1 MKKCTNNRTMSFR
14 RLLSLLLGLVLFM
27 ELLPGGLTVV
37 GDASDA
43 VTVTVDGAKTTQVT
57 LPQSGRVT
65 LEAASE
71 TGDTDYQW
79 QIQLD
84 GDWVNIYDATAAT
97 LTLTY
102 AMVSPALE
110 GGSAAVRCAVGGESA
125 SDAVRVTVSYD
136 VEADSA
142 DLNRQKDELAQG
154 MSAAAAPRRT
164 QRRSLRSGAP
174 EYINITVNYL
184 DAVTGL
190 PIYTGFSATINGGKP
205 YSQTVLSPT
214 YLGYAPYWNPGD
226 PDTTDPGAATESAQ
240 SLTLSVGADYTGETY
255 TVNVYYKAIAVPYA
269 VRYYFQNIH
278 DDMYTENV
286 DYYRQSSDL
295 TGTIIANDDLKLD
308 EDRARGFT
316 KLYHYPEAV
325 AADGS
330 TVFECYYDRNYY
342 QVKLDAN
349 GGYGSEHVYARYGT
363 PFVATTPTRHGYRFA
378 GWDKLGED
386 GKGDGKADNPLPT
399 TVPAENAS
407 YIALWE
413 SADTTYTVVYWLK
426 KPESNSKLT
435 AECTAED
442 MTYITSVTVDAKA
455 GDIVNPRNDPDHMGI
470 YSPKLE
476 ESTYICDNRD
486 HMADPNKHTD
496 ACKLGSTLR
505 HYVYD
510 GTQMQVEVQGDG
522 STVINTVYS
531 RREYTLRFYYG
542 CASNDSGTPHYY
554 VVGGSTYNFGNK
566 DEKTH
571 PCPDVS
577 DYNDMTLLE
586 RVKSV
591 WGEVQVPDGEDMSS
605 LISEEHRAAYKLG
618 TLPEDGSYNSSQR
631 KYYYLEFTAPYG
643 ADISD
648 LWPSEVFDNV
658 PLTDAEKVKHTSNGG
673 SSHLDNDGWGNYA
686 YFAGW
691 NGEFNIKYTQDH
703 SNSTIK
709 CYYPLLDDT
718 LLYDESRISTYGDHS
733 QVSFLAFF
741 DNGANVKW
749 SIPRQWIYKLYV
761 EVLPGHEED
770 AGVVP
775 RTVDGVPRY
784 YMLYDTVF
792 ANDDNTTI
800 GHQTDPPLPG
810 FTCMRDKTGG
820 SEPETNE
827 PLADGRE
834 SYTANFYYNRNSYTL
849 TAQNYDEIIQYND
862 VLYQADLDR
871 RMYDLLLMPYPKP
884 LEKYAYELGGWYTS
898 PGCFPGSEY
907 VPGST
912 MPAHN
917 VALYAGWKPVQR
929 TVKMFLSLADMRE
942 YQAKGDDA
950 QVHYYTQVV
959 DHGSTL
965 GEIADPT
972 DPSGHEYT
980 FGGWFYEKS
989 GKKVALT
996 PTDTAVKED
1005 LLVYAEWS
1013 HLTAQPY
1020 LIHYVLKETADAE
1033 WKALLGHASLFS
1045 PEDGKAY
1052 TVTNGSGESRTYIY
1066 YAGEGG
1072 GYHQQIAAD
1081 SRGYANQGSTRTF
1094 YPKAGDPYNQLY
1106 SGFNTGHYPT
1116 LASHS
1121 ITMEEDTPSNP
1132 TVNVFTF
1139 YYVHAATV
1147 SYKVEYRYHDTGELI
1162 ESEST
1167 GTGSVEKET
1176 SKAVVTERFAVVKDC
1191 VPDAFYKRLVLAVV
1205 RGEDGTYVGSPDNV
1219 VTFYYTKNIENAYY
1233 AIHYMLQNVDAATDV
1248 PQSEGSGTYSNYTES
1263 TVYTEGIGQI
1273 SATISITPQKF
1284 SGFTMRDTA
1293 VVRWGN
1299 SSNTVP
1305 VNAGAFSL
1313 TVQKEGTELYVFYTR
1328 NTQNYV
1334 VRYLRYGSNPHTTR
1348 PEDELAASKTSSGK
1362 YGAVVSEKAAT
1373 IEGYNC
1379 VSNLSQSIVLRPDN
1393 SQNEI
1398 IFYYE
1403 PLQYTVEY
1411 RVWAYGGGTLNNT
1424 LEVVEG
1430 KNSFKGATPAAKS
1443 GYTFD
1448 GWYQNAECTI
1458 PVREKGTM
1466 DDATGKLTPKRS
1478 ELLPAPQTNVFYARF
1493 KAVYGNV
1500 TITREATEDESN
1512 GVGTYVYR
1520 LTSED
1525 NPAYVVEVT
1534 VAKGGSTTVYDLPCG
1549 SYKVEQVNSWSWR
1562 YADGAQTVEI
1572 QQDKPKTVTF
1582 DGAAVKEKWL
1592 TGSSDAV
1599 VNRREA

>member
-102 AMVSPALE
+102 AMVFPALE
-110 GGSAAVRCAVGGESA
+110 GGSAAVRCAVGGESV

-136 VEADSA
+136 VEADA
-142 DLNRQKDELAQG
+142 AALNRQRDELTQG

-164 QRRSLRSGAP
+164 QRRSPRSGTP

-184 DAVTGL
+184 DAVTSL
-190 PIYTGFSATINGGKP
+190 PIYTGFSATIKGGEL

-214 YLGYAPYWNPGD
+214 YLGYAPYWD
-226 PDTTDPGAATESAQ
+226 PTDPATTDPNTATESAQ
-240 SLTLSVGADYTGETY
+240 SLTLSVGKDYTGETY

-286 DYYRQSSDL
+286 DYYRQDRAL

-308 EDRARGFT
+308 EEQARGFT

-363 PFVATTPTRHGYRFA
+363 PFVATTPTRHGYRFV

-386 GKGDGKADNPLPT
+386 GVGDGEADALPS

-426 KPESNSKLT
+426 NAAGTEYDYMGSQKRSAVAGEVVSGDASWLTADSYICGLTEDGGHTHNEGCKPELFRHSQYEKADEN
-435 AECTAED
+435 
-442 MTYITSVTVDAKA
+442 VT
-455 GDIVNPRNDPDHMGI
+455 I
-470 YSPKLE
+470 E
-476 ESTYICDNRD
+476 
-486 HMADPNKHTD
+486 
-496 ACKLGSTLR
+496 
-505 HYVYD
+505 
-510 GTQMQVEVQGDG
+510 GDG
-522 STVINTVYS
+522 STTVNIYYTRKS
-531 RREYTLRFYYG
+531 YTLRFYYG
-542 CASNDSGTPHYY
+542 HAWNDSGTPRYY
-554 VVGGSTYNFGNK
+554 VVGGSTYNFGNIA
-566 DEKTH
+566 H
-571 PCPDVS
+571 QCPDVS

-586 RVKSV
+586 RVKGE

-605 LISEEHRAAYKLG
+605 LISEEHRAAYTLG
-618 TLPEDGSYNSSQR
+618 TLPEDGSYNSNQH

-648 LWPSEVFDNV
+648 LWPSEVFNKV
-658 PLTDAEKVKHTSNGG
+658 PLTDAEKATHTSNGG
-673 SSHLDNDGWGNYA
+673 SGHLDNDGWGNYA

-691 NGEFNIKYTQDH
+691 NGEFNIKYTQDN

-709 CYYPLLDDT
+709 CYYPLLDDI
-718 LLYDESRISTYGDHS
+718 LLYDESRISTYGDS
-733 QVSFLAFF
+733 DRVSFLAFF

-761 EVLPGHEED
+761 EVLPSHEED
-770 AGVVP
+770 AGVAA
-775 RTVDGVPRY
+775 RTVDGVTRY

-871 RMYDLLLMPYPKP
+871 KMYDLLLMPYPKP
-884 LEKYAYELGGWYTS
+884 LEKYAYKLGGWYTS

-912 MPAHN
+912 MPEHDIS
-917 VALYAGWKPVQR
+917 LYAKWEPVTY
-929 TVKMFLSLADMRE
+929 TVRLFKNRNDME
-942 YQAKGDDA
+942 TYQTTGNEAL
-950 QVHYYTQVV
+950 VYHTQVV

-965 GEIADPT
+965 GEIADPI

-996 PTDTAVKED
+996 PTDTAVKEN

-1033 WKALLGHASLFS
+1033 WKALLDHASLFS
-1045 PEDGKAY
+1045 TEDGKAY

-1066 YAGEGG
+1066 YAGEDG
-1072 GYHQQIAAD
+1072 GYHRQIAAD

-1106 SGFNTGHYPT
+1106 SDFNSGYYPT

-1147 SYKVEYRYHDTGELI
+1147 SYKVEYRYHGTGELI

-1176 SKAVVTERFAVVKDC
+1176 SKAVVTERFAVVKDY

-1205 RGEDGTYVGSPDNV
+1205 EDGNGGYKGSPDNV

-1233 AIHYMLQNVDAATDV
+1233 AIHYMLQNVDAATDE

-1273 SATISITPQKF
+1273 GATISITPQEF
-1284 SGFTMRDTA
+1284 SGFTMRSTA
-1293 VVRWGN
+1293 SVRCGG
-1299 SSNTVP
+1299 SSGTVQ
-1305 VNAGAFSL
+1305 VNDAGAFSL

-1328 NTQNYV
+1328 NTQSYTTY
-1334 VRYLRYGSNPHTTR
+1334 YLRYGADINKLTAG
-1348 PEDELAASKTSSGK
+1348 DELADSKTDSGK
-1362 YGAVVSEKAAT
+1362 YGAVVTAT
-1373 IEGYNC
+1373 AKSIEGYNC
-1379 VSNLSQSIVLRPDN
+1379 VSNLNQSIVLRPDDK
-1393 SQNEI
+1393 QNYI

-1411 RVWAYGGGTLNNT
+1411 RVWAYNGGTLNNT

-1443 GYTFD
+1443 GYTFV
-1448 GWYQNAECTI
+1448 GWYQDAACTI
-1458 PVREKGTM
+1458 PVGEKGTV
-1466 DDATGKLTPKRS
+1466 DDATGKLKPERS
-1478 ELLPAPQTNVFYARF
+1478 KLLPAPQTNVFYARF

-1512 GVGTYVYR
+1512 GAGTYVYR
-1520 LTSED
+1520 LTSKD

-1534 VAKGGSTTVYDLPCG
+1534 VPKGGSTTVYDLPCG
-1549 SYKVEQVNSWSWR
+1549 SYTVEQVNSWSWR

-1572 QQDKPKTVTF
+1572 QQDQTKTVTF
-1582 DGAAVKEKWL
+1582 AGTSTKDKWL

>member
-110 GGSAAVRCAVGGESA
+110 KGSAMVRCAVGGESA
-125 SDAVRVTVSYD
+125 SDPVKVTVSYD
-136 VEADSA
+136 VEADA
-142 DLNRQKDELAQG
+142 AALNRQRDELTQET
-154 MSAAAAPRRT
+154 SAAAAPRRT
-164 QRRSLRSGAP
+164 QRRASRSSAP
-174 EYINITVNYL
+174 EYINVTVNYL
-184 DAVTGL
+184 DAVTKL
-190 PIYTGFSATINGGKP
+190 PIYTGFSATIKSGEP
-205 YSQTVLSPT
+205 YSQKVLSPT
-214 YLGYAPYWNPGD
+214 YLGYAPYWNPND

-240 SLTLSVGADYTGETY
+240 SLALSVGADYTGETY

-278 DDMYTENV
+278 DDMYSENV
-286 DYYRQSSDL
+286 NLYRRDSAL
-295 TGTIIANDDLKLD
+295 TGTIIANEALGLG
-308 EDRARGFT
+308 EEQTRGFT

-378 GWDKLGED
+378 GWDKLDENGV
-386 GKGDGKADNPLPT
+386 GDGKADALPSA
-399 TVPAENAS
+399 VPAENAS

-426 KPESNSKLT
+426 NAEGTEYDYMGSQKRSAVAGEVVSGDASWLTADSYICGLTEDGGHTHNEGCKPELFRH
-435 AECTAED
+435 
-442 MTYITSVTVDAKA
+442 SVYEKA
-455 GDIVNPRNDPDHMGI
+455 
-470 YSPKLE
+470 
-476 ESTYICDNRD
+476 
-486 HMADPNKHTD
+486 
-496 ACKLGSTLR
+496 
-505 HYVYD
+505 D
-510 GTQMQVEVQGDG
+510 GNVTIEGDG
-522 STVINTVYS
+522 STTVNIYYTRKS
-531 RREYTLRFYYG
+531 YTLRFYY
-542 CASNDSGTPHYY
+542 AKEYVPANDTVNSSTNPSDTPVYS
-554 VVGGSTYNFGNK
+554 VVGGSTRPFGFYQETGSCARPKKDGKTVNDVESLLYNVQSG
-566 DEKTH
+566 DWGVVAELPTIQQ
-571 PCPDVS
+571 PTGTA
-577 DYNDMTLLE
+577 YTYTL
-586 RVKSV
+586 
-591 WGEVQVPDGEDMSS
+591 GTYPDG
-605 LISEEHRAAYKLG
+605 G
-618 TLPEDGSYNSSQR
+618 GYNAKGDR
-631 KYYYLEFTAPYG
+631 FHYLEFTVPYG
-643 ADISD
+643 TDLLH
-648 LWPSEVFDNV
+648 LWPSEVFDKV
-658 PLTDAEKVKHTSNGG
+658 PLTDAEKATHTLNGG
-673 SSHLDNDGWGNYA
+673 SGHLDNDGWGNYA

-749 SIPRQWIYKLYV
+749 SIPIAWHYELYLPTLDNKETEGSVQKNGVYYTLYKTV
-761 EVLPGHEED
+761 E
-770 AGVVP
+770 
-775 RTVDGVPRY
+775 
-784 YMLYDTVF
+784 
-792 ANDDNTTI
+792 ANDNNEDI
-800 GHQTDPPLPG
+800 GQQTCPPLPG
-810 FTCMRDKTGG
+810 FTAPASKDGTKIVHEEGM
-820 SEPETNE
+820 S
-827 PLADGRE
+827 DGRP
-834 SYTANFYYNRNSYTL
+834 SI
-849 TAQNYDEIIQYND
+849 TAQYYYTRNEYKLTLQNHSQIDAETPPYGD
-862 VLYQADLDR
+862 DLDGWVVAFT
-871 RMYDLLLMPYPKP
+871 PVQYPDT
-884 LEKYAYELGGWYTS
+884 LERGAYTFSGWYTTS
-898 PGCFPGSEY
+898 GHYEGSEY

-929 TVKMFLSLADMRE
+929 TVKMFRSLADMRE
-942 YQAKGDDA
+942 YQSNGDEA
-950 QVHYYTQVV
+950 LVHYTQVV

-972 DPSGHEYT
+972 DPSGHGYT

-1033 WKALLGHASLFS
+1033 WKALLDDASLFS

-1072 GYHQQIAAD
+1072 GYHRQIAGD
-1081 SRGYANQGSTRTF
+1081 TRGYANQGSTRTF
-1094 YPKAGDPYNQLY
+1094 YPKAGDPYNQMY
-1106 SGFNTGHYPT
+1106 SDFNTGHYPT

-1121 ITMEEDTPSNP
+1121 ITMGEDTPSNP

-1147 SYKVEYRYHDTGELI
+1147 SYKVEYRYHDTGKLI
-1162 ESEST
+1162 VSEST
-1167 GTGSVEKET
+1167 GTGFVAKST
-1176 SKAVVTERFAVVKDC
+1176 SKAVVTERFAVVKDY

-1205 RGEDGTYVGSPDNV
+1205 EDANGDYVGSPDNV
-1219 VTFYYTKNIENAYY
+1219 VTFYYTKNPKNTYY
-1233 AIHYMLQNVDAATDV
+1233 AIHYMLQNVDAATDE
-1248 PQSEGSGTYSNYTES
+1248 PQRVGPGTYSNYTES
-1263 TVYTEGIGQI
+1263 TVYTEGISEIGAYI
-1273 SATISITPQKF
+1273 NVTPQKF

-1293 VVRWGN
+1293 VVRWGTDDAN
-1299 SSNTVP
+1299 RREDTLENGTFTFKVRD
-1305 VNAGAFSL
+1305 
-1313 TVQKEGTELYVFYTR
+1313 EGTELYVFYTR
-1328 NTQNYV
+1328 NTQSYV
-1334 VRYLRYGSNPHTTR
+1334 VRYLRYGSDPHNPQPGDVLHAPVNGT
-1348 PEDELAASKTSSGK
+1348 GK
-1362 YGAVVSEKAAT
+1362 YGAVVTAAAES
-1373 IEGYNC
+1373 IDGYHC
-1379 VSNLSQSIVLRPDN
+1379 VSTVSQSIVLRPDDR
-1393 SQNEI
+1393 QNEI

-1411 RVWAYGGGTLNNT
+1411 RVWAYNGGTLDNT
-1424 LEVVEG
+1424 LEVVVG
-1430 KNSFKGATPAAKS
+1430 GNNAFRGSVPTAKS
-1443 GYTFD
+1443 GYTFV
-1448 GWYQNAECTI
+1448 GWYQDAECTI
-1458 PVREKGTM
+1458 PVEEKGAVDTN
-1466 DDATGKLTPKRS
+1466 TKKLTPERS
-1478 ELLPAPQTNVFYARF
+1478 KLLPAPQTNVFYARF

-1520 LTSED
+1520 LTSKD

-1534 VAKGGSTTVYDLPCG
+1534 VPKGGSITVYDLPCG

-1562 YADGAQTVEI
+1562 YADGAQTVTVEDR
-1572 QQDKPKTVTF
+1572 QTKTVTF
-1582 DGAAVKEKWL
+1582 DRSAVEEKWL

>member
-1 MKKCTNNRTMSFR
+1 MKKCINNRTMSFR

-84 GDWVNIYDATAAT
+84 GDWVSIYNATAAT

-110 GGSAAVRCAVGGESA
+110 GGSAAVRCAAGGESV

-136 VEADSA
+136 VEADA
-142 DLNRQKDELAQG
+142 AALNRQKEALAQG
-154 MSAAAAPRRT
+154 MSAAAAPRRA
-164 QRRSLRSGAP
+164 QRRASRSSAP
-174 EYINITVNYL
+174 EYINVTVNYL

-190 PIYTGFSATINGGKP
+190 PIYTGFSATIKSGEP
-205 YSQTVLSPT
+205 YSQKVLSPT
-214 YLGYAPYWNPGD
+214 YLGYAPYWNPDD
-226 PDTTDPGAATESAQ
+226 PATADPGAATESAQ
-240 SLTLSVGADYTGETY
+240 SLDLSVGKDYTGETY
-255 TVNVYYKAIAVPYA
+255 TVNVYYKAIAVSYA

-278 DDMYTENV
+278 DDMYSENV
-286 DYYRQSSDL
+286 DYYRRGSAL
-295 TGTIIANDDLKLD
+295 TGTIIANEALGLG
-308 EDRARGFT
+308 EEQTRGFT

-349 GGYGSEHVYARYGT
+349 GGYGSEHIYARYGT

-378 GWDKLGED
+378 GWDKLDENGV
-386 GKGDGKADNPLPT
+386 GDGKADALPSAI
-399 TVPAENAS
+399 PAENAS

-426 KPESNSKLT
+426 NAAGTEYDYMGSQKRSAVAGEVVSGDASWLTADSYICGLTEDAGHTHNEGCKPELFRH
-435 AECTAED
+435 
-442 MTYITSVTVDAKA
+442 SVYEKA
-455 GDIVNPRNDPDHMGI
+455 
-470 YSPKLE
+470 
-476 ESTYICDNRD
+476 
-486 HMADPNKHTD
+486 
-496 ACKLGSTLR
+496 
-505 HYVYD
+505 D
-510 GTQMQVEVQGDG
+510 GNVTIEGDG
-522 STVINTVYS
+522 STTVNIYYTRKS
-531 RREYTLRFYYG
+531 YTLRFYYG
-542 CASNDSGTPHYY
+542 HAWNDSGTPRYY

-566 DEKTH
+566 DEKGH
-571 PCPDVS
+571 PCPDAGS
-577 DYNDMTLLE
+577 YNDMTLLE
-586 RVKSV
+586 KVKGE

-605 LISEEHRAAYKLG
+605 LISEEHRAAYTLG
-618 TLPEDGSYNSSQR
+618 TLPEDGSYNSNQH

-643 ADISD
+643 ADISN
-648 LWPSEVFDNV
+648 LWPSEVFNKV
-658 PLTDAEKVKHTSNGG
+658 PLTDAEKEKHTLNGG
-673 SSHLDNDGWGNYA
+673 SDHLDNDGWGNYA

-718 LLYDESRISTYGDHS
+718 LLYDESRISTYGDPDR
-733 QVSFLAFF
+733 VSFLAFF
-741 DNGANVKW
+741 DNGANVRW

-761 EVLPGHEED
+761 EVLPGHEGDE
-770 AGVVP
+770 GVAA
-775 RTVDGVPRY
+775 RTVDGVTRY

-792 ANDDNTTI
+792 ANDDNKDI
-800 GHQTDPPLPG
+800 EHQTDPPLPG
-810 FTCMRDKTGG
+810 FTCMRNKTGG
-820 SEPETNE
+820 SERETNGT
-827 PLADGRE
+827 LADGRE

-849 TAQNYDEIIQYND
+849 TAHNYDEIIQYND

-912 MPAHN
+912 MPEHDIS
-917 VALYAGWKPVQR
+917 LYAKWEPVTYTVRLFKNRKDMETYQTTGDETLVIEKR
-929 TVKMFLSLADMRE
+929 TVN
-942 YQAKGDDA
+942 
-950 QVHYYTQVV
+950 
-959 DHGSTL
+959 HGL
-965 GEIADPT
+965 VLDEIDDPT
-972 DPSGHEYT
+972 DDWSGHGYS
-980 FGGWFYEKS
+980 FNGWFYLKN
-989 GKKVALT
+989 GKKTAFT
-996 PTDTAVKED
+996 PSDTAVKDD
-1005 LLVYAEWS
+1005 LLVYADWGS
-1013 HLTAQPY
+1013 HKAQPY

-1033 WKALLGHASLFS
+1033 WKALLDDASLFS

-1052 TVTNGSGESRTYIY
+1052 TATSASGESRTYIY

-1072 GYHQQIAAD
+1072 GYHRQIAAD

-1106 SGFNTGHYPT
+1106 SGFNSGYYPT

-1147 SYKVEYRYHDTGELI
+1147 SYKVEYRYHDTGKLI
-1162 ESEST
+1162 ESDAT

-1176 SKAVVTERFAVVKDC
+1176 SKAVVTERFAVVKDY

-1205 RGEDGTYVGSPDNV
+1205 EDGNGGYMGSQDNV

-1233 AIHYMLQNVDAATDV
+1233 AVHYMLQNVDAATDE
-1248 PQSEGSGTYSNYTES
+1248 PSLQPDGTYANYTES

-1273 SATISITPQKF
+1273 GATISITPQKF

-1293 VVRWGN
+1293 SVRWGN

-1334 VRYLRYGSNPHTTR
+1334 VRYLRYGSDPHSTQPVDVLHAPVSGT
-1348 PEDELAASKTSSGK
+1348 GK
-1362 YGAVVSEKAAT
+1362 YGAVVTAAAES
-1373 IEGYNC
+1373 IDGYHC
-1379 VSNLSQSIVLRPDN
+1379 VSTVSQSIVLRPDN

-1411 RVWAYGGGTLNNT
+1411 RVWSYGGGTLNKT
-1424 LEVVEG
+1424 IEVVEG
-1430 KNSFKGATPAAKS
+1430 NKKFEGSVPTAKS
-1443 GYTFD
+1443 GYTFV
-1448 GWYQNAECTI
+1448 GWYLDAECTI
-1458 PVREKGTM
+1458 PVGDKGAV
-1466 DDATGKLTPKRS
+1466 DAATNELMPERGKLT
-1478 ELLPAPQTNVFYARF
+1478 PAPQTNVFYARF

-1500 TITREATEDESN
+1500 TIERKATEDESN

-1520 LTSED
+1520 LTSKD

-1534 VAKGGSTTVYDLPCG
+1534 VPKGGSTTVYDLPCG
-1549 SYKVEQVNSWSWR
+1549 DYTVEQVKSWSWR
-1562 YADGAQTVEI
+1562 YSDREQTVEI
-1572 QQDKPKTVTF
+1572 EKDQTKTVTF
-1582 DGAAVKEKWL
+1582 DGAAVKKKWL

>member
-110 GGSAAVRCAVGGESA
+110 KGSAAVRCAVGGESV
-125 SDAVRVTVSYD
+125 SDAVKVTVSYD
-136 VEADSA
+136 VEADGA
-142 DLNRQKDELAQG
+142 DLNRQRDELTQET
-154 MSAAAAPRRT
+154 SAAAAPRRT
-164 QRRSLRSGAP
+164 PRRASRSSAP
-174 EYINITVNYL
+174 EYINVTVNYL

-190 PIYTGFSATINGGKP
+190 PIYTGFSATIKSGEP
-205 YSQTVLSPT
+205 YSQKVLSPT
-214 YLGYAPYWNPGD
+214 YLGYAPYWNPAD
-226 PDTTDPGAATESAQ
+226 PATADPGAATESAQ
-240 SLTLSVGADYTGETY
+240 SLALSVGAGYTGETY

-269 VRYYFQNIH
+269 VRYYFQNIN

-286 DYYRQSSDL
+286 DYYRQDRAL
-295 TGTIIANDDLKLD
+295 TGTIIANEALGLG
-308 EDRARGFT
+308 EEQTRGFT

-378 GWDKLGED
+378 GWDKLDENGV
-386 GKGDGKADNPLPT
+386 GDGKADALPSAI
-399 TVPAENAS
+399 PAENAS

-426 KPESNSKLT
+426 KPESNSKP
-435 AECTAED
+435 AADCTAKD
-442 MTYITSVTVDAKA
+442 MTYIANVTVDAKA
-455 GDIVNPRNDPDHMGI
+455 GDIVNPRSDPDHTGI

-486 HMADPNKHTD
+486 HMADPSQHTD

-505 HYVYD
+505 HYVYES
-510 GTQMQVEVQGDG
+510 TQMQVEVQGDG

-531 RREYTLRFYYG
+531 RRAYTLRFYYG
-542 CASNDSGTPHYY
+542 HAWNDSGTPHYY
-554 VVGGSTYNFGNK
+554 VVGGSTYNFGNIA
-566 DEKTH
+566 H
-571 PCPDVS
+571 QCPDVR
-577 DYNDMTLLE
+577 DYSDMTLLE
-586 RVKSV
+586 RVKGV

-618 TLPEDGSYNSSQR
+618 TLPENGDYNSNQR

-648 LWPSEVFDNV
+648 LWPSEVFDRV
-658 PLTDAEKVKHTSNGG
+658 PLTDAEKATHTSNGG

-691 NGEFNIKYTQDH
+691 NGEFNIKYTQDN

-718 LLYDESRISTYGDHS
+718 LLYDESRISTYGDHDR
-733 QVSFLAFF
+733 VSFLAFF
-741 DNGANVKW
+741 DNGANVSW
-749 SIPRQWIYKLYV
+749 SIPIAWHYELYLPTLDNKETEGSVLKNGVYYTLYKTV
-761 EVLPGHEED
+761 E
-770 AGVVP
+770 
-775 RTVDGVPRY
+775 
-784 YMLYDTVF
+784 
-792 ANDDNTTI
+792 ANDNNEDI
-800 GHQTDPPLPG
+800 GQQTCPPLPG
-810 FTCMRDKTGG
+810 FTAPASKDGTKIVHEEGM
-820 SEPETNE
+820 S
-827 PLADGRE
+827 DGRP
-834 SYTANFYYNRNSYTL
+834 SI
-849 TAQNYDEIIQYND
+849 TAQYYYTRNEYKLTLQNHNQIETETVPYGD
-862 VLYQADLDR
+862 DLDGR
-871 RMYDLLLMPYPKP
+871 VDSTRVQYPDT
-884 LEKYAYELGGWYTS
+884 LERDAYTFSGWYTTS
-898 PGCFPGSEY
+898 GHYEGSEY

-929 TVKMFLSLADMRE
+929 TVKMFRSLADMRE
-942 YQAKGDDA
+942 YQDTGDEA
-950 QVHYYTQVV
+950 LVHYTQVV
-959 DHGSTL
+959 NHGSTL

-972 DPSGHEYT
+972 DPSGHGYT

-996 PTDTAVKED
+996 PTDTAVKEN

-1033 WKALLGHASLFS
+1033 WRTLLDDASLFS

-1106 SGFNTGHYPT
+1106 SGFNTGYYPT

-1147 SYKVEYRYHDTGELI
+1147 SYKVEYRYHDTGKLI
-1162 ESEST
+1162 ESDAT

-1176 SKAVVTERFAVVKDC
+1176 SKAVVTERFAVVKDY

-1205 RGEDGTYVGSPDNV
+1205 EDGNGGYKGSPDNV
-1219 VTFYYTKNIENAYY
+1219 VTFYYTKNTKNTYY
-1233 AIHYMLQNVDAATDV
+1233 AIHYMLQNVDAVTDELSLK
-1248 PQSEGSGTYSNYTES
+1248 QDGTYANYTES
-1263 TVYTEGIGQI
+1263 TVYTEGISEIGAYI
-1273 SATISITPQKF
+1273 NVTPQKF

-1293 VVRWGN
+1293 VVRWGTDDAN
-1299 SSNTVP
+1299 RREDTLENDTFTFKVRD
-1305 VNAGAFSL
+1305 
-1313 TVQKEGTELYVFYTR
+1313 EGTELFVFYTR

-1334 VRYLRYGSNPHTTR
+1334 VRYLRYGSDPHTTR
-1348 PEDELAASKTSSGK
+1348 PEDELAASKTGNGK

-1373 IEGYNC
+1373 IDGYNC
-1379 VSNLSQSIVLRPDN
+1379 VSNLSQSIVLRPDDK
-1393 SQNEI
+1393 QNYI

-1411 RVWAYGGGTLNNT
+1411 RVWAYNGGTLDNT
-1424 LEVVEG
+1424 LEVVEE
-1430 KNSFKGATPAAKS
+1430 KNPFEGAMPTAKS

-1458 PVREKGTM
+1458 PVGEKGTV
-1466 DDATGKLTPKRS
+1466 DDATDKLTPKRS

-1500 TITREATEDESN
+1500 TITREAREDESN
-1512 GVGTYVYR
+1512 GDGTYVYR
-1520 LTSED
+1520 LTSKD

-1534 VAKGGSTTVYDLPCG
+1534 VPAGGSTTVYDLPCG
-1549 SYKVEQVNSWSWR
+1549 SYKVEQVKSWSWR
-1562 YADGAQTVEI
+1562 YSDREQTVEI
-1572 QQDKPKTVTF
+1572 EKDQTKTVTF
-1582 DGAAVKEKWL
+1582 DGAAVKKKWL

-1599 VNRREA
+1599 VNRSRREA

>member
-110 GGSAAVRCAVGGESA
+110 GGSAAVRCAVGGESV

-142 DLNRQKDELAQG
+142 DLNRQRDELTQG

-184 DAVTGL
+184 DAVTSL
-190 PIYTGFSATINGGKP
+190 PIYTGFSATIKGGEL

-214 YLGYAPYWNPGD
+214 YLGYAPYWNPTD
-226 PDTTDPGAATESAQ
+226 PATTDPGAATESAQ

-255 TVNVYYKAIAVPYA
+255 TVNVYYKAIEVPYA
-269 VRYYFQNIH
+269 VRYYFQNIN

-286 DYYRQSSDL
+286 DYYRRGSDL
-295 TGTIIANDDLKLD
+295 TGTIIANDDLKLG
-308 EDRARGFT
+308 EEQASGFT

-378 GWDKLGED
+378 GWDKLGE
-386 GKGDGKADNPLPT
+386 GGVGDGKADTLPT

-426 KPESNSKLT
+426 NAAGTEYDYMGSQKRSAVAGEVVSGDASWLTADSYICGLTEDAGHTHNEGCKPELFRH
-435 AECTAED
+435 
-442 MTYITSVTVDAKA
+442 SVYEKA
-455 GDIVNPRNDPDHMGI
+455 
-470 YSPKLE
+470 
-476 ESTYICDNRD
+476 
-486 HMADPNKHTD
+486 
-496 ACKLGSTLR
+496 
-505 HYVYD
+505 D
-510 GTQMQVEVQGDG
+510 GNVTIEGDG
-522 STVINTVYS
+522 STTVNIYYTRKS
-531 RREYTLRFYYG
+531 YTLRFYY
-542 CASNDSGTPHYY
+542 AKEYVPANDTVNSPANPSDTPVYS
-554 VVGGSTYNFGNK
+554 VVGGSTRPFGFYQETGSCVRPKKDGKTVNDVESLLYNVQSG
-566 DEKTH
+566 D
-571 PCPDVS
+571 
-577 DYNDMTLLE
+577 
-586 RVKSV
+586 
-591 WGEVQVPDGEDMSS
+591 WGEVAELPTIQQPTGTAYTYTIGTYPDG
-605 LISEEHRAAYKLG
+605 G
-618 TLPEDGSYNSSQR
+618 GYNAKGDR
-631 KYYYLEFTAPYG
+631 FHYLEFTVPYG
-643 ADISD
+643 TDLLH
-648 LWPSEVFDNV
+648 LWPTEEVFGQIKTARSGYDQNK
-658 PLTDAEKVKHTSNGG
+658 ANE
-673 SSHLDNDGWGNYA
+673 HLGEGQWGHYA

-691 NGEFNIKYTQDH
+691 NGEYNVKYTQKNI
-703 SNSTIK
+703 NSTIK
-709 CYYPLLDDT
+709 CLYPVLNDD
-718 LLYDESRISTYGDHS
+718 LLYDEELIGQWGDAST
-733 QVSFLAFF
+733 VNFLGFF
-741 DNGANVKW
+741 DNGANVRW

-761 EVLPGHEED
+761 EVLPGHEKDE
-770 AGVVP
+770 GVAA
-775 RTVDGVPRY
+775 RTVDGVTRY

-792 ANDDNTTI
+792 ANDDNKDI
-800 GHQTDPPLPG
+800 EHQTDPPLPG
-810 FTCMRDKTGG
+810 FTCMRDKVGG
-820 SEPETNE
+820 SEQEPNE

-849 TAQNYDEIIQYND
+849 TAHNYDQIIPYND
-862 VLYQADLDR
+862 VLYQDDLDR
-871 RMYDLLLMPYPKP
+871 RMYDLLLMPYPET
-884 LEKYAYELGGWYTS
+884 LEKGAYTQGGWYTS

-907 VPGST
+907 VSGST
-912 MPAHN
+912 MPEHDIS
-917 VALYAGWKPVQR
+917 LYAKWEPKTYTVRLFKNREAMETYQTTGDEGLVLWKR
-929 TVKMFLSLADMRE
+929 TVN
-942 YQAKGDDA
+942 
-950 QVHYYTQVV
+950 
-959 DHGSTL
+959 HGL
-965 GEIADPT
+965 VLDEIDDPT
-972 DPSGHEYT
+972 DDWSGHGYS
-980 FGGWFYEKS
+980 FNGWFYLKN
-989 GKKVALT
+989 GKKTAFT
-996 PTDTAVKED
+996 PADTAVKD
-1005 LLVYAEWS
+1005 NLLVYADWGS
-1013 HLTAQPY
+1013 HKAQPY

-1033 WKALLGHASLFS
+1033 WKALLDDASLFS

-1072 GYHQQIAAD
+1072 YHRQIAAD
-1081 SRGYANQGSTRTF
+1081 TRGYANQGSTRTF
-1094 YPKAGDPYNQLY
+1094 YPKAGDPYNQMY
-1106 SGFNTGHYPT
+1106 SGFNTGYYPT

-1121 ITMEEDTPSNP
+1121 ITMGEEPNVAAP

-1167 GTGSVEKET
+1167 GTGVVEKET
-1176 SKAVVTERFAVVKDC
+1176 PKAVVTERFAVVKDC

-1205 RGEDGTYVGSPDNV
+1205 EDGKGGYVGSPDNL
-1219 VTFYYTKNIENAYY
+1219 VTFYYTKDDKNAFC
-1233 AIHYMLQNVDAATDV
+1233 AVHYMLQNIDAASDE
-1248 PQSEGSGTYSNYTES
+1248 PSLQSDGTYANYTES
-1263 TVYTEGIGQI
+1263 TVHTEGIGEI
-1273 SATISITPQKF
+1273 GATLSITPQTF
-1284 SGFTMRDTA
+1284 GGFTMRSTASVHWGDSSDT
-1293 VVRWGN
+1293 VQ
-1299 SSNTVP
+1299 

-1334 VRYLRYGSNPHTTR
+1334 VRYLRYGSDPHSTQPGDVLHAPVNGT
-1348 PEDELAASKTSSGK
+1348 GK
-1362 YGAVVSEKAAT
+1362 YGAVVTAAAES
-1373 IEGYNC
+1373 IDGYHC
-1379 VSNLSQSIVLRPDN
+1379 VSTVSQSIVLRPDDR
-1393 SQNEI
+1393 QNEI

-1411 RVWAYGGGTLNNT
+1411 RVWAYNGGTLENT

-1430 KNSFKGATPAAKS
+1430 NNAFRGSVPTAKS
-1443 GYTFD
+1443 GYTFV
-1448 GWYQNAECTI
+1448 GWYQDAECTI
-1458 PVREKGTM
+1458 PVGEKGTV
-1466 DDATGKLTPKRS
+1466 DDATGQLTPKRS

-1512 GVGTYVYR
+1512 GDGTYVYR
-1520 LTSED
+1520 LTSKD

-1534 VAKGGSTTVYDLPCG
+1534 VPKGGSTTVYDLPCG
-1549 SYKVEQVNSWSWR
+1549 SYTVEQVNSWSWR
-1562 YADGAQTVEI
+1562 YADGAQTVTVEDS
-1572 QQDKPKTVTF
+1572 QTKTVTF
-1582 DGAAVKEKWL
+1582 DRSAVKEKWL

>member
-1 MKKCTNNRTMSFR
+1 MKKCINNRTMSFR

-110 GGSAAVRCAVGGESA
+110 GGSAAVRCAVGGESV

-136 VEADSA
+136 VEADA
-142 DLNRQKDELAQG
+142 AALNRQRDELTQG

-174 EYINITVNYL
+174 EYINVTVNYL
-184 DAVTGL
+184 DAVTSL
-190 PIYTGFSATINGGKP
+190 PIYTGFSATIKGGEP

-214 YLGYAPYWNPGD
+214 YLGYAPYWNPTD
-226 PDTTDPGAATESAQ
+226 PATTDPNTATVSAQ
-240 SLTLSVGADYTGETY
+240 SLDLSVGAGYTEATY

-286 DYYRQSSDL
+286 DYYRQSRAL

-363 PFVATTPTRHGYRFA
+363 PFVATTPTRHGYRFV
-378 GWDKLGED
+378 GWDKLNEKGE
-386 GKGDGKADNPLPT
+386 GDGKVDELPT

-435 AECTAED
+435 EECTAED
-442 MTYITSVTVDAKA
+442 MTYITNVTVDAKA
-455 GDIVNPRNDPDHMGI
+455 GDIVNPRNDPNHTGI

-486 HMADPNKHTD
+486 HMADPSQHTD

-505 HYVYD
+505 HYVYES
-510 GTQMQVEVQGDG
+510 TQMQVEVQGDG

-542 CASNDSGTPHYY
+542 HAWNDNGTPHYY
-554 VVGGSTYNFGNK
+554 VVGGSTYNFGNIA
-566 DEKTH
+566 H
-571 PCPDVS
+571 QCPDVDS
-577 DYNDMTLLE
+577 YSDMTLLE
-586 RVKSV
+586 RVKGV

-605 LISEEHRAAYKLG
+605 LISEEHRAAYRLG
-618 TLPEDGSYNSSQR
+618 TLPEDGSYNSNQR

-648 LWPSEVFDNV
+648 LWPSEVFNKV
-658 PLTDAEKVKHTSNGG
+658 PLTDAEKATHTLNGG
-673 SSHLDNDGWGNYA
+673 SSHLDNNGWGNYA

-749 SIPRQWIYKLYV
+749 SIPIAWHYELYLPTLDNKETEGSVLKNGVYYTRYKTV
-761 EVLPGHEED
+761 E
-770 AGVVP
+770 
-775 RTVDGVPRY
+775 
-784 YMLYDTVF
+784 
-792 ANDDNTTI
+792 ANDNNEDI
-800 GHQTDPPLPG
+800 GQQTCPPLPG
-810 FTCMRDKTGG
+810 FTAPASKDGTKIVHAEGM
-820 SEPETNE
+820 S
-827 PLADGRE
+827 DGRP
-834 SYTANFYYNRNSYTL
+834 SI
-849 TAQNYDEIIQYND
+849 TAQYYYTRNEYKLTLQNHNQIETETVPYRD
-862 VLYQADLDR
+862 DLDGR
-871 RMYDLLLMPYPKP
+871 VDSTRVQYPDT
-884 LEKYAYELGGWYTS
+884 LERDAYTFSGWYTS
-898 PGCFPGSEY
+898 SGHYEGSEY

-929 TVKMFLSLADMRE
+929 TVKMFRSLADMRA
-942 YQAKGDDA
+942 YQSTGDETL
-950 QVHYYTQVV
+950 VHYTQVV

-972 DPSGHEYT
+972 DPSEHGYT

-996 PTDTAVKED
+996 PTDTAVKEN

-1033 WKALLGHASLFS
+1033 WKALLDHASLFS

-1066 YAGEGG
+1066 SGKDG
-1072 GYHQQIAAD
+1072 GYHRQIAAD

-1106 SGFNTGHYPT
+1106 SGFNSGYYPT

-1147 SYKVEYRYHDTGELI
+1147 SYKVEYRYHGTGELI
-1162 ESEST
+1162 ESAT
-1167 GTGSVEKET
+1167 ADGTGFVKKET
-1176 SKAVVTERFAVVKDC
+1176 SKAVVTERFAVVKDY

-1205 RGEDGTYVGSPDNV
+1205 EDGKGGYVGSPDNV
-1219 VTFYYTKNIENAYY
+1219 VTFYYTKNTKNTYY
-1233 AIHYMLQNVDAATDV
+1233 AIHYMLQNVDAATDELSLK
-1248 PQSEGSGTYSNYTES
+1248 QDGTYANYTES
-1263 TVYTEGIGQI
+1263 TVYTEGISEIGAYI
-1273 SATISITPQKF
+1273 NVTPQKF

-1293 VVRWGN
+1293 VVRWGTDDAN
-1299 SSNTVP
+1299 RREDTLENDTFTFKVRD
-1305 VNAGAFSL
+1305 
-1313 TVQKEGTELYVFYTR
+1313 EGTELFVFYTR
-1328 NTQNYV
+1328 NTQSYV
-1334 VRYLRYGSNPHTTR
+1334 VRYLRYGSDPHSTQ
-1348 PEDELAASKTSSGK
+1348 PGDELADSKTGSGK
-1362 YGAVVSEKAAT
+1362 YGAVVTAAAES
-1373 IEGYNC
+1373 IDGYNC

-1411 RVWAYGGGTLNNT
+1411 RVWAYNGGTLDNT

-1430 KNSFKGATPAAKS
+1430 NNAFRGSVPAAKS

-1458 PVREKGTM
+1458 PVGEKGKVDT
-1466 DDATGKLTPKRS
+1466 DTKKLMPERS

-1500 TITREATEDESN
+1500 TITREAREDESN
-1512 GVGTYVYR
+1512 GDGTYVYR
-1520 LTSED
+1520 LTSKD

-1534 VAKGGSTTVYDLPCG
+1534 VPKGGSTTVHDLPCG
-1549 SYKVEQVNSWSWR
+1549 DYTVEQVDSWSWR
-1562 YADGAQTVEI
+1562 YSDREQTVEI
-1572 QQDKPKTVTF
+1572 EKDETKTVKF
-1582 DGAAVKEKWL
+1582 DGAAVKKKWL

>member
-110 GGSAAVRCAVGGESA
+110 GGSAAVRCAVGGESV

-136 VEADSA
+136 VEADA
-142 DLNRQKDELAQG
+142 AALNRQRDELAQG

-174 EYINITVNYL
+174 EYINVTVNYL
-184 DAVTGL
+184 DAVTSL

-205 YSQTVLSPT
+205 YSQKVLSPT
-214 YLGYAPYWNPGD
+214 YLGYAPYWNPDD
-226 PDTTDPGAATESAQ
+226 PDTTDPGTATVSAQ
-240 SLTLSVGADYTGETY
+240 SLALSVGETYTGETY

-269 VRYYFQNIH
+269 VRYYFQDIN

-286 DYYRQSSDL
+286 DYYRRGSAL
-295 TGTIIANDDLKLD
+295 TGTIIANDDLKLG
-308 EDRARGFT
+308 EDQARGFT

-363 PFVATTPTRHGYRFA
+363 PFVATTPTRHGYRFV

-386 GKGDGKADNPLPT
+386 GKGDSKADALPS

-426 KPESNSKLT
+426 NAEGTEYDYMGSQKRSAVAGQVVFGDASWLTADSYICGLTEDGGHTHNKGCKPELFRHSQYEKADEN
-435 AECTAED
+435 
-442 MTYITSVTVDAKA
+442 VT
-455 GDIVNPRNDPDHMGI
+455 I
-470 YSPKLE
+470 E
-476 ESTYICDNRD
+476 
-486 HMADPNKHTD
+486 
-496 ACKLGSTLR
+496 
-505 HYVYD
+505 
-510 GTQMQVEVQGDG
+510 GDG
-522 STVINTVYS
+522 STTVNIYYTRKS
-531 RREYTLRFYYG
+531 YTLRFYY
-542 CASNDSGTPHYY
+542 AKEYVSANDTVNSPANPSDTPVYS
-554 VVGGSTYNFGNK
+554 VVGGSTRPFGFYQETGVCARPQKDGKTVNDVESLLYNVRSG
-566 DEKTH
+566 D
-571 PCPDVS
+571 
-577 DYNDMTLLE
+577 
-586 RVKSV
+586 
-591 WGEVQVPDGEDMSS
+591 WGEVAELPTIQQPTGTAYTYTLGTYPDG
-605 LISEEHRAAYKLG
+605 G
-618 TLPEDGSYNSSQR
+618 GYNAKGDR
-631 KYYYLEFTAPYG
+631 FHYLEFTVPYG
-643 ADISD
+643 TDLLH
-648 LWPSEVFDNV
+648 LWPSEVFNKV

-691 NGEFNIKYTQDH
+691 NGEYNVKYTQEKI
-703 SNSTIK
+703 NSTIK
-709 CYYPLLDDT
+709 CLYPVLNDD
-718 LLYDESRISTYGDHS
+718 LLYAEKLIGQWGDAST
-733 QVSFLAFF
+733 VNFLGFF
-741 DNGANVKW
+741 DNGANVSW

-770 AGVVP
+770 EGVAE
-775 RTVDGVPRY
+775 RTVDGVTRY

-792 ANDDNTTI
+792 ANDDNKTI
-800 GHQTDPPLPG
+800 KDQTDPPLPG
-810 FTCMRDKTGG
+810 FTCMRDKAGG
-820 SEPETNE
+820 SEPEQNGT
-827 PLADGRE
+827 LADGRE

-849 TAQNYDEIIQYND
+849 TAHNYDEINTYDNIP
-862 VLYQADLDR
+862 YQGSLDDW
-871 RMYDLLLMPYPKP
+871 MNILLLMPYPKP
-884 LEKYAYELGGWYTS
+884 LEKYAYTLGGWYTS

-907 VPGST
+907 VSGST
-912 MPAHN
+912 MPEHDIS
-917 VALYAGWKPVQR
+917 LYAKWEPVTYTVRLFKNREDMETYQR
-929 TVKMFLSLADMRE
+929 TGDEGLVWKKETVNHGLAMD
-942 YQAKGDDA
+942 
-950 QVHYYTQVV
+950 
-959 DHGSTL
+959 
-965 GEIADPT
+965 EIDDPT
-972 DPSGHEYT
+972 DNWSGHGYS
-980 FGGWFYEKS
+980 FNGWFYLKN
-989 GKKVALT
+989 GKKTAFT

-1005 LLVYAEWS
+1005 LLVYADWGS
-1013 HLTAQPY
+1013 HKAQPY
-1020 LIHYVLKETADAE
+1020 LIHYVLKETADKE
-1033 WKALLGHASLFS
+1033 WKALLGDASLFS

-1072 GYHQQIAAD
+1072 GYHRQIAGD
-1081 SRGYANQGSTRTF
+1081 TRGYANQGSTRTF

-1106 SGFNTGHYPT
+1106 SDFNSGYYPT

-1121 ITMEEDTPSNP
+1121 ITMGEEPNVAAP

-1139 YYVHAATV
+1139 YYVHAAEV
-1147 SYKVEYRYHDTGELI
+1147 SYKVEYRYHGTGELI

-1167 GTGSVEKET
+1167 GTGSVAKST
-1176 SKAVVTERFAVVKDC
+1176 SKAVVTERFAVVKDH

-1205 RGEDGTYVGSPDNV
+1205 EDGKGGYVDSPDNV
-1219 VTFYYTKNIENAYY
+1219 VTFYYTNNTGNAYY
-1233 AIHYMLQNVDAATDV
+1233 AIHYMLQNVDAATDE
-1248 PQSEGSGTYSNYTES
+1248 PQRVGPGIYSNYTES
-1263 TVYTEGIGQI
+1263 NVYTEGISEIG
-1273 SATISITPQKF
+1273 ASIKVTPQKF

-1293 VVRWGN
+1293 VVRWGTDDAN
-1299 SSNTVP
+1299 RREDTLENGTFTFKVRD
-1305 VNAGAFSL
+1305 
-1313 TVQKEGTELYVFYTR
+1313 EGTELFVFYTR

-1334 VRYLRYGSNPHTTR
+1334 VRYLRYGSDPHSTQQG
-1348 PEDELAASKTSSGK
+1348 DVLHADASGTGK
-1362 YGAVVSEKAAT
+1362 YGAVVTAAAES
-1373 IEGYNC
+1373 IDGYHC
-1379 VSNLSQSIVLRPDN
+1379 VSTVSQSIVLRPDDR
-1393 SQNEI
+1393 QNEI

-1411 RVWAYGGGTLNNT
+1411 RVWAYNGGTLNNT
-1424 LEVVEG
+1424 LEVVVVG
-1430 KNSFKGATPAAKS
+1430 DNAFRGSVPTAKS
-1443 GYTFD
+1443 GYTFV
-1448 GWYQNAECTI
+1448 GWYQDAECTI
-1458 PVREKGTM
+1458 PVREKGTL
-1466 DDATGKLTPKRS
+1466 DGATGKLTPERGK
-1478 ELLPAPQTNVFYARF
+1478 LTPAPQTNVFYARF

-1500 TITREATEDESN
+1500 TITREAREDESN
-1512 GVGTYVYR
+1512 GDGTYVYR
-1520 LTSED
+1520 LTSKD

-1534 VAKGGSTTVYDLPCG
+1534 VPKGGSTTVYDLPCG

-1562 YADGAQTVEI
+1562 YSDREQTVEI
-1572 QQDKPKTVTF
+1572 EKDETKTVKF
-1582 DGAAVKEKWL
+1582 DGAAVKKKWL

-1599 VNRREA
+1599 VNRKGD

>member
-71 TGDTDYQW
+71 TGGADYQW

-110 GGSAAVRCAVGGESA
+110 GGSA
-125 SDAVRVTVSYD
+125 
-136 VEADSA
+136 
-142 DLNRQKDELAQG
+142 
-154 MSAAAAPRRT
+154 
-164 QRRSLRSGAP
+164 P
-174 EYINITVNYL
+174 EYINVTVNYL

-190 PIYTGFSATINGGKP
+190 PIYTGFSATIKSGEP
-205 YSQTVLSPT
+205 YSQKVLSPT
-214 YLGYAPYWNPGD
+214 YLGYAPYWNPND
-226 PDTTDPGAATESAQ
+226 PDTADPGAATESAQ
-240 SLTLSVGADYTGETY
+240 SLALSVGAGYTGETY

-269 VRYYFQNIH
+269 VRYYFQNIN

-286 DYYRQSSDL
+286 DYYRRGSAL
-295 TGTIIANDDLKLD
+295 TGTIIANEALGLD
-308 EDRARGFT
+308 EEQTRGFT

-378 GWDKLGED
+378 GWDKLDENGV
-386 GKGDGKADNPLPT
+386 GDGKADTPPS

-407 YIALWE
+407 YIALWK

-426 KPESNSKLT
+426 NAAGTEYDYMGSQKRSAVAGEVVSGDASWLKADSNICGLTEDGGHIHNEGCKPELFRH
-435 AECTAED
+435 
-442 MTYITSVTVDAKA
+442 SVYEKA
-455 GDIVNPRNDPDHMGI
+455 
-470 YSPKLE
+470 
-476 ESTYICDNRD
+476 
-486 HMADPNKHTD
+486 
-496 ACKLGSTLR
+496 
-505 HYVYD
+505 D
-510 GTQMQVEVQGDG
+510 GNVTIEGDG
-522 STVINTVYS
+522 STTVNIYYTRKS
-531 RREYTLRFYYG
+531 YTLRFYYG
-542 CASNDSGTPHYY
+542 HAWNDSGTPRYY

-566 DEKTH
+566 DEKSH
-571 PCPDVS
+571 PCPDAGS
-577 DYNDMTLLE
+577 YSDMTLLE
-586 RVKSV
+586 KVKGE

-605 LISEEHRAAYKLG
+605 LISEEHKAAYTLG
-618 TLPEDGSYNSSQR
+618 TLPEDGSYNSNQH

-643 ADISD
+643 ADISN
-648 LWPSEVFDNV
+648 LWPSEVFNKV
-658 PLTDAEKVKHTSNGG
+658 PLTDAEKATHTSNGG
-673 SSHLDNDGWGNYA
+673 SGHLDNDGWGNYA

-718 LLYDESRISTYGDHS
+718 LLYDESRISTYGDPDR
-733 QVSFLAFF
+733 VSFLAFF
-741 DNGANVKW
+741 DNGANVRW

-761 EVLPGHEED
+761 EVLPGHEKDE
-770 AGVVP
+770 GVAE
-775 RTVDGVPRY
+775 RTVDGVTRY

-792 ANDDNTTI
+792 ANDDNKDI
-800 GHQTDPPLPG
+800 EHQTDPPLPG
-810 FTCMRDKTGG
+810 FTCMRNKTGG
-820 SEPETNE
+820 SEREINE

-849 TAQNYDEIIQYND
+849 TAHNYDEINTYDNIP
-862 VLYQADLDR
+862 YQDSLDDW
-871 RMYDLLLMPYPKP
+871 MNILLLMPYPKP
-884 LEKYAYELGGWYTS
+884 LEEHAYKLGGWYTS

-912 MPAHN
+912 MPEHDIS
-917 VALYAGWKPVQR
+917 LYAKWEPKTY
-929 TVKMFLSLADMRE
+929 TVRLFKNRE
-942 YQAKGDDA
+942 AMETYQTTGDEDLILK
-950 QVHYYTQVV
+950 QKTVN
-959 DHGSTL
+959 HGL
-965 GEIADPT
+965 VLDEIDDPT
-972 DPSGHEYT
+972 DDWSGHGYS
-980 FGGWFYEKS
+980 FNGWFYLKN
-989 GKKVALT
+989 GKKTAFT
-996 PTDTAVKED
+996 PSDTAVKDD
-1005 LLVYAEWS
+1005 LLVYADWGS
-1013 HLTAQPY
+1013 HKAQPY

-1033 WKALLGHASLFS
+1033 WKALLDDASLFS

-1072 GYHQQIAAD
+1072 YHRQIAAD

-1094 YPKAGDPYNQLY
+1094 YPKAGDPYNQMY
-1106 SGFNTGHYPT
+1106 SGFNSGYYPT

-1121 ITMEEDTPSNP
+1121 ITMGEEPNVAAP

-1162 ESEST
+1162 VSDAT
-1167 GTGSVEKET
+1167 GTGFVEKET
-1176 SKAVVTERFAVVKDC
+1176 SKAVVTERFAVVQDC

-1205 RGEDGTYVGSPDNV
+1205 EDGKGGYVGSPDNV

-1233 AIHYMLQNVDAATDV
+1233 AIHYMLQNVDAATDE
-1248 PQSEGSGTYSNYTES
+1248 PSLKPDGSTYANYTES
-1263 TVYTEGIGQI
+1263 TVYTEGIGEI
-1273 SATISITPQKF
+1273 GATLSITPQEF
-1284 SGFTMRDTA
+1284 SGFTMRSTA
-1293 VVRWGN
+1293 SVRWGD
-1299 SSNTVP
+1299 SSDTVQ

-1334 VRYLRYGSNPHTTR
+1334 VRYLRYGSDPHSTL
-1348 PEDELAASKTSSGK
+1348 PSDVLHADASGTGK
-1362 YGAVVSEKAAT
+1362 YGAVVTAAAES
-1373 IEGYNC
+1373 IDGYHC
-1379 VSNLSQSIVLRPDN
+1379 VSTVSQSIVLRPDN

-1411 RVWAYGGGTLNNT
+1411 RVWSYGGGTLNNT
-1424 LEVVEG
+1424 LEVVVE
-1430 KNSFKGATPAAKS
+1430 KNPFKGATPAAKS
-1443 GYTFD
+1443 GYTFV
-1448 GWYQNAECTI
+1448 GWYQDAACTI
-1458 PVREKGTM
+1458 PVGEKGTV

-1500 TITREATEDESN
+1500 TIERKATEDESN

-1520 LTSED
+1520 LTSKD

-1534 VAKGGSTTVYDLPCG
+1534 VPKGGSTTVYDLPCG
-1549 SYKVEQVNSWSWR
+1549 SYTVEQVNSWSWR
-1562 YADGAQTVEI
+1562 YADGAQTVTVE
-1572 QQDKPKTVTF
+1572 DGKTETVTF
-1582 DGAAVKEKWL
+1582 AGAAVKKKWL

-1599 VNRREA
+1599 VNRKGD

>member
-14 RLLSLLLGLVLFM
+14 RLLALLLGLVLFM

-84 GDWVNIYDATAAT
+84 GDWVNIYGATAAT

-110 GGSAAVRCAVGGESA
+110 KGSAMVRCAVGGESA
-125 SDAVRVTVSYD
+125 SDPVKVTVSYD

-142 DLNRQKDELAQG
+142 DLNRQKEALAQET
-154 MSAAAAPRRT
+154 SAAAAAPRRT
-164 QRRSLRSGAP
+164 PRRVSRSSAP
-174 EYINITVNYL
+174 EYINVTVNYL

-190 PIYTGFSATINGGKP
+190 PIYTGFSATIKSGEP
-205 YSQTVLSPT
+205 YSQKVLSPT
-214 YLGYAPYWNPGD
+214 YLGYAPYWNPDD
-226 PDTTDPGAATESAQ
+226 PATADPGAATESAQ
-240 SLTLSVGADYTGETY
+240 SLALSVGAGYTGETY

-269 VRYYFQNIH
+269 VRYYFQNIN

-286 DYYRQSSDL
+286 DYYRQDRAL
-295 TGTIIANDDLKLD
+295 TGTIIANEALGLG
-308 EDRARGFT
+308 EEQTRGFT

-386 GKGDGKADNPLPT
+386 GKGDGKADTPPS

-426 KPESNSKLT
+426 NAAGTEYDYMGSQKRSAVAGQVVSGDASWLTADSYICGLTEDAGHTHNEGCKPELFRHSVYEKADEN
-435 AECTAED
+435 
-442 MTYITSVTVDAKA
+442 VTV
-455 GDIVNPRNDPDHMGI
+455 
-470 YSPKLE
+470 E
-476 ESTYICDNRD
+476 
-486 HMADPNKHTD
+486 
-496 ACKLGSTLR
+496 
-505 HYVYD
+505 
-510 GTQMQVEVQGDG
+510 GDG
-522 STVINTVYS
+522 STTVNIYYTRKS
-531 RREYTLRFYYG
+531 YTLRFYYG
-542 CASNDSGTPHYY
+542 HAWNDSGTPRYY

-566 DEKTH
+566 DEKGH
-571 PCPDVS
+571 PCPDADS
-577 DYNDMTLLE
+577 YNDMTLLE
-586 RVKSV
+586 KVKGE

-605 LISEEHRAAYKLG
+605 LISEEHRAAYTLG
-618 TLPEDGSYNSSQR
+618 TLPEDGSYNSNQH

-648 LWPSEVFDNV
+648 LWPSEVFNKV
-658 PLTDAEKVKHTSNGG
+658 PLTDAEKEKHTLNGG
-673 SSHLDNDGWGNYA
+673 SGHLDNDGWGNYA

-718 LLYDESRISTYGDHS
+718 LLYDESRISTYGDPDR
-733 QVSFLAFF
+733 VSFLAFF
-741 DNGANVKW
+741 DNGANVSW

-761 EVLPGHEED
+761 EVLPGHETDE
-770 AGVVP
+770 GVAA
-775 RTVDGVPRY
+775 RTVDGVTRY

-792 ANDDNTTI
+792 ANDDNKDI
-800 GHQTDPPLPG
+800 EHQTDPPLPG
-810 FTCMRDKTGG
+810 FTCMRNKTGG
-820 SEPETNE
+820 SERE
-827 PLADGRE
+827 PNGTLADGRE

-912 MPAHN
+912 MPEHDIS
-917 VALYAGWKPVQR
+917 LYAKWEPVTY
-929 TVKMFLSLADMRE
+929 TVRLFKNRE
-942 YQAKGDDA
+942 AMETYQTTGDEDLILK
-950 QVHYYTQVV
+950 QKTVN
-959 DHGSTL
+959 HGL
-965 GEIADPT
+965 VLDEIDDPT
-972 DPSGHEYT
+972 DDWSGHGYS
-980 FGGWFYEKS
+980 FNGWFYLKN
-989 GKKVALT
+989 GKKTAFT
-996 PTDTAVKED
+996 PEDTAVKDD
-1005 LLVYAEWS
+1005 LLVYADWGS
-1013 HLTAQPY
+1013 HKAQPY
-1020 LIHYVLKETADAE
+1020 LVHYVLKETADKE
-1033 WKALLGHASLFS
+1033 WKALLDDASLFS

-1072 GYHQQIAAD
+1072 GYHRQIAAD

-1106 SGFNTGHYPT
+1106 SDFNTGYYPT

-1121 ITMEEDTPSNP
+1121 ITMGEEPNVAAP

-1162 ESEST
+1162 EST
-1167 GTGSVEKET
+1167 TADGTGVVKKET
-1176 SKAVVTERFAVVKDC
+1176 SKAVVTERFAVVKDH

-1205 RGEDGTYVGSPDNV
+1205 EDGNGGYVGSPDNV
-1219 VTFYYTKNIENAYY
+1219 VTFYYTNNTGNAYY
-1233 AIHYMLQNVDAATDV
+1233 AIHYMLQNVDAATDE
-1248 PQSEGSGTYSNYTES
+1248 PSLKPDGTYANYTES
-1263 TVYTEGIGQI
+1263 NVYTEGIGQI
-1273 SATISITPQKF
+1273 GATISITPQEF

-1293 VVRWGN
+1293 SVRWGD
-1299 SSNTVP
+1299 SSATAQ

-1328 NTQNYV
+1328 NTQSYV
-1334 VRYLRYGSNPHTTR
+1334 VRYLRYGSDPHNPQPGDVLHAPVNGT
-1348 PEDELAASKTSSGK
+1348 GK
-1362 YGAVVSEKAAT
+1362 YGAVVTAAAES
-1373 IEGYNC
+1373 IDGYHC
-1379 VSNLSQSIVLRPDN
+1379 VSTVSQSIVLRPDDR
-1393 SQNEI
+1393 QNEI

-1430 KNSFKGATPAAKS
+1430 DNAFRGSVPTAKS
-1443 GYTFD
+1443 GYTFV
-1448 GWYQNAECTI
+1448 GWYQDAECTI
-1458 PVREKGTM
+1458 PVGEKGRV
-1466 DDATGKLTPKRS
+1466 DDATGQLTPERS
-1478 ELLPAPQTNVFYARF
+1478 KLLPAPQTNVFYARF

-1500 TITREATEDESN
+1500 TITREAREDESN
-1512 GVGTYVYR
+1512 GDGTYVYR
-1520 LTSED
+1520 LTSKD

-1534 VAKGGSTTVYDLPCG
+1534 VPAGGSTTVYDLPCG

-1562 YADGAQTVEI
+1562 YSDREQTVEI
-1572 QQDKPKTVTF
+1572 EKDQTKTVTF
-1582 DGAAVKEKWL
+1582 DGAAVKKKWL

-1599 VNRREA
+1599 VNRSRREA

>member
-110 GGSAAVRCAVGGESA
+110 GGSAAVRCAVGGESV

-142 DLNRQKDELAQG
+142 DLNRQKEALAQG

-164 QRRSLRSGAP
+164 QRRASRSSAP

-184 DAVTGL
+184 DAVTSL
-190 PIYTGFSATINGGKP
+190 PIYTGFSATIDGGKP
-205 YSQTVLSPT
+205 YSQKVLSPT
-214 YLGYAPYWNPGD
+214 YLGYAPYWNPTD
-226 PDTTDPGAATESAQ
+226 PATTDPGTATESAQ
-240 SLTLSVGADYTGETY
+240 SLALSVGADYTGETY

-269 VRYYFQNIH
+269 VRYYFQNIN

-286 DYYRQSSDL
+286 DYYRQDRAL
-295 TGTIIANDDLKLD
+295 TGTIIANDDLKLG
-308 EDRARGFT
+308 EEQASGFT

-349 GGYGSEHVYARYGT
+349 GGDGSEHVFARYGT

-386 GKGDGKADNPLPT
+386 GKGDGKADALST

-407 YIALWE
+407 YIALWV

-426 KPESNSKLT
+426 NAEGTEYDYMGSQKRPAVAGEVVSGDASWLTADSYICGLTEDAGHTHGEGCKPELFRH
-435 AECTAED
+435 
-442 MTYITSVTVDAKA
+442 SVYEKA
-455 GDIVNPRNDPDHMGI
+455 
-470 YSPKLE
+470 
-476 ESTYICDNRD
+476 
-486 HMADPNKHTD
+486 
-496 ACKLGSTLR
+496 
-505 HYVYD
+505 D
-510 GTQMQVEVQGDG
+510 GNVTIKGDG
-522 STVINTVYS
+522 STTVNLYYTRKS
-531 RREYTLRFYYG
+531 YTLRFYYAKEHVPAKDTDNPG
-542 CASNDSGTPHYY
+542 DSDTPIYS
-554 VVGGSTYNFGNK
+554 VVGGSTRPFGFYQETGSCARPEKDGKTVNDVESLLYN
-566 DEKTH
+566 
-571 PCPDVS
+571 
-577 DYNDMTLLE
+577 
-586 RVKSV
+586 VKSGD
-591 WGEVQVPDGEDMSS
+591 WGVVAALPTIQQPTGTAYTYTLGTYPDG
-605 LISEEHRAAYKLG
+605 G
-618 TLPEDGSYNSSQR
+618 GYNAKGDR
-631 KYYYLEFTAPYG
+631 FHYLEFTVPYG
-643 ADISD
+643 TDLLH
-648 LWPSEVFDNV
+648 LWPTEEVFGQIQTARSGYN
-658 PLTDAEKVKHTSNGG
+658 ANKANE
-673 SSHLDNDGWGNYA
+673 HLGEGQWGHYA

-691 NGEFNIKYTQDH
+691 NGEYNVKYTQEKT
-703 SNSTIK
+703 NSTIK
-709 CYYPLLDDT
+709 CLYPVLNDD
-718 LLYDESRISTYGDHS
+718 LLYAKELIGQWGDAST
-733 QVSFLAFF
+733 VNFLGFF
-741 DNGANVKW
+741 DNGADVSW

-761 EVLPGHEED
+761 EVLPGHETDE
-770 AGVVP
+770 GVAA
-775 RTVDGVPRY
+775 RTVDGVTRY

-800 GHQTDPPLPG
+800 KDQTDPPLPG
-810 FTCMRDKTGG
+810 FTCMRDKDGG
-820 SEPETNE
+820 SEREINGT
-827 PLADGRE
+827 LADGRE

-849 TAQNYDEIIQYND
+849 TAQNYDEIFTYND
-862 VLYQADLDR
+862 VLYQDGLDG
-871 RMYDLLLMPYPKP
+871 RMHDLLLMPYPKP
-884 LEKYAYELGGWYTS
+884 LEDHAYKPGGWYTS

-912 MPAHN
+912 MPEHDIS
-917 VALYAGWKPVQR
+917 LYAKWEPVTYTVRLFKNRKDMETYQTTGDETLVIEKR
-929 TVKMFLSLADMRE
+929 TVNHGLAME
-942 YQAKGDDA
+942 
-950 QVHYYTQVV
+950 
-959 DHGSTL
+959 
-965 GEIADPT
+965 EIDDPT
-972 DPSGHEYT
+972 DDWSGHGYS
-980 FGGWFYEKS
+980 FNGWFYLKN
-989 GKKVALT
+989 GKKTAFT

-1005 LLVYAEWS
+1005 LLVYADWGS
-1013 HLTAQPY
+1013 HKAQPY

-1033 WKALLGHASLFS
+1033 WRKLLDDASLYS

-1072 GYHQQIAAD
+1072 GYHRQIAGD
-1081 SRGYANQGSTRTF
+1081 TRGYANQGSTRTF

-1106 SGFNTGHYPT
+1106 SGFNNSGYYPT

-1121 ITMEEDTPSNP
+1121 ITMGEEPNVAAP

-1147 SYKVEYRYHDTGELI
+1147 SYKVEYRYHGTGELI

-1167 GTGSVEKET
+1167 GTGSVAKST

-1205 RGEDGTYVGSPDNV
+1205 EDGSGGYVGSPDNV
-1219 VTFYYTKNIENAYY
+1219 VTFYYTKNTKNTYY
-1233 AIHYMLQNVDAATDV
+1233 AIHYMLQNVDAATDE
-1248 PQSEGSGTYSNYTES
+1248 PQRVGPGTYSNYTES
-1263 TVYTEGIGQI
+1263 TVYTEGISEIGAYI
-1273 SATISITPQKF
+1273 NVTPQKF

-1293 VVRWGN
+1293 VVRWGTDDAN
-1299 SSNTVP
+1299 RREDTLENGTFTFKVRD
-1305 VNAGAFSL
+1305 
-1313 TVQKEGTELYVFYTR
+1313 EGTELYVFYTR
-1328 NTQNYV
+1328 NTQGYV
-1334 VRYLRYGSNPHTTR
+1334 VRYLRYGSDPHSTQQGDVLHAPVNGT
-1348 PEDELAASKTSSGK
+1348 GK
-1362 YGAVVSEKAAT
+1362 YGAVVTAAAES
-1373 IEGYNC
+1373 IDGYHC
-1379 VSNLSQSIVLRPDN
+1379 VSTVSQSIVLRPDN
-1393 SQNEI
+1393 RQNEI

-1430 KNSFKGATPAAKS
+1430 DNAFRGSVPTAKS
-1443 GYTFD
+1443 GYTFV
-1448 GWYQNAECTI
+1448 GWYQDAECTI
-1458 PVREKGTM
+1458 PVREKGTV
-1466 DDATGKLTPKRS
+1466 DDATGKLTPERS
-1478 ELLPAPQTNVFYARF
+1478 ELLPAPQTNVFYAQF

-1512 GVGTYVYR
+1512 GDGTYVYR

-1525 NPAYVVEVT
+1525 NPAYVVEAT

-1549 SYKVEQVNSWSWR
+1549 DYTVEQVNSWSWR
-1562 YADGAQTVEI
+1562 YADGAQTVTVEDS
-1572 QQDKPKTVTF
+1572 QTKTVTF
-1582 DGAAVKEKWL
+1582 DRAAVKEKWL

>member
-14 RLLSLLLGLVLFM
+14 RLLALLLGLVLFM

-43 VTVTVDGAKTTQVT
+43 VTVTVDGAKTAQVT

-84 GDWVNIYDATAAT
+84 GAWVSIYDATAAS

-110 GGSAAVRCAVGGESA
+110 KGIAMVRCAVGGESA
-125 SDAVRVTVSYD
+125 SDPVKVTVSYD
-136 VEADSA
+136 VEADA
-142 DLNRQKDELAQG
+142 AALNRQRDELTQETSA
-154 MSAAAAPRRT
+154 AAAAPRRT
-164 QRRSLRSGAP
+164 PRRASRSSAP
-174 EYINITVNYL
+174 EYINVTVNYL
-184 DAVTGL
+184 DAVTRL
-190 PIYTGFSATINGGKP
+190 PIYTGFSATIKSGKP

-214 YLGYAPYWNPGD
+214 YLGYAPYWNPDD
-226 PDTTDPGAATESAQ
+226 PATTDPGAATVSAQ
-240 SLTLSVGADYTGETY
+240 SLDLSVGADYTGETY
-255 TVNVYYKAIAVPYA
+255 TVNVYYKAIAVSYA

-286 DYYRQSSDL
+286 NLYRRDSAL
-295 TGTIIANDDLKLD
+295 TGTIIANEALGLG
-308 EDRARGFT
+308 EEQTRGFT

-363 PFVATTPTRHGYRFA
+363 PFVATVPTRHGYLFA
-378 GWDKLGED
+378 GWDKLDENGV
-386 GKGDGKADNPLPT
+386 GDGKAETTLPT

-407 YIALWE
+407 YIALWK

-426 KPESNSKLT
+426 NAEGTEYDYMGSQKRSAVAGEVVSGDASWLKADSYICGLTEEDGHTHNEGCKPELFRH
-435 AECTAED
+435 
-442 MTYITSVTVDAKA
+442 SVYEKA
-455 GDIVNPRNDPDHMGI
+455 
-470 YSPKLE
+470 
-476 ESTYICDNRD
+476 
-486 HMADPNKHTD
+486 
-496 ACKLGSTLR
+496 
-505 HYVYD
+505 D
-510 GTQMQVEVQGDG
+510 GNVTIKGDG
-522 STVINTVYS
+522 STTVNVYYTRKS
-531 RREYTLRFYYG
+531 YTLRFYYG
-542 CASNDSGTPHYY
+542 HAWNDKGTPRYY

-566 DEKTH
+566 DEGSH
-571 PCPDVS
+571 PCPDADS
-577 DYNDMTLLE
+577 YSDMTLLE
-586 RVKSV
+586 KVKGE

-605 LISEEHRAAYKLG
+605 LISEEHKAAYTLG
-618 TLPEDGSYNSSQR
+618 TLPEDGSYNSNQH

-648 LWPSEVFDNV
+648 LWPSEVFNKV
-658 PLTDAEKVKHTSNGG
+658 PLTDAEKVTHTSNGG
-673 SSHLDNDGWGNYA
+673 SGHLDNDGWGNYA

-691 NGEFNIKYTQDH
+691 NGEFNIKYTQDN

-718 LLYDESRISTYGDHS
+718 LLYDESRISTYGDPAR
-733 QVSFLAFF
+733 VSFLAFF

-761 EVLPGHEED
+761 EVLPGHETDE
-770 AGVVP
+770 GVAA
-775 RTVDGVPRY
+775 RTVDGVTRY
-784 YMLYDTVF
+784 YMLYNTVF
-792 ANDDNTTI
+792 ANDDNKTI
-800 GHQTDPPLPG
+800 EHQTDPPLPG
-810 FTCMRDKTGG
+810 FTCMRDKDGG
-820 SEPETNE
+820 SEREINGT
-827 PLADGRE
+827 LADGRE

-912 MPAHN
+912 MPEHDIS
-917 VALYAGWKPVQR
+917 LYAKWEPVTYTVRLFKNREDMETYQR
-929 TVKMFLSLADMRE
+929 TGNEGLVWEK
-942 YQAKGDDA
+942 KT
-950 QVHYYTQVV
+950 VN
-959 DHGSTL
+959 HGL
-965 GEIADPT
+965 VLDEIDDPT
-972 DPSGHEYT
+972 DDWSGHGYN
-980 FGGWFYEKS
+980 FNGWFYLKN
-989 GKKVALT
+989 GKKTAFT
-996 PTDTAVKED
+996 PADTAVKD
-1005 LLVYAEWS
+1005 NLLVYADWGS
-1013 HLTAQPY
+1013 HKAQPY
-1020 LIHYVLKETADAE
+1020 LIHYVLKETADEE
-1033 WKALLGHASLFS
+1033 WKALLDEASLYS
-1045 PEDGKAY
+1045 PQDGKAY

-1072 GYHQQIAAD
+1072 GYHRQIAGD
-1081 SRGYANQGSTRTF
+1081 TRGYANQGSTRTF
-1094 YPKAGDPYNQLY
+1094 YPKAGDPYNQMY
-1106 SGFNTGHYPT
+1106 SGFNSGYYPT

-1121 ITMEEDTPSNP
+1121 ITMGEEPNVAAP

-1139 YYVHAATV
+1139 YYVHAAEV
-1147 SYKVEYRYHDTGELI
+1147 SYKVEYRYHGTGELI
-1162 ESEST
+1162 EST
-1167 GTGSVEKET
+1167 TADGTGFVEKKT
-1176 SKAVVTERFAVVKDC
+1176 SKAVVTERFAVVKDY

-1205 RGEDGTYVGSPDNV
+1205 EDGKGGYVGSPDNL

-1233 AIHYMLQNVDAATDV
+1233 AIHYMLQNVDAATDE
-1248 PQSEGSGTYSNYTES
+1248 PQRVGPGIYSNYTES
-1263 TVYTEGIGQI
+1263 NVYTEGISEIGAYI
-1273 SATISITPQKF
+1273 NVTPQKF

-1293 VVRWGN
+1293 VVRWGTDDAN
-1299 SSNTVP
+1299 RREDTLENDTFTFKVRD
-1305 VNAGAFSL
+1305 
-1313 TVQKEGTELYVFYTR
+1313 EGTELYVFYTR
-1328 NTQNYV
+1328 NTQSYV
-1334 VRYLRYGSNPHTTR
+1334 VRYLRYGSDPHSTQQGDVLHA
-1348 PEDELAASKTSSGK
+1348 PVNGKGK
-1362 YGAVVSEKAAT
+1362 YGAVVTAAAES
-1373 IEGYNC
+1373 IDGYHC
-1379 VSNLSQSIVLRPDN
+1379 VSTVSQSIVLRPDD

-1411 RVWAYGGGTLNNT
+1411 RVWAYNGGTLDNT

-1430 KNSFKGATPAAKS
+1430 NNAFRGSVPTAKS
-1443 GYTFD
+1443 GYTFV
-1448 GWYQNAECTI
+1448 GWYQDAECTI
-1458 PVREKGTM
+1458 PVGEKGTV
-1466 DDATGKLTPKRS
+1466 DDATDKLTPKRS

-1520 LTSED
+1520 LTSKD

-1534 VAKGGSTTVYDLPCG
+1534 VPKGGSTTVYDLPCG
-1549 SYKVEQVNSWSWR
+1549 DYTVEQVNSWSWR
-1562 YADGAQTVEI
+1562 YSDREQTVEI
-1572 QQDKPKTVTF
+1572 EKDKTKTVTF
-1582 DGAAVKEKWL
+1582 DGAAVKKKWL

-1599 VNRREA
+1599 VNRKGD

>member
-1 MKKCTNNRTMSFR
+1 MKKCINNRTMSFR

-43 VTVTVDGAKTTQVT
+43 VTVTVDGAKTAQVT

-65 LEAASE
+65 MEAASE
-71 TGDTDYQW
+71 TGDMDYQW
-79 QIQLD
+79 QILLD
-84 GDWVNIYDATAAT
+84 GAWVSIYDATAAS

-110 GGSAAVRCAVGGESA
+110 KGSAMVRCAVGGESA
-125 SDAVRVTVSYD
+125 SDPVKVTVAYD
-136 VEADSA
+136 VEADA
-142 DLNRQKDELAQG
+142 AALNRQRDELTQET
-154 MSAAAAPRRT
+154 SAAAAPRRT
-164 QRRSLRSGAP
+164 PRRAARSSAP
-174 EYINITVNYL
+174 EYINVTVNYL
-184 DAVTGL
+184 DAVTRL
-190 PIYTGFSATINGGKP
+190 PIYTGFSATIKSGEP
-205 YSQTVLSPT
+205 YSQKVLSPT

-226 PDTTDPGAATESAQ
+226 PDTADPNTATVSAQ
-240 SLTLSVGADYTGETY
+240 SLDLSVGKDYTGETY
-255 TVNVYYKAIAVPYA
+255 TVNVYYKAIAVSYA

-278 DDMYTENV
+278 DDMYSENV
-286 DYYRQSSDL
+286 DYYRRGSAL
-295 TGTIIANDDLKLD
+295 TGTIIANEALGLD
-308 EDRARGFT
+308 EEKTRGFT

-363 PFVATTPTRHGYRFA
+363 PFVATTPTRHGYRFV
-378 GWDKLGED
+378 GWDKLDENGV
-386 GKGDGKADNPLPT
+386 GDGKTDELPT

-426 KPESNSKLT
+426 NAAGTEYDYMGSQKRSAVAGEVVSGDASWLTADSYICGLTGDAGHTHNEGCKPELFRH
-435 AECTAED
+435 
-442 MTYITSVTVDAKA
+442 SVYE
-455 GDIVNPRNDPDHMGI
+455 R
-470 YSPKLE
+470 
-476 ESTYICDNRD
+476 
-486 HMADPNKHTD
+486 ADKNVTI
-496 ACKLGSTLR
+496 
-505 HYVYD
+505 
-510 GTQMQVEVQGDG
+510 EGDG
-522 STVINTVYS
+522 STTVNIYYTRKS
-531 RREYTLRFYYG
+531 YTLRFYYG
-542 CASNDSGTPHYY
+542 HAWNDSGTPRYY

-566 DEKTH
+566 DEKGH
-571 PCPDVS
+571 PCPDADS
-577 DYNDMTLLE
+577 YSDMTLLE
-586 RVKSV
+586 KVKGE

-605 LISEEHRAAYKLG
+605 LISEEHKAAYTLG
-618 TLPEDGSYNSSQR
+618 TLPEDGSYNSNQH

-643 ADISD
+643 ADISA
-648 LWPSEVFDNV
+648 LWPSEVFNKV
-658 PLTDAEKVKHTSNGG
+658 PLTDAEKATHTSNGG
-673 SSHLDNDGWGNYA
+673 SGHLDNDGWGNYA

-691 NGEFNIKYTQDH
+691 NGEFNIKYTQDN

-718 LLYDESRISTYGDHS
+718 LLYDESRISTYGDPDR
-733 QVSFLAFF
+733 VSFLAFF

-761 EVLPGHEED
+761 EVLPGHEKDE
-770 AGVVP
+770 GVAA
-775 RTVDGVPRY
+775 RTVDGVTRY
-784 YMLYDTVF
+784 YMLYDTVL
-792 ANDDNTTI
+792 ANDDNKDI
-800 GHQTDPPLPG
+800 EHQTDPPLPG
-810 FTCMRDKTGG
+810 FTCMRNKTGG
-820 SEPETNE
+820 SEPEPNGT
-827 PLADGRE
+827 LADGRE
-834 SYTANFYYNRNSYTL
+834 SYTANFYYNRNRYTL
-849 TAQNYDEIIQYND
+849 TAQNYDEINTFDNIP
-862 VLYQADLDR
+862 YQDSLDGW
-871 RMYDLLLMPYPKP
+871 MHFLLPMNYPKT
-884 LEKYAYELGGWYTS
+884 LEEHAYEPGGWYTS

-907 VPGST
+907 VSGST
-912 MPAHN
+912 MPEHDIS
-917 VALYAGWKPVQR
+917 LYAKWEPKTYTVRLFKNREAMETYQTTGDEGLVLWKR
-929 TVKMFLSLADMRE
+929 TVN
-942 YQAKGDDA
+942 
-950 QVHYYTQVV
+950 
-959 DHGSTL
+959 HGL
-965 GEIADPT
+965 VLDEIDDPT
-972 DPSGHEYT
+972 DDWSGHGYS
-980 FGGWFYEKS
+980 FNGWFYLKN
-989 GKKVALT
+989 GKKTAFT
-996 PTDTAVKED
+996 PADTAVKDD
-1005 LLVYAEWS
+1005 LLVYADWGS
-1013 HLTAQPY
+1013 HKAQPY

-1033 WKALLGHASLFS
+1033 WRALLDDASLFS

-1072 GYHQQIAAD
+1072 GYHRQIAGD
-1081 SRGYANQGSTRTF
+1081 TRGYANQGSTRTF
-1094 YPKAGDPYNQLY
+1094 YPKAGDPYNQMY
-1106 SGFNTGHYPT
+1106 SGFNSGYYPT

-1121 ITMEEDTPSNP
+1121 ITMGEEPNVAAP

-1167 GTGSVEKET
+1167 GTGSVAKST

-1233 AIHYMLQNVDAATDV
+1233 AVHYMLQNVDAATDV
-1248 PQSEGSGTYSNYTES
+1248 PSLRTDGTYANYTES

-1273 SATISITPQKF
+1273 GATISITPQEF

-1293 VVRWGN
+1293 SVRWGDN
-1299 SSNTVP
+1299 SGTVQ

-1334 VRYLRYGSNPHTTR
+1334 VRYLRYGSDPHKPQPGDVLHAPVNGT
-1348 PEDELAASKTSSGK
+1348 GK
-1362 YGAVVSEKAAT
+1362 YGAVVTAAAES
-1373 IEGYNC
+1373 IDGYHC
-1379 VSNLSQSIVLRPDN
+1379 VSTVSQSIVLRPDDR
-1393 SQNEI
+1393 QNEI

-1424 LEVVEG
+1424 LEVVEE
-1430 KNSFKGATPAAKS
+1430 KNPFEGAMPTAKS

-1458 PVREKGTM
+1458 PVGEKGTV
-1466 DDATGKLTPKRS
+1466 DDATDKLTPKRS

-1500 TITREATEDESN
+1500 TIERKATEDESN

-1520 LTSED
+1520 LTSKD

-1534 VAKGGSTTVYDLPCG
+1534 VPKGGSTTVYDLPCG
-1549 SYKVEQVNSWSWR
+1549 DYTVEQVKSWSWR
-1562 YADGAQTVEI
+1562 YSDREQTVEI
-1572 QQDKPKTVTF
+1572 EKDQTKTVTF
-1582 DGAAVKEKWL
+1582 DGAAVKKKWL

>member
-57 LPQSGRVT
+57 LPQSSRVT

-110 GGSAAVRCAVGGESA
+110 GGSAAVRCAVGGESV

-142 DLNRQKDELAQG
+142 DLNRQKEALAQG

-164 QRRSLRSGAP
+164 QRRSLRSSAP
-174 EYINITVNYL
+174 EYINVTVNYL
-184 DAVTGL
+184 DAVTSL
-190 PIYTGFSATINGGKP
+190 PIYTGFSATIKGGEL

-214 YLGYAPYWNPGD
+214 YLGYAPYWNPTD
-226 PDTTDPGAATESAQ
+226 PATTDPNTATVSAQ
-240 SLTLSVGADYTGETY
+240 SLALSVGADYTEATY

-269 VRYYFQNIH
+269 VRYYFQNIN

-286 DYYRQSSDL
+286 DYYRQDRAL

-308 EDRARGFT
+308 EEQSRGFT

-363 PFVATTPTRHGYRFA
+363 PFVATTPTRHGYRFV

-386 GKGDGKADNPLPT
+386 GKGDGKAETTLPT

-426 KPESNSKLT
+426 NAAGTEYDYMGSQKRSAVAGEVVSGDASWLTADSYICGLTEDGGHTHNEGCKPELFRHSQYEKADEN
-435 AECTAED
+435 
-442 MTYITSVTVDAKA
+442 VT
-455 GDIVNPRNDPDHMGI
+455 I
-470 YSPKLE
+470 E
-476 ESTYICDNRD
+476 
-486 HMADPNKHTD
+486 
-496 ACKLGSTLR
+496 
-505 HYVYD
+505 
-510 GTQMQVEVQGDG
+510 GDG
-522 STVINTVYS
+522 STTVNIYYTRKS
-531 RREYTLRFYYG
+531 YTLRFYYG
-542 CASNDSGTPHYY
+542 HAWNDSGTPRYY
-554 VVGGSTYNFGNK
+554 VVGGSTYNFGNIA
-566 DEKTH
+566 H
-571 PCPDVS
+571 QCPDVS

-586 RVKSV
+586 RVKGE

-605 LISEEHRAAYKLG
+605 LISEEHRAAYTLG
-618 TLPEDGSYNSSQR
+618 TLPEDGSYNSNQH

-648 LWPSEVFDNV
+648 LWPSEVFKEV
-658 PLTDAEKVKHTSNGG
+658 PLTDAEKATHTLNGG
-673 SSHLDNDGWGNYA
+673 SSHLDKNGWGNYA

-691 NGEFNIKYTQDH
+691 NGEFNIKYTRDH

-718 LLYDESRISTYGDHS
+718 LLYDESRISTYGDPNR
-733 QVSFLAFF
+733 VSFLAFF
-741 DNGANVKW
+741 DNGANVSW

-770 AGVVP
+770 EGVVA

-810 FTCMRDKTGG
+810 FTCMRDKVGG

-849 TAQNYDEIIQYND
+849 TAHNYDEIIQYND

-898 PGCFPGSEY
+898 PGCFPGSKY

-912 MPAHN
+912 MPEHDIS
-917 VALYAGWKPVQR
+917 LYAKWEPVTY
-929 TVKMFLSLADMRE
+929 TVRMFKNRNDME
-942 YQAKGDDA
+942 TYQSTGNEAL
-950 QVHYYTQVV
+950 VYHTQVV

-1020 LIHYVLKETADAE
+1020 LIHYVLKETADKE
-1033 WKALLGHASLFS
+1033 WKALLDYASLYS

-1072 GYHQQIAAD
+1072 GYHRQIAAD

-1106 SGFNTGHYPT
+1106 SGFNSGYYPT

-1147 SYKVEYRYHDTGELI
+1147 SYTVEYRYHDTGKRI
-1162 ESEST
+1162 EST
-1167 GTGSVEKET
+1167 TADGTGFVKKET
-1176 SKAVVTERFAVVKDC
+1176 SKAVVTERFAVVKDY

-1205 RGEDGTYVGSPDNV
+1205 EDGKGGYVGSPDNV

-1233 AIHYMLQNVDAATDV
+1233 AIHYMLQNVDAATDE

-1273 SATISITPQKF
+1273 GATISITPQKF

-1293 VVRWGN
+1293 VVRWGTDDAN
-1299 SSNTVP
+1299 RREDTLENGTFTFKVRD
-1305 VNAGAFSL
+1305 
-1313 TVQKEGTELYVFYTR
+1313 EGTELYVFYTR
-1328 NTQNYV
+1328 NTQSYV
-1334 VRYLRYGSNPHTTR
+1334 VRYLRYGSDPHSTQPGDVLHEPVSGT
-1348 PEDELAASKTSSGK
+1348 GK
-1362 YGAVVSEKAAT
+1362 YGEVVTAAAES
-1373 IEGYNC
+1373 IDGYNC

-1411 RVWAYGGGTLNNT
+1411 RVWAYNGGTLDNT

-1430 KNSFKGATPAAKS
+1430 NNAFRGSVPTAKS
-1443 GYTFD
+1443 GYTFV
-1448 GWYQNAECTI
+1448 GWYQDAACTI
-1458 PVREKGTM
+1458 PVGEKGTVN
-1466 DDATGKLTPKRS
+1466 DATGKLTPERS

-1520 LTSED
+1520 LTSKD

-1534 VAKGGSTTVYDLPCG
+1534 VPTGGSTTVYDLPCG
-1549 SYKVEQVNSWSWR
+1549 SYTVEQVNSWSWR
-1562 YADGAQTVEI
+1562 YSDRAQTVEI
-1572 QQDKPKTVTF
+1572 EQDQTKTVTF
-1582 DGAAVKEKWL
+1582 DRAAVKEKWL

>member
-1 MKKCTNNRTMSFR
+1 MKKCINNRTMSFR

-84 GDWVNIYDATAAT
+84 GAWVSIYDATAAT

-110 GGSAAVRCAVGGESA
+110 KGSAMVRCAVGGESA
-125 SDAVRVTVSYD
+125 SDPVKVTVSYD
-136 VEADSA
+136 VEADA
-142 DLNRQKDELAQG
+142 AALNRQRDELTQET
-154 MSAAAAPRRT
+154 SAAAAPRRT
-164 QRRSLRSGAP
+164 PRRASRSSAP
-174 EYINITVNYL
+174 EYINVTVNYL
-184 DAVTGL
+184 DAVTRL
-190 PIYTGFSATINGGKP
+190 PIYTGFSATIKSGEP

-214 YLGYAPYWNPGD
+214 YLGYAPYWSAEN
-226 PDTTDPGAATESAQ
+226 PDTADPNTATESAQ
-240 SLTLSVGADYTGETY
+240 SLALSVGAGYTGETY
-255 TVNVYYKAIAVPYA
+255 TVNVYYKAIAVSYA

-286 DYYRQSSDL
+286 DYYRQDRAL
-295 TGTIIANDDLKLD
+295 TGTIIANEALGLG
-308 EDRARGFT
+308 EEQARGFT

-378 GWDKLGED
+378 GWDKLNEKGE
-386 GKGDGKADNPLPT
+386 GDGKADELPT

-426 KPESNSKLT
+426 NAEGTEYDYMGSQKRSAVAGEVVSGDASWLTADSYICGLTEDGGHTHNEGCKPELFRHSQYEKADEN
-435 AECTAED
+435 
-442 MTYITSVTVDAKA
+442 VT
-455 GDIVNPRNDPDHMGI
+455 I
-470 YSPKLE
+470 E
-476 ESTYICDNRD
+476 
-486 HMADPNKHTD
+486 
-496 ACKLGSTLR
+496 
-505 HYVYD
+505 
-510 GTQMQVEVQGDG
+510 GDG
-522 STVINTVYS
+522 STTVNIYYTRKS
-531 RREYTLRFYYG
+531 YTLRFYY
-542 CASNDSGTPHYY
+542 AKEYVPANDTVNSPANPSDTPVYS
-554 VVGGSTYNFGNK
+554 VVGGSTRPFGFYQETGACVRPQKDGKTVNDVESLLYNVRSG
-566 DEKTH
+566 D
-571 PCPDVS
+571 
-577 DYNDMTLLE
+577 
-586 RVKSV
+586 
-591 WGEVQVPDGEDMSS
+591 WGEVAELPTIQQPTGTAYTYTLGTYPDG
-605 LISEEHRAAYKLG
+605 G
-618 TLPEDGSYNSSQR
+618 GYNAKGDR
-631 KYYYLEFTAPYG
+631 FHYLEFTVPYG
-643 ADISD
+643 TDLLH
-648 LWPSEVFDNV
+648 LWPTEEVFGQIKTARSGYN
-658 PLTDAEKVKHTSNGG
+658 ANKANE
-673 SSHLDNDGWGNYA
+673 HLGEGQWGNYA

-691 NGEFNIKYTQDH
+691 NGEYNVKYTQKNI
-703 SNSTIK
+703 NSTIK
-709 CYYPLLDDT
+709 CLYPVLNDD
-718 LLYDESRISTYGDHS
+718 LLYAEELIAQWGDAST
-733 QVSFLAFF
+733 VNFLGFF
-741 DNGANVKW
+741 DNGANVSW

-775 RTVDGVPRY
+775 RTVDGVERY

-800 GHQTDPPLPG
+800 EHQTDPPLPG
-810 FTCMRDKTGG
+810 FTAPASKDGTKIVHAEGM
-820 SEPETNE
+820 S
-827 PLADGRE
+827 DGRP
-834 SYTANFYYNRNSYTL
+834 SI
-849 TAQNYDEIIQYND
+849 TAQYYYTRNEYKLTLQNHSKIKTEMLPYGD
-862 VLYQADLDR
+862 DLDGWVS
-871 RMYDLLLMPYPKP
+871 PPTPEEYPDT
-884 LEKYAYELGGWYTS
+884 LERDAYTFSGWYTS
-898 PGCFPGSEY
+898 SGHYGGSEY

-912 MPAHN
+912 MPANN

-929 TVKMFLSLADMRE
+929 TVKMFLSLADME
-942 YQAKGDDA
+942 TYQTTGKEEL
-950 QVHYYTQVV
+950 VYHTQVV

-996 PTDTAVKED
+996 PTDTAVKEN

-1033 WKALLGHASLFS
+1033 WRALLGEASLYS

-1072 GYHQQIAAD
+1072 GYHRQIAAD

-1147 SYKVEYRYHDTGELI
+1147 SYKVEYRYHGTGELI

-1167 GTGSVEKET
+1167 GTGVVEKET
-1176 SKAVVTERFAVVKDC
+1176 SKAVVTERFAVVKDY

-1205 RGEDGTYVGSPDNV
+1205 EDGKGGYVGSPDNV
-1219 VTFYYTKNIENAYY
+1219 VTFYYTKNTKNTYY

-1248 PQSEGSGTYSNYTES
+1248 PSLRTDGTYANYTES
-1263 TVYTEGIGQI
+1263 TVYTEGISEIG
-1273 SATISITPQKF
+1273 ATISITPQKF
-1284 SGFTMRDTA
+1284 SGFTMRNTA
-1293 VVRWGN
+1293 VVRWGTDDAN
-1299 SSNTVP
+1299 RREDTLENGTFTFKVRD
-1305 VNAGAFSL
+1305 
-1313 TVQKEGTELYVFYTR
+1313 EGTELYVFYTR
-1328 NTQNYV
+1328 NTQTYTTY
-1334 VRYLRYGSNPHTTR
+1334 YLRYGSDPHSTQPGDVLHAPVSGT
-1348 PEDELAASKTSSGK
+1348 GK
-1362 YGAVVSEKAAT
+1362 YGAVVTAAAES
-1373 IEGYNC
+1373 IDGYNC

-1411 RVWAYGGGTLNNT
+1411 RVWSYGGGTLNNT
-1424 LEVVEG
+1424 LEVVEE
-1430 KNSFKGATPAAKS
+1430 KNPFEGATPAAKS
-1443 GYTFD
+1443 GYTFV

-1458 PVREKGTM
+1458 PVGEKGTV
-1466 DDATGKLTPKRS
+1466 DDATGKLKPERS
-1478 ELLPAPQTNVFYARF
+1478 KLLPAPRTNVFYARF

-1500 TITREATEDESN
+1500 TIERKATEDESN

-1520 LTSED
+1520 LTSKD

-1534 VAKGGSTTVYDLPCG
+1534 VPAGGSTTVYDLPCG
-1549 SYKVEQVNSWSWR
+1549 SYTVEQVKSWSWR
-1562 YADGAQTVEI
+1562 YADGAQTVTVKDGKTE
-1572 QQDKPKTVTF
+1572 TVTF
-1582 DGAAVKEKWL
+1582 DRDAVKEKWL

>member
-65 LEAASE
+65 MEAASE

-79 QIQLD
+79 QILLD
-84 GDWVNIYDATAAT
+84 GAWVSIYDATAAT

-110 GGSAAVRCAVGGESA
+110 GGSAAVRCAVGGESV

-142 DLNRQKDELAQG
+142 DLNRQKEALAQG

-164 QRRSLRSGAP
+164 QRRASRSGAP
-174 EYINITVNYL
+174 EYINVTVNYL
-184 DAVTGL
+184 DAVTSL
-190 PIYTGFSATINGGKP
+190 PIYTGFSATIKGGEL

-214 YLGYAPYWNPGD
+214 YLGYAPYWNPDD
-226 PDTTDPGAATESAQ
+226 PATTDPGTATVSAQ
-240 SLTLSVGADYTGETY
+240 SLALSVGADYTGETY

-278 DDMYTENV
+278 DDMYSENV
-286 DYYRQSSDL
+286 DYYRRSSAL
-295 TGTIIANDDLKLD
+295 TGTIIANEALGLN
-308 EDRARGFT
+308 EEQTRGFT

-363 PFVATTPTRHGYRFA
+363 PFVATVPTRHGYRFV
-378 GWDKLGED
+378 GWDKLGEN
-386 GKGDGKADNPLPT
+386 GVGDGKTDALPS

-407 YIALWE
+407 YKALWE

-426 KPESNSKLT
+426 NAEGTEYDYMGSQKRPAVAGEVVSGDASWLTADSYICGLTEGAGHTHNEGCKPELFRH
-435 AECTAED
+435 
-442 MTYITSVTVDAKA
+442 SVYEKA
-455 GDIVNPRNDPDHMGI
+455 DENVTI
-470 YSPKLE
+470 K
-476 ESTYICDNRD
+476 
-486 HMADPNKHTD
+486 
-496 ACKLGSTLR
+496 
-505 HYVYD
+505 
-510 GTQMQVEVQGDG
+510 GDG
-522 STVINTVYS
+522 STTVNIYYTRKS
-531 RREYTLRFYYG
+531 YTLRFYY
-542 CASNDSGTPHYY
+542 AKEYVSANDTVNSPANPSDTPVYS
-554 VVGGSTYNFGNK
+554 VVGGSTRPFGFYQETGICARPKKDGKTVNDVESLLYNVQSG
-566 DEKTH
+566 DWGVVAELPTIQQ
-571 PCPDVS
+571 PTGTA
-577 DYNDMTLLE
+577 YTYTL
-586 RVKSV
+586 
-591 WGEVQVPDGEDMSS
+591 GTYPDG
-605 LISEEHRAAYKLG
+605 G
-618 TLPEDGSYNSSQR
+618 GYNAKGDR
-631 KYYYLEFTAPYG
+631 FHYLEFTVPYG
-643 ADISD
+643 TDLLH
-648 LWPSEVFDNV
+648 LWPTEEVFGQIQTARSGYN
-658 PLTDAEKVKHTSNGG
+658 ANKANEHRGEG
-673 SSHLDNDGWGNYA
+673 QWGHYA

-691 NGEFNIKYTQDH
+691 NGEYNVKYTQEKT
-703 SNSTIK
+703 NSTIK
-709 CYYPLLDDT
+709 CLYPVLNDD
-718 LLYDESRISTYGDHS
+718 LLYAKELIGQWGDAST
-733 QVSFLAFF
+733 VNFLGFF
-741 DNGANVKW
+741 DNGADVSW

-761 EVLPGHEED
+761 EVLPGHETDE
-770 AGVVP
+770 GVAA
-775 RTVDGVPRY
+775 RTVDGVTRY
-784 YMLYDTVF
+784 YMLYNTVF

-800 GHQTDPPLPG
+800 EHQTDPPLPG
-810 FTCMRDKTGG
+810 FTCMRDKVGG
-820 SEPETNE
+820 SLQEENE

-849 TAQNYDEIIQYND
+849 TAQNYDEIFTYND
-862 VLYQADLDR
+862 VLYQDGLDG
-871 RMYDLLLMPYPKP
+871 RMHDLLLMPYPKT
-884 LEKYAYELGGWYTS
+884 LEKGAYKLGGWYTS

-912 MPAHN
+912 MPEHDIS
-917 VALYAGWKPVQR
+917 LYAKWEPVTYTVRLFKNREAMETYQR
-929 TVKMFLSLADMRE
+929 T
-942 YQAKGDDA
+942 GDKTL
-950 QVHYYTQVV
+950 VLYERTV

-972 DPSGHEYT
+972 DPSEHGYT

-989 GKKVALT
+989 GKKTAFT
-996 PTDTAVKED
+996 PTDTAVKDD
-1005 LLVYAEWS
+1005 LLVYADWGS
-1013 HLTAQPY
+1013 HKAQPY

-1033 WKALLGHASLFS
+1033 WRALLDDASLFS

-1072 GYHQQIAAD
+1072 GYHRQIAGD
-1081 SRGYANQGSTRTF
+1081 TRGYANQGSTRTF

-1106 SGFNTGHYPT
+1106 SDFNNSGYYPT

-1121 ITMEEDTPSNP
+1121 ITMGEEPNVAAP

-1139 YYVHAATV
+1139 YYVHAAKV
-1147 SYKVEYRYHDTGELI
+1147 SYKVEYRYHGTGELI

-1167 GTGSVEKET
+1167 GTGSVAKST
-1176 SKAVVTERFAVVKDC
+1176 SKAVVTERFAVVKDY

-1205 RGEDGTYVGSPDNV
+1205 EDGNGGYVGSPDNV
-1219 VTFYYTKNIENAYY
+1219 VTFYYTKNTKNTYY
-1233 AIHYMLQNVDAATDV
+1233 AIHYMLQNVDAATDE
-1248 PQSEGSGTYSNYTES
+1248 PQRVGPGTYSNYTES
-1263 TVYTEGIGQI
+1263 TVYTEGISEIG
-1273 SATISITPQKF
+1273 ASINVTPQKF

-1293 VVRWGN
+1293 VVRWGTDDAN
-1299 SSNTVP
+1299 RREDTLENGTFTFKVRD
-1305 VNAGAFSL
+1305 
-1313 TVQKEGTELYVFYTR
+1313 EGTELFVFYTR

-1334 VRYLRYGSNPHTTR
+1334 VRYLRYGSDPHSTQQG
-1348 PEDELAASKTSSGK
+1348 DVLHADASGTGK
-1362 YGAVVSEKAAT
+1362 YGAVVTAAAES
-1373 IEGYNC
+1373 IDGYHC
-1379 VSNLSQSIVLRPDN
+1379 VSTVSQSIVLRPDD

-1411 RVWAYGGGTLNNT
+1411 RVWAYNGGTLDNT
-1424 LEVVEG
+1424 LEVVVG
-1430 KNSFKGATPAAKS
+1430 GNNAFRGSVPTAKS
-1443 GYTFD
+1443 GYTFV
-1448 GWYQNAECTI
+1448 GWYQDAECTI
-1458 PVREKGTM
+1458 PVVEKGTV
-1466 DDATGKLTPKRS
+1466 DTDTKKLMPERS
-1478 ELLPAPQTNVFYARF
+1478 KLLPAPQTNVFYARF

-1500 TITREATEDESN
+1500 TIERKATEDESN

-1520 LTSED
+1520 LTSQAD
-1525 NPAYVVEVT
+1525 PTYIVEVT
-1534 VAKGGSTTVYDLPCG
+1534 VPKGGSITVYDLPCG
-1549 SYKVEQVNSWSWR
+1549 SYTVEQVDSWSWR
-1562 YADGAQTVEI
+1562 YSDREQTVEI
-1572 QQDKPKTVTF
+1572 EKDETKTVKF
-1582 DGAAVKEKWL
+1582 DGAAVKKKWL

-1599 VNRREA
+1599 VNRMEA

>member
-43 VTVTVDGAKTTQVT
+43 VTVTVNGAKTAQVT

-65 LEAASE
+65 MEATSE

-79 QIQLD
+79 QILLD
-84 GDWVNIYDATAAT
+84 GAWVSIYDATAAT

-110 GGSAAVRCAVGGESA
+110 KGSAMVRCAVGGESA
-125 SDAVRVTVSYD
+125 SDPVKVTVSYD
-136 VEADSA
+136 VEADA
-142 DLNRQKDELAQG
+142 AALNRQRDELTQET
-154 MSAAAAPRRT
+154 SAAASAPRRT
-164 QRRSLRSGAP
+164 PRRVSRSSAP
-174 EYINITVNYL
+174 EYINVTVNYL

-190 PIYTGFSATINGGKP
+190 PIYTGFSATIKSGKP
-205 YSQTVLSPT
+205 YSQKVLSPT
-214 YLGYAPYWNPGD
+214 YLGYAPYWSAEK

-240 SLTLSVGADYTGETY
+240 SLALSVGAGYTGETY
-255 TVNVYYKAIAVPYA
+255 TVNVYYKAIAVSYA

-286 DYYRQSSDL
+286 DYYRRDSAL
-295 TGTIIANDDLKLD
+295 TGTIIANEALGLG
-308 EDRARGFT
+308 EEQARGFT

-378 GWDKLGED
+378 GWDKLDENGV
-386 GKGDGKADNPLPT
+386 GDGKAETTLPT

-413 SADTTYTVVYWLK
+413 SADTTYTVVYWLQNAAGTEYDYMGSQK
-426 KPESNSKLT
+426 RSAVAGEVVSGDASWLKADSYICGLTEDAGHTHGEGCKPELFRH
-435 AECTAED
+435 
-442 MTYITSVTVDAKA
+442 SVYEKA
-455 GDIVNPRNDPDHMGI
+455 D
-470 YSPKLE
+470 
-476 ESTYICDNRD
+476 RD
-486 HMADPNKHTD
+486 VTIK
-496 ACKLGSTLR
+496 
-505 HYVYD
+505 
-510 GTQMQVEVQGDG
+510 GDG
-522 STVINTVYS
+522 STTVNIYYTRKS
-531 RREYTLRFYYG
+531 YTLRFYYG
-542 CASNDSGTPHYY
+542 HAWNDKGTPRYY

-566 DEKTH
+566 DEKSH
-571 PCPDVS
+571 PCPDAS
-577 DYNDMTLLE
+577 SYSDMTLLE
-586 RVKSV
+586 RVKGV

-605 LISEEHRAAYKLG
+605 LISEEHKAAYTLG
-618 TLPEDGSYNSSQR
+618 TLPEDGSYNSNQH

-643 ADISD
+643 ADISN
-648 LWPSEVFDNV
+648 LWPSEVFNRV
-658 PLTDAEKVKHTSNGG
+658 PLTDAEKATHTSNGG

-691 NGEFNIKYTQDH
+691 NGEFNIKYTQDN

-718 LLYDESRISTYGDHS
+718 LLYDESRISTYGDS
-733 QVSFLAFF
+733 DRVSFLAFF

-761 EVLPGHEED
+761 EVLPGHEKDE
-770 AGVVP
+770 GVAE
-775 RTVDGVPRY
+775 RTVDGVTRY

-800 GHQTDPPLPG
+800 EHQTDPPLPG
-810 FTCMRDKTGG
+810 FTCMRDKAGG
-820 SEPETNE
+820 SVQETNE

-849 TAQNYDEIIQYND
+849 TAHNYDEINTYDNIP
-862 VLYQADLDR
+862 YQGSLDDW
-871 RMYDLLLMPYPKP
+871 MNILLLMPYPKP
-884 LEKYAYELGGWYTS
+884 LEEHAYTLGGWYTS
-898 PGCFPGSEY
+898 PGCFPGSKY
-907 VPGST
+907 VSGST
-912 MPAHN
+912 MPEHDIS
-917 VALYAGWKPVQR
+917 LYAKWEPKTYTVRLFKNRKYMETYQTTGDKTLVLYER
-929 TVKMFLSLADMRE
+929 TVNHGLAMD
-942 YQAKGDDA
+942 
-950 QVHYYTQVV
+950 
-959 DHGSTL
+959 
-965 GEIADPT
+965 EIDDPT
-972 DPSGHEYT
+972 DDWSGHGYS
-980 FGGWFYEKS
+980 FNGWFYLKN
-989 GKKVALT
+989 GKKTAFT

-1005 LLVYAEWS
+1005 LLVYADWGS
-1013 HLTAQPY
+1013 HKAQPY

-1033 WKALLGHASLFS
+1033 WKALLDDASLFS

-1066 YAGEGG
+1066 SGKDG
-1072 GYHQQIAAD
+1072 GYHRQIAAD

-1139 YYVHAATV
+1139 YYVHAAKV

-1167 GTGSVEKET
+1167 GTGFVEKET

-1205 RGEDGTYVGSPDNV
+1205 EDGKGGYVGSPDNV

-1233 AIHYMLQNVDAATDV
+1233 AIHYMLQNVDAATDE
-1248 PQSEGSGTYSNYTES
+1248 PSLQPDGTYANYTES
-1263 TVYTEGIGQI
+1263 TVHTEGIGEI
-1273 SATISITPQKF
+1273 GATLSITPQTF
-1284 SGFTMRDTA
+1284 GGFTMRSTA
-1293 VVRWGN
+1293 SVRWGD
-1299 SSNTVP
+1299 SSDTVQ

-1328 NTQNYV
+1328 NTQSYV
-1334 VRYLRYGSNPHTTR
+1334 VRYLRYGSDPHNPQPGDVLHAPVNGT
-1348 PEDELAASKTSSGK
+1348 GK
-1362 YGAVVSEKAAT
+1362 YGAVVTAAAES
-1373 IEGYNC
+1373 IDGYHC
-1379 VSNLSQSIVLRPDN
+1379 VSTVSQSIVLRPDDR
-1393 SQNEI
+1393 QNEI

-1443 GYTFD
+1443 GYTFV
-1448 GWYQNAECTI
+1448 GWYQDAACTI
-1458 PVREKGTM
+1458 PVGEKGTVG
-1466 DDATGKLTPKRS
+1466 ATGKLTPERS

-1500 TITREATEDESN
+1500 TITRKATEDESN
-1512 GVGTYVYR
+1512 GDGTYVYR
-1520 LTSED
+1520 LTSKD

-1534 VAKGGSTTVYDLPCG
+1534 VPKGGSNTVYDLPCG
-1549 SYKVEQVNSWSWR
+1549 DYTVEQVNSWSWR
-1562 YADGAQTVEI
+1562 YSDRAQTVEI
-1572 QQDKPKTVTF
+1572 EQDQTKTVTF
-1582 DGAAVKEKWL
+1582 DGAAVKKKWL

>member
-84 GDWVNIYDATAAT
+84 GAWVSIYDATAAS

-110 GGSAAVRCAVGGESA
+110 KGSAMVRCAVGGESA
-125 SDAVRVTVSYD
+125 SDPVKVTVAYD
-136 VEADSA
+136 VEADA
-142 DLNRQKDELAQG
+142 AALNRQRDELTQETSA
-154 MSAAAAPRRT
+154 AAAAPRRT
-164 QRRSLRSGAP
+164 PRRAARSAP
-174 EYINITVNYL
+174 EYINVTVNYL
-184 DAVTGL
+184 DAVTRL
-190 PIYTGFSATINGGKP
+190 PIYTGFSATIKSGEP
-205 YSQTVLSPT
+205 YSQKVLSPT
-214 YLGYAPYWNPGD
+214 YLGYAPYWNPDD
-226 PDTTDPGAATESAQ
+226 PATTDPGAATVSAQ
-240 SLTLSVGADYTGETY
+240 SLDLSVGADYTGETY
-255 TVNVYYKAIAVPYA
+255 TVNVYYKAIAVSYA

-278 DDMYTENV
+278 DDMYSENV
-286 DYYRQSSDL
+286 NLYRRGSAL
-295 TGTIIANDDLKLD
+295 TGTIIANEALGLP
-308 EDRARGFT
+308 EEQTRGFT

-378 GWDKLGED
+378 GWDKLGEN
-386 GKGDGKADNPLPT
+386 GEGDGKADTPPS
-399 TVPAENAS
+399 TVPAENAG

-426 KPESNSKLT
+426 NAAGTEYDYMGSQKRSAVAGQVVSGDASWLTADSYICGLTEDAGHTHNEGCKPELFRH
-435 AECTAED
+435 
-442 MTYITSVTVDAKA
+442 SVYEKA
-455 GDIVNPRNDPDHMGI
+455 
-470 YSPKLE
+470 
-476 ESTYICDNRD
+476 
-486 HMADPNKHTD
+486 
-496 ACKLGSTLR
+496 
-505 HYVYD
+505 D
-510 GTQMQVEVQGDG
+510 GNVTIKGDG
-522 STVINTVYS
+522 STTVNIYYTRKS
-531 RREYTLRFYYG
+531 YTLRFYYG
-542 CASNDSGTPHYY
+542 HAWNDSGTPRYY

-566 DEKTH
+566 DEKGH
-571 PCPDVS
+571 PCPDADS
-577 DYNDMTLLE
+577 YNDMTLLE
-586 RVKSV
+586 KVKGE

-605 LISEEHRAAYKLG
+605 LISEEHRAAYTLG
-618 TLPEDGSYNSSQR
+618 TLPEDGSYNSNQH

-648 LWPSEVFDNV
+648 LWPSEVFNKV
-658 PLTDAEKVKHTSNGG
+658 PLTDAEKATHTSNGG
-673 SSHLDNDGWGNYA
+673 SGHLDNDGWGNYA

-718 LLYDESRISTYGDHS
+718 LLYDESRISTYGDPGR
-733 QVSFLAFF
+733 VSFLAFF
-741 DNGANVKW
+741 DNGANVRW

-761 EVLPGHEED
+761 EVLPGHEKDE
-770 AGVVP
+770 GVAA
-775 RTVDGVPRY
+775 RTVDGVTRY

-792 ANDDNTTI
+792 ANDDNDTI
-800 GHQTDPPLPG
+800 KDQTAPPLPG
-810 FTCMRDKTGG
+810 FTCMRNKTGG
-820 SEPETNE
+820 SEPEPNE
-827 PLADGRE
+827 TLADGRE

-849 TAQNYDEIIQYND
+849 TAHNYDEINTFDSIP
-862 VLYQADLDR
+862 YQDSLDGW
-871 RMYDLLLMPYPKP
+871 MHFLLPMNYPKT
-884 LEKYAYELGGWYTS
+884 LEEHAYEPGGWYTS

-907 VPGST
+907 VSGST
-912 MPAHN
+912 MPEHDIS
-917 VALYAGWKPVQR
+917 LYAKWEPKTY
-929 TVKMFLSLADMRE
+929 TVRLFKNREAMETYQTTGEETLILSQKTVNHGLVLDE
-942 YQAKGDDA
+942 IDDPI
-950 QVHYYTQVV
+950 
-959 DHGSTL
+959 D
-965 GEIADPT
+965 DW
-972 DPSGHEYT
+972 SGHGYS
-980 FGGWFYEKS
+980 FNGWFYLKN
-989 GKKVALT
+989 GKKTAFT
-996 PTDTAVKED
+996 PEDTAVKDD
-1005 LLVYAEWS
+1005 LLVYADWGS
-1013 HLTAQPY
+1013 HKAQPY

-1033 WKALLGHASLFS
+1033 WRALLDDASLFS

-1072 GYHQQIAAD
+1072 GYHRQIAAD

-1094 YPKAGDPYNQLY
+1094 YPKAGDPYNQMY
-1106 SGFNTGHYPT
+1106 SGFNSGYYPT

-1121 ITMEEDTPSNP
+1121 ITMGEESNVAAP

-1162 ESEST
+1162 VSEST
-1167 GTGSVEKET
+1167 GTGFVEKET

-1205 RGEDGTYVGSPDNV
+1205 EAGSGGYVGSPDNL
-1219 VTFYYTKNIENAYY
+1219 VTFYYTKDDKNAFC
-1233 AIHYMLQNVDAATDV
+1233 AVHYMLQNIDAASDE
-1248 PQSEGSGTYSNYTES
+1248 PSLQPDGTYANYTES
-1263 TVYTEGIGQI
+1263 TVYTEGIGEI
-1273 SATISITPQKF
+1273 GATLSITPQTF
-1284 SGFTMRDTA
+1284 GGFTMRSTA
-1293 VVRWGN
+1293 SVRWGD
-1299 SSNTVP
+1299 SSGTVQ

-1328 NTQNYV
+1328 NTQSYV
-1334 VRYLRYGSNPHTTR
+1334 VHYLRYGSDPHSAQEGDVLHAPVSGT
-1348 PEDELAASKTSSGK
+1348 GK
-1362 YGAVVSEKAAT
+1362 YGAVVTAAAES
-1373 IEGYNC
+1373 IDGYHC
-1379 VSNLSQSIVLRPDN
+1379 VSTVSQSIVLRPDN

-1411 RVWAYGGGTLNNT
+1411 RVWSYGGGTLNKT
-1424 LEVVEG
+1424 IEVVAG
-1430 KNSFKGATPAAKS
+1430 NDDFCGSVPTAKS
-1443 GYTFD
+1443 GYTFV
-1448 GWYQNAECTI
+1448 GWYQDAECTI
-1458 PVREKGTM
+1458 PVGEKGTVN
-1466 DDATGKLTPKRS
+1466 DATGKLTPERS

-1500 TITREATEDESN
+1500 TITREATEDESS

-1520 LTSED
+1520 LTSQAD
-1525 NPAYVVEVT
+1525 PTYIVEVT
-1534 VAKGGSTTVYDLPCG
+1534 VPAGGSTTVYDLPCG
-1549 SYKVEQVNSWSWR
+1549 DYTVEQVKSWSWR
-1562 YADGAQTVEI
+1562 YSDREQTVEI
-1572 QQDKPKTVTF
+1572 EKDQTKTVTF
-1582 DGAAVKEKWL
+1582 DGAAVKKKWL

>member
-71 TGDTDYQW
+71 TGDTGYQW

-84 GDWVNIYDATAAT
+84 GDWVSIYDATAAT

-110 GGSAAVRCAVGGESA
+110 KGSAMVRCAVGGESV

-142 DLNRQKDELAQG
+142 DLNRQKEALAQET
-154 MSAAAAPRRT
+154 SAAAAAPRRT
-164 QRRSLRSGAP
+164 QRRASRSSAP
-174 EYINITVNYL
+174 EYINVTVNYL

-190 PIYTGFSATINGGKP
+190 PIYTGFSATIKSGEP
-205 YSQTVLSPT
+205 YSQKVLSPT
-214 YLGYAPYWNPGD
+214 YLGYAPYWNPDD
-226 PDTTDPGAATESAQ
+226 PATADPGAATESAQ
-240 SLTLSVGADYTGETY
+240 SLALSVGAGYTGETY

-269 VRYYFQNIH
+269 VRYYFQNIN

-286 DYYRQSSDL
+286 DYYRQDSAL
-295 TGTIIANDDLKLD
+295 TGTIIANEALGLG
-308 EDRARGFT
+308 EEQTRGFT

-386 GKGDGKADNPLPT
+386 GKGDGEFDTLPT

-426 KPESNSKLT
+426 NAEGTEYDYMGSQKRSAVAGEVVSGDASWLTADSYICGLTEDAGHTHNEGCKPELFRHSQYEKADEN
-435 AECTAED
+435 
-442 MTYITSVTVDAKA
+442 VT
-455 GDIVNPRNDPDHMGI
+455 I
-470 YSPKLE
+470 E
-476 ESTYICDNRD
+476 
-486 HMADPNKHTD
+486 
-496 ACKLGSTLR
+496 
-505 HYVYD
+505 
-510 GTQMQVEVQGDG
+510 GDG
-522 STVINTVYS
+522 STTVNIYYTRKS
-531 RREYTLRFYYG
+531 YTLRFYY
-542 CASNDSGTPHYY
+542 AKEYVPANDTVNSPANPSDTPVYS
-554 VVGGSTYNFGNK
+554 VVGGSTRPFGFYQETGACARPQKDGKTVNDVESLLYN
-566 DEKTH
+566 
-571 PCPDVS
+571 
-577 DYNDMTLLE
+577 
-586 RVKSV
+586 VKSGD
-591 WGEVQVPDGEDMSS
+591 WGEVAELPTIQQPTGTAYTYTLGTYPDG
-605 LISEEHRAAYKLG
+605 G
-618 TLPEDGSYNSSQR
+618 GYNAKGDR
-631 KYYYLEFTAPYG
+631 FHYLEFTVPYG
-643 ADISD
+643 TDLLH
-648 LWPSEVFDNV
+648 LWPTEEVFGQIKTARSGYN
-658 PLTDAEKVKHTSNGG
+658 ANKANE
-673 SSHLDNDGWGNYA
+673 HLGEGQWGNYA

-691 NGEFNIKYTQDH
+691 NGEYNVKYTQEKI
-703 SNSTIK
+703 NSTIK
-709 CYYPLLDDT
+709 CLYPVLNDD
-718 LLYDESRISTYGDHS
+718 LLYAEELIGQWGDAST
-733 QVSFLAFF
+733 VNFLGFF

-761 EVLPGHEED
+761 EVLPGKENDE
-770 AGVVP
+770 GVAA
-775 RTVDGVPRY
+775 RTVDGVTRY

-792 ANDDNTTI
+792 ANDDNKDI
-800 GHQTDPPLPG
+800 EHQTDPPLPG
-810 FTCMRDKTGG
+810 FTCMRNKTGG
-820 SEPETNE
+820 SEREINGT
-827 PLADGRE
+827 LADGRE

-849 TAQNYDEIIQYND
+849 TAHNYDQIIPYND
-862 VLYQADLDR
+862 VLYQDSLDR
-871 RMYDLLLMPYPKP
+871 RMYDLLLMPYPET
-884 LEKYAYELGGWYTS
+884 LEKGAYTQGGWYTS

-912 MPAHN
+912 MPEHDIS
-917 VALYAGWKPVQR
+917 LYAKWEPKTYTVRLFKNREAMETYQTTGDETLVIEKR
-929 TVKMFLSLADMRE
+929 TVN
-942 YQAKGDDA
+942 
-950 QVHYYTQVV
+950 
-959 DHGSTL
+959 HGL
-965 GEIADPT
+965 VLDEIDEPT
-972 DPSGHEYT
+972 DDWSGHGYS
-980 FGGWFYEKS
+980 FNGWFYLKN
-989 GKKVALT
+989 GKKTAFT
-996 PTDTAVKED
+996 PSDTAVKDD
-1005 LLVYAEWS
+1005 LLVYADWGS
-1013 HLTAQPY
+1013 HKAQPY
-1020 LIHYVLKETADAE
+1020 LIHYVLKETADKE
-1033 WKALLGHASLFS
+1033 WKALLDDASLFS

-1072 GYHQQIAAD
+1072 GYHRQIAAD

-1106 SGFNTGHYPT
+1106 SDFNTGYYPT

-1162 ESEST
+1162 KST
-1167 GTGSVEKET
+1167 TADGTGFVKKET
-1176 SKAVVTERFAVVKDC
+1176 SKAVVTERFAVVQDY

-1205 RGEDGTYVGSPDNV
+1205 EDGSGGYMGSPDNV
-1219 VTFYYTKNIENAYY
+1219 VTFYYTKNTGNAYY
-1233 AIHYMLQNVDAATDV
+1233 AIHYMLQNVDAATDE
-1248 PQSEGSGTYSNYTES
+1248 PQCEEPGIYSNYTES
-1263 TVYTEGIGQI
+1263 TVHTEGIGQI
-1273 SATISITPQKF
+1273 GAPLSITPQEF

-1328 NTQNYV
+1328 NTQSYV
-1334 VRYLRYGSNPHTTR
+1334 VRYLRYGSDPYSTKPGDVLHAPVNGT
-1348 PEDELAASKTSSGK
+1348 GK
-1362 YGAVVSEKAAT
+1362 YGAVVTAAAES
-1373 IEGYNC
+1373 IDGYHC
-1379 VSNLSQSIVLRPDN
+1379 VSTVSQSIVLRPDN

-1411 RVWAYGGGTLNNT
+1411 RVWSYGGGTLNNT
-1424 LEVVEG
+1424 LEVVEE
-1430 KNSFKGATPAAKS
+1430 KNPFEGATPAAKS

-1458 PVREKGTM
+1458 PVGEKGKV
-1466 DDATGKLTPKRS
+1466 DDATGKLKPERS

-1500 TITREATEDESN
+1500 TIERKATEDESN
-1512 GVGTYVYR
+1512 GDGTYVYR
-1520 LTSED
+1520 LTSKD

-1534 VAKGGSTTVYDLPCG
+1534 VPKGGSTTVYDLPCG
-1549 SYKVEQVNSWSWR
+1549 SYTVEQVNSWSWR
-1562 YADGAQTVEI
+1562 YADGAQTVTVE
-1572 QQDKPKTVTF
+1572 DGKTETVTF
-1582 DGAAVKEKWL
+1582 AGAAVKKKWL

>member
-1 MKKCTNNRTMSFR
+1 
-14 RLLSLLLGLVLFM
+14 
-27 ELLPGGLTVV
+27 
-37 GDASDA
+37 
-43 VTVTVDGAKTTQVT
+43 
-57 LPQSGRVT
+57 
-65 LEAASE
+65 
-71 TGDTDYQW
+71 
-79 QIQLD
+79 
-84 GDWVNIYDATAAT
+84 
-97 LTLTY
+97 
-102 AMVSPALE
+102 
-110 GGSAAVRCAVGGESA
+110 
-125 SDAVRVTVSYD
+125 
-136 VEADSA
+136 
-142 DLNRQKDELAQG
+142 

-184 DAVTGL
+184 DAVTSL

-214 YLGYAPYWNPGD
+214 YLGYAPYWNPTD
-226 PDTTDPGAATESAQ
+226 PATTDPNTATVSAQ
-240 SLTLSVGADYTGETY
+240 SLTLSVREDYTGETY

-286 DYYRQSSDL
+286 DYYRRGSAL
-295 TGTIIANDDLKLD
+295 TGTIIANDDLKLG
-308 EDRARGFT
+308 EEQARGFT

-363 PFVATTPTRHGYRFA
+363 PFVATTPTRHGYRFV
-378 GWDKLGED
+378 GWDKLNEKGE
-386 GKGDGKADNPLPT
+386 GDGKVDELPT

-426 KPESNSKLT
+426 KPESNSKPT
-435 AECTAED
+435 EDCTAKD
-442 MTYITSVTVDAKA
+442 MTYITNVTVDAKA
-455 GDIVNPRNDPDHMGI
+455 GDIVNPRSDPDQTGI

-486 HMADPNKHTD
+486 HMADPTKHTD

-510 GTQMQVEVQGDG
+510 STQMQVEVQGDG

-542 CASNDSGTPHYY
+542 HAWNDNGTPHYY
-554 VVGGSTYNFGNK
+554 VVGGSTYNFGNIA
-566 DEKTH
+566 H
-571 PCPDVS
+571 QCPDVS

-586 RVKSV
+586 RVKGE

-605 LISEEHRAAYKLG
+605 LISEEHRAAYTLG
-618 TLPEDGSYNSSQR
+618 TLPEDGSYNSNQH

-648 LWPSEVFDNV
+648 LWPSEVFNKV
-658 PLTDAEKVKHTSNGG
+658 PLTDAEKATHTSNGG
-673 SSHLDNDGWGNYA
+673 SGHLDNDGWGNYA

-691 NGEFNIKYTQDH
+691 NGEFNIKYTQDN

-718 LLYDESRISTYGDHS
+718 LLYDESRISTYGDS
-733 QVSFLAFF
+733 DRVSFLAFF

-749 SIPRQWIYKLYV
+749 SIPIAWHYELYLPTLHNENTEGSVLKNGVYYTRYKTV
-761 EVLPGHEED
+761 E
-770 AGVVP
+770 
-775 RTVDGVPRY
+775 
-784 YMLYDTVF
+784 
-792 ANDDNTTI
+792 ANDNNEDI
-800 GHQTDPPLPG
+800 GQQTCPPLPG
-810 FTCMRDKTGG
+810 FTAPASKDGTKIVHAEGM
-820 SEPETNE
+820 S
-827 PLADGRE
+827 DGRP
-834 SYTANFYYNRNSYTL
+834 SI
-849 TAQNYDEIIQYND
+849 TAQYYYTRNEYKLTLQNHNQIETETVPYGD
-862 VLYQADLDR
+862 DLDGR
-871 RMYDLLLMPYPKP
+871 VDSTRVQYPDT
-884 LEKYAYELGGWYTS
+884 LERDAYTFSGWYTS
-898 PGCFPGSEY
+898 SGHYGGSEY

-912 MPAHN
+912 MPANN

-929 TVKMFLSLADMRE
+929 TVKMFLSLADME
-942 YQAKGDDA
+942 TYQTTGKEAL
-950 QVHYYTQVV
+950 VYRTQVV

-972 DPSGHEYT
+972 DPSEHGYT

-1033 WKALLGHASLFS
+1033 WRALLDDASLFN

-1066 YAGEGG
+1066 SGKDG
-1072 GYHQQIAAD
+1072 GYHRQIAAD

-1106 SGFNTGHYPT
+1106 SDFNTGYYPT

-1147 SYKVEYRYHDTGELI
+1147 SYKVEYRYHGTGELI
-1162 ESEST
+1162 ESDAT
-1167 GTGSVEKET
+1167 GGTGVVEKET
-1176 SKAVVTERFAVVKDC
+1176 SKAVVTERFAVVKDY

-1205 RGEDGTYVGSPDNV
+1205 EDGNGGYMGSPDNV
-1219 VTFYYTKNIENAYY
+1219 VTFYYTKNTGNAYY
-1233 AIHYMLQNVDAATDV
+1233 AVHYMLQNVDAATDE
-1248 PQSEGSGTYSNYTES
+1248 PQRVGPGIYSNYTES
-1263 TVYTEGIGQI
+1263 NVYTEGISEIG
-1273 SATISITPQKF
+1273 ATLSITPQKF

-1293 VVRWGN
+1293 VVRWGTDDTN
-1299 SSNTVP
+1299 RREDKLENGTFTFKVRD
-1305 VNAGAFSL
+1305 
-1313 TVQKEGTELYVFYTR
+1313 EGTELFVFYTR
-1328 NTQNYV
+1328 NTQTYTTY
-1334 VRYLRYGSNPHTTR
+1334 YLRYGADINKLTAG
-1348 PEDELAASKTSSGK
+1348 DVLAASKTGSGK

-1373 IEGYNC
+1373 IDGYNC

-1411 RVWAYGGGTLNNT
+1411 RVWAYNGGTLDNT
-1424 LEVVEG
+1424 LEVVEE
-1430 KNSFKGATPAAKS
+1430 KNPFEGATPAAKS

-1458 PVREKGTM
+1458 PVGEKGKVDT
-1466 DDATGKLTPKRS
+1466 DTKKLMPERS

-1500 TITREATEDESN
+1500 TIERKATEDESN
-1512 GVGTYVYR
+1512 GNGTYVYR
-1520 LTSED
+1520 LTSKD

-1534 VAKGGSTTVYDLPCG
+1534 VPKGGSTTVYDLPCG
-1549 SYKVEQVNSWSWR
+1549 SYTVEQVNSWSWR

-1572 QQDKPKTVTF
+1572 ERDQTRTVTF
-1582 DGAAVKEKWL
+1582 DGTAVKKKWL

>member
-43 VTVTVDGAKTTQVT
+43 VTVTVNGAKTAQVT

-65 LEAASE
+65 MEAASE

-84 GDWVNIYDATAAT
+84 GAWVNIYDATAAS

-110 GGSAAVRCAVGGESA
+110 KGSAMVRCAVGGESA
-125 SDAVRVTVSYD
+125 SDPVKVTVAYD
-136 VEADSA
+136 VEADA
-142 DLNRQKDELAQG
+142 AALNRQRDELTQETSA
-154 MSAAAAPRRT
+154 AAAAPRRT
-164 QRRSLRSGAP
+164 PRRASRSSAP
-174 EYINITVNYL
+174 EYINVTVNYL
-184 DAVTGL
+184 DAVTRL
-190 PIYTGFSATINGGKP
+190 PIYTGFSATIKSGEP

-214 YLGYAPYWNPGD
+214 YLGYAPYWNPDD
-226 PDTTDPGAATESAQ
+226 PDTTDPNTATVSAQ
-240 SLTLSVGADYTGETY
+240 SLALTVGADYTGETY
-255 TVNVYYKAIAVPYA
+255 TVNVYYKAIAVSYA

-278 DDMYTENV
+278 DDMYSENV
-286 DYYRQSSDL
+286 DYYRRDRAL
-295 TGTIIANDDLKLD
+295 TGTIIANEALGLG
-308 EDRARGFT
+308 EEQTRGFT

-378 GWDKLGED
+378 GWDKLDENGV
-386 GKGDGKADNPLPT
+386 GDGKVDALSS

-407 YIALWE
+407 YIALWV
-413 SADTTYTVVYWLK
+413 SADTTYTAVYWLK
-426 KPESNSKLT
+426 NAEGTEYDYMGSQKRSAVAGKVVSGDASWLTADSYICGLTEDAGHTHNEGCKPELFRH
-435 AECTAED
+435 
-442 MTYITSVTVDAKA
+442 SVYEKA
-455 GDIVNPRNDPDHMGI
+455 D
-470 YSPKLE
+470 
-476 ESTYICDNRD
+476 RD
-486 HMADPNKHTD
+486 VTI
-496 ACKLGSTLR
+496 
-505 HYVYD
+505 
-510 GTQMQVEVQGDG
+510 EGDG
-522 STVINTVYS
+522 STTVNIYYTRKS
-531 RREYTLRFYYG
+531 YTLRFYYG
-542 CASNDSGTPHYY
+542 HAWNDSGTPRYY

-566 DEKTH
+566 DEKGH
-571 PCPDVS
+571 PCPDADS
-577 DYNDMTLLE
+577 YSDMTLLE
-586 RVKSV
+586 KVKGE

-605 LISEEHRAAYKLG
+605 LISEEHKAAYTLG
-618 TLPEDGSYNSSQR
+618 TLPENGSYNSNQH

-643 ADISD
+643 ADISA
-648 LWPSEVFDNV
+648 LWPSEVFNKV
-658 PLTDAEKVKHTSNGG
+658 PLTDAEKATHTSNGG
-673 SSHLDNDGWGNYA
+673 SGHLDNDGWGNYA

-718 LLYDESRISTYGDHS
+718 LLYDESRISTYGDHDR
-733 QVSFLAFF
+733 VSFLAFF
-741 DNGANVKW
+741 DNGANVRW

-761 EVLPGHEED
+761 EVLPGHEKD
-770 AGVVP
+770 DGVAE
-775 RTVDGVPRY
+775 RTVDGVTRY

-792 ANDDNTTI
+792 ANDDNKDI
-800 GHQTDPPLPG
+800 EHQTDPPLPG
-810 FTCMRDKTGG
+810 FTCMRDKVGG
-820 SEPETNE
+820 SEQEPNE

-834 SYTANFYYNRNSYTL
+834 SYTAIFYYNRNSYTL
-849 TAQNYDEIIQYND
+849 TAHNYDEIIQYND

-912 MPAHN
+912 MPEHDIS
-917 VALYAGWKPVQR
+917 LYAKWEPVTYTVRLFKNREAMETYQR
-929 TVKMFLSLADMRE
+929 TGDKTLVLYERTVNHGLAME
-942 YQAKGDDA
+942 
-950 QVHYYTQVV
+950 
-959 DHGSTL
+959 
-965 GEIADPT
+965 EIDDPT
-972 DPSGHEYT
+972 DDWSGHGYS
-980 FGGWFYEKS
+980 FNGWFYLKN
-989 GKKVALT
+989 GKKTAFT
-996 PTDTAVKED
+996 PEDTAVKED
-1005 LLVYAEWS
+1005 LLVYADWGS
-1013 HLTAQPY
+1013 HKAQPY

-1033 WKALLGHASLFS
+1033 WKALLDDASLFS

-1072 GYHQQIAAD
+1072 GYHRQIAAD

-1094 YPKAGDPYNQLY
+1094 YPKAGDPYNQMY
-1106 SGFNTGHYPT
+1106 SGFNSGYYPT

-1121 ITMEEDTPSNP
+1121 ITMGEEPNVAAP

-1139 YYVHAATV
+1139 YYVHAAAV

-1162 ESEST
+1162 AST
-1167 GTGSVEKET
+1167 TADGTGQVTKST

-1205 RGEDGTYVGSPDNV
+1205 EDGNGGYVGSPDNV
-1219 VTFYYTKNIENAYY
+1219 VTFYYTKNTKNTYY
-1233 AIHYMLQNVDAATDV
+1233 AIHYMLQNVDAATDE
-1248 PQSEGSGTYSNYTES
+1248 PQRVGPGTYSNYTES
-1263 TVYTEGIGQI
+1263 TVYTEGISEIGAYI
-1273 SATISITPQKF
+1273 NVTPQKF

-1293 VVRWGN
+1293 VVRWGTDDAN
-1299 SSNTVP
+1299 RREDTLENGTFTFKVRD
-1305 VNAGAFSL
+1305 
-1313 TVQKEGTELYVFYTR
+1313 EGTELFVFYTR

-1334 VRYLRYGSNPHTTR
+1334 VRYLRYGSDPHHNPQ
-1348 PEDELAASKTSSGK
+1348 PGDELHAPASGTGK
-1362 YGAVVSEKAAT
+1362 YGAVVTAT
-1373 IEGYNC
+1373 AESIDGYHC
-1379 VSNLSQSIVLRPDN
+1379 VSTVSQSIVLRPDDR
-1393 SQNEI
+1393 QNEI

-1424 LEVVEG
+1424 LEVVEE
-1430 KNSFKGATPAAKS
+1430 KNPFEGAMPTAKS

-1458 PVREKGTM
+1458 PVGEKGKVDT
-1466 DDATGKLTPKRS
+1466 DTKKLMPERS
-1478 ELLPAPQTNVFYARF
+1478 KLLPAPQTNVFYARF

-1500 TITREATEDESN
+1500 TITREAKEDESN

-1520 LTSED
+1520 LISQADPT
-1525 NPAYVVEVT
+1525 YIVEVT
-1534 VAKGGSTTVYDLPCG
+1534 VPKGGSTTVYDLPCG
-1549 SYKVEQVNSWSWR
+1549 SYTVEQVNSWSWR
-1562 YADGAQTVEI
+1562 YDADGAQMVTVEDS
-1572 QQDKPKTVTF
+1572 QTKTVTF
-1582 DGAAVKEKWL
+1582 AGASTKDKWL

>member
-65 LEAASE
+65 MEAASE

-79 QIQLD
+79 QILLD
-84 GDWVNIYDATAAT
+84 GAWVSIYDATAAS

-110 GGSAAVRCAVGGESA
+110 KGSAMVRCAVGGESA
-125 SDAVRVTVSYD
+125 SDPVKVTVSYD
-136 VEADSA
+136 VEADA
-142 DLNRQKDELAQG
+142 AALNRQRDELTQETSA
-154 MSAAAAPRRT
+154 AAAAPRRT
-164 QRRSLRSGAP
+164 PRRASRSSAP
-174 EYINITVNYL
+174 EYINVTVNYL
-184 DAVTGL
+184 DAVTKL
-190 PIYTGFSATINGGKP
+190 PIYTGFSATIKSGEL

-214 YLGYAPYWNPGD
+214 YLGYAPYWYPDD
-226 PDTTDPGAATESAQ
+226 PATTDPGAATESAQ
-240 SLTLSVGADYTGETY
+240 SLTLSVGAGYTGETY
-255 TVNVYYKAIAVPYA
+255 TVNVYYKAIAVSYA

-286 DYYRQSSDL
+286 DYYRQDRAL
-295 TGTIIANDDLKLD
+295 TGTIIANEALGLG
-308 EDRARGFT
+308 EEQTRGFT

-378 GWDKLGED
+378 GWDKLDENGV
-386 GKGDGKADNPLPT
+386 GDGKADALSS

-426 KPESNSKLT
+426 KPESNSKPT
-435 AECTAED
+435 ADCTAED
-442 MTYITSVTVDAKA
+442 MTYIANVTVDAKA
-455 GDIVNPRNDPDHMGI
+455 GDIVNPRSDPDHTGI

-486 HMADPNKHTD
+486 HMADPSQHTD

-505 HYVYD
+505 HYVYES
-510 GTQMQVEVQGDG
+510 TQMQVEVQGDG

-531 RREYTLRFYYG
+531 RRAYTLRFYYG
-542 CASNDSGTPHYY
+542 HAWNDNGTPRYY
-554 VVGGSTYNFGNK
+554 VVGGSTYNFGNIA
-566 DEKTH
+566 H

-586 RVKSV
+586 RVKGV

-605 LISEEHRAAYKLG
+605 LISEEHKKAYRLG
-618 TLPEDGSYNSSQR
+618 TLPEDGSYNNQH

-648 LWPSEVFDNV
+648 LWPSEVFDRV
-658 PLTDAEKVKHTSNGG
+658 PLTEAEKATHTLNGG

-741 DNGANVKW
+741 DNGANVSW
-749 SIPRQWIYKLYV
+749 SIPIAWHYELYLPTLDNKETEGSVLKNGVYYTLYKTVEANDNNEDIGQQTCPPLSGFTAPASKDGTKIVHKEGMSDGRPSITAQYYYTRNEYKLTLQNHNQIKT
-761 EVLPGHEED
+761 ETL
-770 AGVVP
+770 
-775 RTVDGVPRY
+775 
-784 YMLYDTVF
+784 LYGD
-792 ANDDNTTI
+792 
-800 GHQTDPPLPG
+800 
-810 FTCMRDKTGG
+810 
-820 SEPETNE
+820 
-827 PLADGRE
+827 
-834 SYTANFYYNRNSYTL
+834 
-849 TAQNYDEIIQYND
+849 
-862 VLYQADLDR
+862 DLDGWVDSTR
-871 RMYDLLLMPYPKP
+871 VQYPDT
-884 LEKYAYELGGWYTS
+884 LERDAYTFSGWYTS
-898 PGCFPGSEY
+898 SGHYEGSEY
-907 VPGST
+907 VRGST

-942 YQAKGDDA
+942 YQSNGDEA
-950 QVHYYTQVV
+950 LVHRTQVV

-972 DPSGHEYT
+972 DPSEHGYT

-1020 LIHYVLKETADAE
+1020 LIHYVLKETADKE
-1033 WKALLGHASLFS
+1033 WKALLDDASLFS

-1052 TVTNGSGESRTYIY
+1052 TVTSASGESRTYIY

-1072 GYHQQIAAD
+1072 GYHRQIAED
-1081 SRGYANQGSTRTF
+1081 TRGYANQGSTRTF

-1106 SGFNTGHYPT
+1106 SGFNTGYYPT

-1121 ITMEEDTPSNP
+1121 ITMGEEPNVAAP

-1147 SYKVEYRYHDTGELI
+1147 SYKVEYRYHDTNELI
-1162 ESEST
+1162 AST
-1167 GTGSVEKET
+1167 TADGTGVVKKET
-1176 SKAVVTERFAVVKDC
+1176 SKAVVTERFAVVQDH

-1205 RGEDGTYVGSPDNV
+1205 EDGNGGYVGSPDNV
-1219 VTFYYTKNIENAYY
+1219 VTFYYTNNTGNAYY
-1233 AIHYMLQNVDAATDV
+1233 AIHYMLQNVDAATDE
-1248 PQSEGSGTYSNYTES
+1248 PSLQPDGTYANYTES
-1263 TVYTEGIGQI
+1263 TVYTEGIGEI
-1273 SATISITPQKF
+1273 GATLSITPQEF

-1299 SSNTVP
+1299 SSDTVP

-1328 NTQNYV
+1328 NTQSYV
-1334 VRYLRYGSNPHTTR
+1334 VRYLRYGSDPHKPQQGDVLHAPVSGT
-1348 PEDELAASKTSSGK
+1348 GK
-1362 YGAVVSEKAAT
+1362 YGAVVTAAAES
-1373 IEGYNC
+1373 IDGYHC
-1379 VSNLSQSIVLRPDN
+1379 VSTVSQSIVLRPDDR
-1393 SQNEI
+1393 QNEI

-1411 RVWAYGGGTLNNT
+1411 RVWAYNGGTLDNT
-1424 LEVVEG
+1424 LEVVVG
-1430 KNSFKGATPAAKS
+1430 DNAFRGSVPTAKS
-1443 GYTFD
+1443 GYTFV
-1448 GWYQNAECTI
+1448 GWYQDAECTI
-1458 PVREKGTM
+1458 PVGEKGTV
-1466 DDATGKLTPKRS
+1466 DDATDKLTPERGK
-1478 ELLPAPQTNVFYARF
+1478 LLPAPQTNVFYARF

-1520 LTSED
+1520 LTSKD

-1534 VAKGGSTTVYDLPCG
+1534 VPAGGSTTVYDLPCG
-1549 SYKVEQVNSWSWR
+1549 DYTVEQVNSWSWR

-1572 QQDKPKTVTF
+1572 QQDQTKTVTF
-1582 DGAAVKEKWL
+1582 AGTSTKDKWL

>member
-43 VTVTVDGAKTTQVT
+43 VTVTVNGAKTAQVT

-65 LEAASE
+65 MEAASE

-84 GDWVNIYDATAAT
+84 GAWVNIYDATAAS

-110 GGSAAVRCAVGGESA
+110 KGSAMVRCAVGGESA
-125 SDAVRVTVSYD
+125 SDPVKVTVAYD
-136 VEADSA
+136 VEADA
-142 DLNRQKDELAQG
+142 AALNRQRDELTQETSA
-154 MSAAAAPRRT
+154 AAAAPRRT
-164 QRRSLRSGAP
+164 PRRASRSSAP
-174 EYINITVNYL
+174 EYINVTVNYL
-184 DAVTGL
+184 DAVTRL
-190 PIYTGFSATINGGKP
+190 PIYTGFSATIKSGEP

-214 YLGYAPYWNPGD
+214 YLGYAPYWNPDD
-226 PDTTDPGAATESAQ
+226 PDTTDPNTATVSAQ
-240 SLTLSVGADYTGETY
+240 SLALTVGADYTGETY
-255 TVNVYYKAIAVPYA
+255 TVNVYYKAIAVSYA

-278 DDMYTENV
+278 DDMYSENV
-286 DYYRQSSDL
+286 DYYRRDRAL
-295 TGTIIANDDLKLD
+295 TGTIIANEALGLG
-308 EDRARGFT
+308 EEQTRGFT

-378 GWDKLGED
+378 GWDKLDENGV
-386 GKGDGKADNPLPT
+386 GDGKVDALSS

-426 KPESNSKLT
+426 NAAGTEYDYMGSQKRPAVAGQVVSGDASWLTADSYICGLTEDAGHTHNEGCKPELFRH
-435 AECTAED
+435 
-442 MTYITSVTVDAKA
+442 SVYEKA
-455 GDIVNPRNDPDHMGI
+455 D
-470 YSPKLE
+470 
-476 ESTYICDNRD
+476 RD
-486 HMADPNKHTD
+486 VTI
-496 ACKLGSTLR
+496 
-505 HYVYD
+505 
-510 GTQMQVEVQGDG
+510 EGDG
-522 STVINTVYS
+522 STTVNIYYTRKS
-531 RREYTLRFYYG
+531 YTLRFYYG
-542 CASNDSGTPHYY
+542 HAWNDSGTPRYY

-566 DEKTH
+566 DEKGH
-571 PCPDVS
+571 PCPDADS
-577 DYNDMTLLE
+577 YSDMTLLE
-586 RVKSV
+586 KVKGE

-605 LISEEHRAAYKLG
+605 LISEEHRAAYTLG
-618 TLPEDGSYNSSQR
+618 TLPEDGSYNSNQH

-643 ADISD
+643 ADISA
-648 LWPSEVFDNV
+648 LWPSEVFNKV
-658 PLTDAEKVKHTSNGG
+658 PLTDAEKATHTSNGG
-673 SSHLDNDGWGNYA
+673 SGHLDNDGWGNYA

-718 LLYDESRISTYGDHS
+718 LLYDESRISTYGDHDR
-733 QVSFLAFF
+733 VSFLAFF
-741 DNGANVKW
+741 DNGANVRW

-761 EVLPGHEED
+761 EVLPGHEKD
-770 AGVVP
+770 DGVAE
-775 RTVDGVPRY
+775 RTVDGVTRY

-792 ANDDNTTI
+792 ANDDNKDI
-800 GHQTDPPLPG
+800 EHQTDPPLPG
-810 FTCMRDKTGG
+810 FTCMRDKVGG
-820 SEPETNE
+820 SEQEPNE

-834 SYTANFYYNRNSYTL
+834 SYTAIFYYNRNSYTL
-849 TAQNYDEIIQYND
+849 TAHNYDEIIQYND

-912 MPAHN
+912 MPEHDIS
-917 VALYAGWKPVQR
+917 LYAKWEPVTYTVRLFKNREAMETYQR
-929 TVKMFLSLADMRE
+929 TGDKTLVLYERTVNHGLAME
-942 YQAKGDDA
+942 
-950 QVHYYTQVV
+950 
-959 DHGSTL
+959 
-965 GEIADPT
+965 EIDDPT
-972 DPSGHEYT
+972 DDWSGHGYS
-980 FGGWFYEKS
+980 FNGWFYLKN
-989 GKKVALT
+989 GKKTAFT
-996 PTDTAVKED
+996 PEDTAVKED
-1005 LLVYAEWS
+1005 LLVYADWGS
-1013 HLTAQPY
+1013 HKAQPY

-1033 WKALLGHASLFS
+1033 WKALLDDASLFS

-1072 GYHQQIAAD
+1072 GYHRQIAAD

-1094 YPKAGDPYNQLY
+1094 YPKAGDPYNQMY
-1106 SGFNTGHYPT
+1106 SGFNSGYYPT

-1121 ITMEEDTPSNP
+1121 ITMGEEPNVAAP

-1139 YYVHAATV
+1139 YYVHAAAV

-1162 ESEST
+1162 AST
-1167 GTGSVEKET
+1167 TADGTGQVTKST

-1205 RGEDGTYVGSPDNV
+1205 EDGNGGYVGSPDNV
-1219 VTFYYTKNIENAYY
+1219 VTFYYTKNTKNTYY
-1233 AIHYMLQNVDAATDV
+1233 AIHYMLQNVDAATDE
-1248 PQSEGSGTYSNYTES
+1248 PQRVGPGTYSNYTES
-1263 TVYTEGIGQI
+1263 TVYTEGISEIGAYI
-1273 SATISITPQKF
+1273 NVTPQKF

-1293 VVRWGN
+1293 VVRWGTDDAN
-1299 SSNTVP
+1299 RREDTLENGTFTFKVRD
-1305 VNAGAFSL
+1305 
-1313 TVQKEGTELYVFYTR
+1313 EGTELFVFYTR

-1334 VRYLRYGSNPHTTR
+1334 VRYLRYGSDPHHNPQ
-1348 PEDELAASKTSSGK
+1348 PGDELHAPASGTGK
-1362 YGAVVSEKAAT
+1362 YGAVVTAT
-1373 IEGYNC
+1373 AESIDGYHC
-1379 VSNLSQSIVLRPDN
+1379 VSTVSQSIVLRPDDR
-1393 SQNEI
+1393 QNEI

-1424 LEVVEG
+1424 LEVVEE
-1430 KNSFKGATPAAKS
+1430 KNPFEGAMPTAKS

-1458 PVREKGTM
+1458 PVGEKGKVDT
-1466 DDATGKLTPKRS
+1466 DTKKLMPERS
-1478 ELLPAPQTNVFYARF
+1478 KLLPAPQTNVFYARF

-1500 TITREATEDESN
+1500 TITREAKEDESN

-1520 LTSED
+1520 LISQADPT
-1525 NPAYVVEVT
+1525 YIVEVT
-1534 VAKGGSTTVYDLPCG
+1534 VPKGGSTTVYDLPCG
-1549 SYKVEQVNSWSWR
+1549 SYTVEQVNSWSWR
-1562 YADGAQTVEI
+1562 YDADGAQMVTVEDS
-1572 QQDKPKTVTF
+1572 QTKTVTF
-1582 DGAAVKEKWL
+1582 AGASTKDKWL

>member
-43 VTVTVDGAKTTQVT
+43 VTVTVDGAKTAQVT

-65 LEAASE
+65 MEAASE

-79 QIQLD
+79 QILLD
-84 GDWVNIYDATAAT
+84 GAWVSIYDATAAS

-110 GGSAAVRCAVGGESA
+110 KGSAMVRCAVGGESV
-125 SDAVRVTVSYD
+125 SDPVKVTVSYD
-136 VEADSA
+136 VEADA
-142 DLNRQKDELAQG
+142 AALNRQRDELTQETSA
-154 MSAAAAPRRT
+154 AAAAPRRT
-164 QRRSLRSGAP
+164 PRRASRSGAP
-174 EYINITVNYL
+174 EYINVTVNYL
-184 DAVTGL
+184 DAVTSL
-190 PIYTGFSATINGGKP
+190 PIYTGFSATIKGGEL

-214 YLGYAPYWNPGD
+214 YLGYAPYWNPTD
-226 PDTTDPGAATESAQ
+226 PATTDPNTATVSAQ
-240 SLTLSVGADYTGETY
+240 SLDLSVGADYTGETY

-295 TGTIIANDDLKLD
+295 TGTIIANDDLKLG
-308 EDRARGFT
+308 EDQARGFT

-363 PFVATTPTRHGYRFA
+363 PFVATTPTRHGYRFV

-386 GKGDGKADNPLPT
+386 GKGDGKAETTLPS

-426 KPESNSKLT
+426 NAEGTEYDYMGSQKRSAVAGEVVSGDASWLTADSYICGLTEDAGHTHNEGCKPELFRHSQYEKADEN
-435 AECTAED
+435 
-442 MTYITSVTVDAKA
+442 VT
-455 GDIVNPRNDPDHMGI
+455 I
-470 YSPKLE
+470 E
-476 ESTYICDNRD
+476 
-486 HMADPNKHTD
+486 
-496 ACKLGSTLR
+496 
-505 HYVYD
+505 
-510 GTQMQVEVQGDG
+510 GDG
-522 STVINTVYS
+522 STTVNIYYTRKS
-531 RREYTLRFYYG
+531 YTLRFYYG
-542 CASNDSGTPHYY
+542 HAWNDDSGTPHYY

-571 PCPDVS
+571 PCPDAGS
-577 DYNDMTLLE
+577 YSDMTLLE
-586 RVKSV
+586 RVKDV
-591 WGEVQVPDGEDMSS
+591 WGEVQVPEGADMSS
-605 LISEEHRAAYKLG
+605 LISEEHRAAYTLG
-618 TLPEDGSYNSSQR
+618 TLQAEGDSYNSNQR

-691 NGEFNIKYTQDH
+691 NGEFNIKYTQDN

-775 RTVDGVPRY
+775 RTVDGVERY

-800 GHQTDPPLPG
+800 EHQTDPPLPG

-871 RMYDLLLMPYPKP
+871 KMYDLLLMPYPKP
-884 LEKYAYELGGWYTS
+884 LEKYAYKLGGWYTS

-912 MPAHN
+912 MPEHDIS
-917 VALYAGWKPVQR
+917 LYAKWEPVTY
-929 TVKMFLSLADMRE
+929 TVRLFKNRNDME
-942 YQAKGDDA
+942 TYQTTGDEA
-950 QVHYYTQVV
+950 LVHYTQVV
-959 DHGSTL
+959 NHGSTL
-965 GEIADPT
+965 GEIADPA

-996 PTDTAVKED
+996 PTDTAVKEN

-1020 LIHYVLKETADAE
+1020 LIHYVLKETADPE
-1033 WKALLGHASLFS
+1033 WKALLDEASLYS

-1072 GYHQQIAAD
+1072 GYHRQIAAD

-1147 SYKVEYRYHDTGELI
+1147 SYTVEYRYHGTGELI
-1162 ESEST
+1162 EST
-1167 GTGSVEKET
+1167 TADGTGFVKKET
-1176 SKAVVTERFAVVKDC
+1176 SKAVVTERFAVVKDY

-1205 RGEDGTYVGSPDNV
+1205 EDGSGGYVGSPDNV
-1219 VTFYYTKNIENAYY
+1219 VTFYYTKNIGNAYY
-1233 AIHYMLQNVDAATDV
+1233 AVHYMLQNVDAATDELSLK
-1248 PQSEGSGTYSNYTES
+1248 PDGNTYANYTES

-1273 SATISITPQKF
+1273 GATLSITPQKF

-1334 VRYLRYGSNPHTTR
+1334 VRYLRYGSDPHSTKPGDVLHAPVSGT
-1348 PEDELAASKTSSGK
+1348 GK
-1362 YGAVVSEKAAT
+1362 YGAVVTAT
-1373 IEGYNC
+1373 AKSIDGYHC

-1430 KNSFKGATPAAKS
+1430 KKSFKGATPAAKS
-1443 GYTFD
+1443 GYTFV
-1448 GWYQNAECTI
+1448 GWYQDAECTI
-1458 PVREKGTM
+1458 PVGEKGTM
-1466 DDATGKLTPKRS
+1466 DATGKLTPKRS
-1478 ELLPAPQTNVFYARF
+1478 ELLPAPRTNVFYARF

-1500 TITREATEDESN
+1500 TIERKATEDESN
-1512 GVGTYVYR
+1512 GDGTYVYR
-1520 LTSED
+1520 LTSKD

-1534 VAKGGSTTVYDLPCG
+1534 VPAGGSTTVHDLPCG
-1549 SYKVEQVNSWSWR
+1549 SYTVEQVNSWSWR
-1562 YADGAQTVEI
+1562 YSDREQTVEI
-1572 QQDKPKTVTF
+1572 KQDKTQTVTF

>member
-71 TGDTDYQW
+71 TGDTGYQW

-110 GGSAAVRCAVGGESA
+110 KGSAMVRCAAGGESA
-125 SDAVRVTVSYD
+125 SDPVKVTVSYD
-136 VEADSA
+136 VEADA
-142 DLNRQKDELAQG
+142 AALNRQRDELTQET
-154 MSAAAAPRRT
+154 SAAAAPRRT
-164 QRRSLRSGAP
+164 PRRVSRSSAP
-174 EYINITVNYL
+174 EYINVTVNYL
-184 DAVTGL
+184 DAVTSL
-190 PIYTGFSATINGGKP
+190 PIYTGFSATIKSGEP
-205 YSQTVLSPT
+205 YSQKVLSPT
-214 YLGYAPYWNPGD
+214 YLGYAPYWNPDD
-226 PDTTDPGAATESAQ
+226 PATTDPNTATVSAQ
-240 SLTLSVGADYTGETY
+240 SLALSVGADYTEGTY

-269 VRYYFQNIH
+269 VRYYFQNIN

-286 DYYRQSSDL
+286 DLYRRDSAL
-295 TGTIIANDDLKLD
+295 TGTIIANEALGLG
-308 EDRARGFT
+308 EEQTRGFT

-386 GKGDGKADNPLPT
+386 GKGDGKADTLPS

-426 KPESNSKLT
+426 KPESNSKPT

-442 MTYITSVTVDAKA
+442 MTYITNVTVDAKA
-455 GDIVNPRNDPDHMGI
+455 GDIVNPRSDPDHTGI

-486 HMADPNKHTD
+486 HMADPSQHTD

-505 HYVYD
+505 HYVYES
-510 GTQMQVEVQGDG
+510 TQMQVEVQGDG

-531 RREYTLRFYYG
+531 RRAYTLRFYYG
-542 CASNDSGTPHYY
+542 HAWNDNGTPHYY

-566 DEKTH
+566 DEKSH
-571 PCPDVS
+571 PCPDADS
-577 DYNDMTLLE
+577 YSDMTLLE
-586 RVKSV
+586 KVKGE

-605 LISEEHRAAYKLG
+605 LISEEHRAAYTLG
-618 TLPEDGSYNSSQR
+618 TLPEDGSYNSNQH

-648 LWPSEVFDNV
+648 LWPSEVFNKV
-658 PLTDAEKVKHTSNGG
+658 PLTDAEKATHTSNGG
-673 SSHLDNDGWGNYA
+673 SGHLDNDGWGNYA

-741 DNGANVKW
+741 DNGANVSW
-749 SIPRQWIYKLYV
+749 SIPIAWHYELYLPTLDNENTEGSVLKNGVYYTLYKTV
-761 EVLPGHEED
+761 E
-770 AGVVP
+770 
-775 RTVDGVPRY
+775 
-784 YMLYDTVF
+784 
-792 ANDDNTTI
+792 ANDNNEGID
-800 GHQTDPPLPG
+800 HQTCPPLPG
-810 FTCMRDKTGG
+810 FTAPASKDGTKIVHEEGM
-820 SEPETNE
+820 S
-827 PLADGRE
+827 DGRP
-834 SYTANFYYNRNSYTL
+834 SI
-849 TAQNYDEIIQYND
+849 TAQYYYTRNEYKLTLQNHNQIKTETL
-862 VLYQADLDR
+862 LYGDDLDGWVDSTR
-871 RMYDLLLMPYPKP
+871 VQYPDT
-884 LEKYAYELGGWYTS
+884 LERDAYTFSGWYTS
-898 PGCFPGSEY
+898 SGHYEGSEY
-907 VPGST
+907 VRGST

-942 YQAKGDDA
+942 YQSNGDEA
-950 QVHYYTQVV
+950 LVHRTQVV

-972 DPSGHEYT
+972 DPSEHGYT

-989 GKKVALT
+989 GKKTAFT
-996 PTDTAVKED
+996 PTDTAVKDD
-1005 LLVYAEWS
+1005 LLVYADWGS
-1013 HLTAQPY
+1013 HKAQPY

-1033 WKALLGHASLFS
+1033 WKALLDKASLFS

-1072 GYHQQIAAD
+1072 GYHRQIAAD
-1081 SRGYANQGSTRTF
+1081 TRGYANQGSTRTF
-1094 YPKAGDPYNQLY
+1094 YPKAGDPYNQMY
-1106 SGFNTGHYPT
+1106 SGFNSGYYPT

-1121 ITMEEDTPSNP
+1121 ITMGEEPNVAAP

-1147 SYKVEYRYHDTGELI
+1147 SYKVEYRYHDTGKLI

-1167 GTGSVEKET
+1167 GTGSVAKST
-1176 SKAVVTERFAVVKDC
+1176 SKAVVTERFAVVKDY

-1205 RGEDGTYVGSPDNV
+1205 EDGKGGYVGSPDNV

-1248 PQSEGSGTYSNYTES
+1248 PQSVEPGIYSNYTES

-1273 SATISITPQKF
+1273 GATISITPQEF

-1293 VVRWGN
+1293 SVRWGDN
-1299 SSNTVP
+1299 SGTVQ

-1334 VRYLRYGSNPHTTR
+1334 VRYLRYGSDPHSTQPGDVLHAPVNGT
-1348 PEDELAASKTSSGK
+1348 GK
-1362 YGAVVSEKAAT
+1362 YGAVVTAAAES
-1373 IEGYNC
+1373 IDGYHC
-1379 VSNLSQSIVLRPDN
+1379 VSTVSQSIVLRPDDR
-1393 SQNEI
+1393 QNEI

-1411 RVWAYGGGTLNNT
+1411 RVWAYNGGTLDNT

-1430 KNSFKGATPAAKS
+1430 NNAFRGSVPTAKS

-1448 GWYQNAECTI
+1448 GWYQDAACTI
-1458 PVREKGTM
+1458 PVGEKGTV
-1466 DDATGKLTPKRS
+1466 DDATGKLTPERS

-1520 LTSED
+1520 LTSQAD
-1525 NPAYVVEVT
+1525 PTYIVEVT
-1534 VAKGGSTTVYDLPCG
+1534 VPAGGSTTVYDLPCG
-1549 SYKVEQVNSWSWR
+1549 GYTVEQVNSWSWR
-1562 YADGAQTVEI
+1562 YSDREQTVEI
-1572 QQDKPKTVTF
+1572 QQDKTKTVTF
-1582 DGAAVKEKWL
+1582 DGAAVKKKWL

-1599 VNRREA
+1599 VNRSRREA

>member
-1 MKKCTNNRTMSFR
+1 MKKCINNRTMSFR

-110 GGSAAVRCAVGGESA
+110 GGSAAVRCAVGGESV

-142 DLNRQKDELAQG
+142 DLNRQKEALAQG

-164 QRRSLRSGAP
+164 QRRSPRSGTP

-184 DAVTGL
+184 DAVTSL

-214 YLGYAPYWNPGD
+214 YLGYAPYWDPTD
-226 PDTTDPGAATESAQ
+226 PDTTDPNTATVSAQ
-240 SLTLSVGADYTGETY
+240 SLALSVGAEYTGETY

-269 VRYYFQNIH
+269 VRYYFQNIN

-286 DYYRQSSDL
+286 DYYRQDRAL
-295 TGTIIANDDLKLD
+295 TGTIIANDDLKLG
-308 EDRARGFT
+308 EDQASGFT

-363 PFVATTPTRHGYRFA
+363 PFVATTPTRHGYSFA
-378 GWDKLGED
+378 GWDKLNEKGE
-386 GKGDGKADNPLPT
+386 GDGKEDELPT

-426 KPESNSKLT
+426 NAEGTEYDYMGSQKRSAVAGEVVSGDASWLTADSYICGLTEDGGHTHNEGCKPELFRHSQYEKADEN
-435 AECTAED
+435 
-442 MTYITSVTVDAKA
+442 VT
-455 GDIVNPRNDPDHMGI
+455 I
-470 YSPKLE
+470 E
-476 ESTYICDNRD
+476 
-486 HMADPNKHTD
+486 
-496 ACKLGSTLR
+496 
-505 HYVYD
+505 
-510 GTQMQVEVQGDG
+510 GDG
-522 STVINTVYS
+522 STTVNIYYTRKS
-531 RREYTLRFYYG
+531 YTLRFYY
-542 CASNDSGTPHYY
+542 AKEYVSANDTVNSPANPSDTPVYS
-554 VVGGSTYNFGNK
+554 VVGGSTRPFGFYQETGVCARPKKDGKTVNDVESLLYNVRSG
-566 DEKTH
+566 D
-571 PCPDVS
+571 
-577 DYNDMTLLE
+577 
-586 RVKSV
+586 
-591 WGEVQVPDGEDMSS
+591 WGEVAELPTIQQPTGTAYTYTLGTYPDG
-605 LISEEHRAAYKLG
+605 G
-618 TLPEDGSYNSSQR
+618 GYNAKGDR
-631 KYYYLEFTAPYG
+631 FHYLEFTVPYG
-643 ADISD
+643 TDLLH
-648 LWPSEVFDNV
+648 LWPTEEVFGQIKTARSGYGQNN
-658 PLTDAEKVKHTSNGG
+658 ANE
-673 SSHLDNDGWGNYA
+673 HLGEGQWGNYA

-691 NGEFNIKYTQDH
+691 NGEYNVKYTQEKI
-703 SNSTIK
+703 NSTIK
-709 CYYPLLDDT
+709 CLYPVLNDD
-718 LLYDESRISTYGDHS
+718 LLYAEKLIGQWGDAST
-733 QVSFLAFF
+733 VNFLGFF
-741 DNGANVKW
+741 DNGANVSW

-770 AGVVP
+770 EGVAA
-775 RTVDGVPRY
+775 RTVDGVTRY

-862 VLYQADLDR
+862 VLYQADLDC

-912 MPAHN
+912 MPEHDIS
-917 VALYAGWKPVQR
+917 LYAKWKPVTY
-929 TVKMFLSLADMRE
+929 TVRLFKNRKDME
-942 YQAKGDDA
+942 TYQTTGNEAL
-950 QVHYYTQVV
+950 VYHTQVV

-965 GEIADPT
+965 GEIADPI

-1020 LIHYVLKETADAE
+1020 LIHYVLKETADEE
-1033 WKALLGHASLFS
+1033 WRALLGEASLYS
-1045 PEDGKAY
+1045 PQDGKAY

-1066 YAGEGG
+1066 YAGEDG
-1072 GYHQQIAAD
+1072 GYHRQIAAD

-1094 YPKAGDPYNQLY
+1094 YPKAGDPYNQMY

-1147 SYKVEYRYHDTGELI
+1147 SYKVQYRYHDTGKLI
-1162 ESEST
+1162 ESDAT

-1176 SKAVVTERFAVVKDC
+1176 SKAVVTERFAVVKDY

-1205 RGEDGTYVGSPDNV
+1205 EDGKGGYVGSPDNV

-1233 AIHYMLQNVDAATDV
+1233 AIHYMLQNVDAATDELSLK
-1248 PQSEGSGTYSNYTES
+1248 QDGTYANYTES
-1263 TVYTEGIGQI
+1263 TVYTEGIGAI
-1273 SATISITPQKF
+1273 NADINVTPQKF

-1293 VVRWGN
+1293 VVRWGTDDAN
-1299 SSNTVP
+1299 RREDTLKNGTFTFKVRD
-1305 VNAGAFSL
+1305 
-1313 TVQKEGTELYVFYTR
+1313 EGTELFVFYTR
-1328 NTQNYV
+1328 NTQSYV
-1334 VRYLRYGSNPHTTR
+1334 VRYLRYGSDPHSTQPGDVLHEPVSGT
-1348 PEDELAASKTSSGK
+1348 GK
-1362 YGAVVSEKAAT
+1362 YGAVVTAAAEY
-1373 IEGYNC
+1373 IDGYNC

-1430 KNSFKGATPAAKS
+1430 NNAFRGSVPTAKS

-1458 PVREKGTM
+1458 PVGEKGKVDT
-1466 DDATGKLTPKRS
+1466 DTKKLMPERS

-1500 TITREATEDESN
+1500 TITRKATEDESN

-1520 LTSED
+1520 LTSKD

-1534 VAKGGSTTVYDLPCG
+1534 VPAGGSTTVHDLPCG
-1549 SYKVEQVNSWSWR
+1549 DYTVEQVKSWSWR
-1562 YADGAQTVEI
+1562 YADGAQTVTVK
-1572 QQDKPKTVTF
+1572 DGKTKTVTF
-1582 DGAAVKEKWL
+1582 DRDAVKEKWL

-1599 VNRREA
+1599 VNRKGD

>member
-110 GGSAAVRCAVGGESA
+110 KGSAMVRCAVGGESV

-142 DLNRQKDELAQG
+142 DLNRQKEALAQET
-154 MSAAAAPRRT
+154 SAAAAAPRRT
-164 QRRSLRSGAP
+164 QRRASRSSAP
-174 EYINITVNYL
+174 EYINVTVNYL
-184 DAVTGL
+184 DAVTSL
-190 PIYTGFSATINGGKP
+190 PIYTGFSATIKSGEP
-205 YSQTVLSPT
+205 YSQKVLSPT
-214 YLGYAPYWNPGD
+214 YLGYAPYWNPDD
-226 PDTTDPGAATESAQ
+226 PATTDPNTATVSAQ
-240 SLTLSVGADYTGETY
+240 SLALSVGADYTGETY

-269 VRYYFQNIH
+269 VRYYFQNIN

-286 DYYRQSSDL
+286 DYYRRGSAL
-295 TGTIIANDDLKLD
+295 TGTIIANEALGLD
-308 EDRARGFT
+308 EEKTRGFT

-363 PFVATTPTRHGYRFA
+363 PFVATTPTRHGYRFV
-378 GWDKLGED
+378 GWDKLDENGV
-386 GKGDGKADNPLPT
+386 GDGKTDELPT

-407 YIALWE
+407 YIALWK

-426 KPESNSKLT
+426 KPESNSKPT

-442 MTYITSVTVDAKA
+442 MTYITNVTVDAKA
-455 GDIVNPRNDPDHMGI
+455 GDIVNPRSDPDHTGI

-486 HMADPNKHTD
+486 HMADPSQHTD

-505 HYVYD
+505 HYVYES
-510 GTQMQVEVQGDG
+510 TQMQVEVQGDG

-531 RREYTLRFYYG
+531 RRAYTLRFYYG
-542 CASNDSGTPHYY
+542 HAWNDNGTPHYY

-566 DEKTH
+566 DEKSH
-571 PCPDVS
+571 PCPDADS
-577 DYNDMTLLE
+577 YSDMTLLE
-586 RVKSV
+586 KVKGE

-605 LISEEHRAAYKLG
+605 LISEEHRAAYTLG
-618 TLPEDGSYNSSQR
+618 TLPEDGSYNSNQH

-648 LWPSEVFDNV
+648 LWPSEVFNKV
-658 PLTDAEKVKHTSNGG
+658 PLTDAEKATHTSNGG
-673 SSHLDNDGWGNYA
+673 SGHLDNDGWGNYA

-741 DNGANVKW
+741 DNGANVSW
-749 SIPRQWIYKLYV
+749 SIPIAWHYELYLPTLDNENTEGSVLKNGVYYTLYKTV
-761 EVLPGHEED
+761 E
-770 AGVVP
+770 
-775 RTVDGVPRY
+775 
-784 YMLYDTVF
+784 
-792 ANDDNTTI
+792 ANDNNEGID
-800 GHQTDPPLPG
+800 HQTCPPLPG
-810 FTCMRDKTGG
+810 FTAPASKDGTRIVHEEGM
-820 SEPETNE
+820 S
-827 PLADGRE
+827 DGRL
-834 SYTANFYYNRNSYTL
+834 SI
-849 TAQNYDEIIQYND
+849 TAQYYYTRNEYKLTLQNHNQIETETVPYGD
-862 VLYQADLDR
+862 DLDGR
-871 RMYDLLLMPYPKP
+871 VDSTRVQYPDT
-884 LEKYAYELGGWYTS
+884 LERDAYTFSGWYTTS
-898 PGCFPGSEY
+898 GHYEGSEY
-907 VPGST
+907 VRGST

-942 YQAKGDDA
+942 YQSNGDEA
-950 QVHYYTQVV
+950 LVHYTQVV

-965 GEIADPT
+965 GEIADPI

-1033 WKALLGHASLFS
+1033 WRALLDDASLFS

-1072 GYHQQIAAD
+1072 GYHRQIAAD

-1094 YPKAGDPYNQLY
+1094 YPKAGDPYNQMY
-1106 SGFNTGHYPT
+1106 SGFNSGYYPT

-1121 ITMEEDTPSNP
+1121 ITMGEEPNVAAP

-1162 ESEST
+1162 VSEST
-1167 GTGSVEKET
+1167 GTGFVEKET

-1205 RGEDGTYVGSPDNV
+1205 EDGSGGYVGSPDNV
-1219 VTFYYTKNIENAYY
+1219 VTFYYTKNTENAYY
-1233 AIHYMLQNVDAATDV
+1233 AIHYMLQNVDAATDE
-1248 PQSEGSGTYSNYTES
+1248 PQRVEPGIYSNYTES
-1263 TVYTEGIGQI
+1263 TVYTEGIGEI
-1273 SATISITPQKF
+1273 GATLSITPQTF
-1284 SGFTMRDTA
+1284 GGFTMRSTA
-1293 VVRWGN
+1293 SVRWGD
-1299 SSNTVP
+1299 SSDTVQ

-1334 VRYLRYGSNPHTTR
+1334 VRYLRYGSDPHTTR
-1348 PEDELAASKTSSGK
+1348 PEDVLHAPVNGTGK
-1362 YGAVVSEKAAT
+1362 YGAVVTAAAES
-1373 IEGYNC
+1373 IDGYHC
-1379 VSNLSQSIVLRPDN
+1379 VSTVSQSIVLRPDDR
-1393 SQNEI
+1393 QNEI

-1411 RVWAYGGGTLNNT
+1411 RIWSYGGGTLNKT
-1424 LEVVEG
+1424 IEVVEG
-1430 KNSFKGATPAAKS
+1430 NKKFEGSVPTAKS
-1443 GYTFD
+1443 GYTFV
-1448 GWYQNAECTI
+1448 GWYLDAECTI
-1458 PVREKGTM
+1458 PAGEKGTM
-1466 DDATGKLTPKRS
+1466 DATGKLTPKRS

-1520 LTSED
+1520 LTSKD

-1534 VAKGGSTTVYDLPCG
+1534 VPAGGSTTVYDLPCG
-1549 SYKVEQVNSWSWR
+1549 DYTVEQVDSWSWR
-1562 YADGAQTVEI
+1562 YSDREQTVEI
-1572 QQDKPKTVTF
+1572 EKDETKTVKF
-1582 DGAAVKEKWL
+1582 DGAAVKKKWL

-1599 VNRREA
+1599 VNRMEA

>member
-1 MKKCTNNRTMSFR
+1 MKKCINNRTMSFR

-84 GDWVNIYDATAAT
+84 GAWVSIYDATAAT

-110 GGSAAVRCAVGGESA
+110 KGSAMVRCAVGGESA
-125 SDAVRVTVSYD
+125 SDPVKVTVSYD
-136 VEADSA
+136 VEADA
-142 DLNRQKDELAQG
+142 AALNRQRDELTQET
-154 MSAAAAPRRT
+154 SAAAAPRRT
-164 QRRSLRSGAP
+164 PRRASRSSAP
-174 EYINITVNYL
+174 EYINVTVNYL
-184 DAVTGL
+184 DAVTRL
-190 PIYTGFSATINGGKP
+190 PIYTGFSATIKSGEP

-214 YLGYAPYWNPGD
+214 YLGYAPYWSAEN
-226 PDTTDPGAATESAQ
+226 PDTADPNTATESAQ
-240 SLTLSVGADYTGETY
+240 SLALSVGAGYTGETY
-255 TVNVYYKAIAVPYA
+255 TVNVYYKAIAVSYA

-286 DYYRQSSDL
+286 DYYRQDRAL
-295 TGTIIANDDLKLD
+295 TGTIIANEALGLG
-308 EDRARGFT
+308 EEQTRGFT

-363 PFVATTPTRHGYRFA
+363 PFVATTPTRHGYRFV

-386 GKGDGKADNPLPT
+386 GVGDGKADALPSA
-399 TVPAENAS
+399 VPAENAS

-426 KPESNSKLT
+426 NAAGTEYDYMGSEKRSAVAGEVVSGDASWLTADSYICGLTEDAGHTHNEGCKPELFRHSEYEKADEN
-435 AECTAED
+435 
-442 MTYITSVTVDAKA
+442 VTIK
-455 GDIVNPRNDPDHMGI
+455 
-470 YSPKLE
+470 
-476 ESTYICDNRD
+476 
-486 HMADPNKHTD
+486 
-496 ACKLGSTLR
+496 
-505 HYVYD
+505 
-510 GTQMQVEVQGDG
+510 GDG
-522 STVINTVYS
+522 STTVNIYYTRKS
-531 RREYTLRFYYG
+531 YTLRFYY
-542 CASNDSGTPHYY
+542 AKEYVPAEDTVNPGTSDTPIYY
-554 VVGGSTYNFGNK
+554 VVGGSTRPFGFYQETGACVRPKKDGKTVNDVESLLYNVQSG
-566 DEKTH
+566 DWGVVAELPTIQQ
-571 PCPDVS
+571 PTGTA
-577 DYNDMTLLE
+577 YTYTL
-586 RVKSV
+586 
-591 WGEVQVPDGEDMSS
+591 GTYPDG
-605 LISEEHRAAYKLG
+605 G
-618 TLPEDGSYNSSQR
+618 GYNAKGDR
-631 KYYYLEFTAPYG
+631 FHYLEFTVPYG
-643 ADISD
+643 TDLLH
-648 LWPSEVFDNV
+648 LWPTEEVFGQIK
-658 PLTDAEKVKHTSNGG
+658 TARSGYDANKANE
-673 SSHLDNDGWGNYA
+673 HLGEGQWGNYA

-691 NGEFNIKYTQDH
+691 NGEYNVKYTQEKI
-703 SNSTIK
+703 NSTIK
-709 CYYPLLDDT
+709 CLYPVLNDD
-718 LLYDESRISTYGDHS
+718 LLYDEELIGQWGDAST
-733 QVSFLAFF
+733 VNFLGFF
-741 DNGANVKW
+741 DNGADVKW

-761 EVLPGHEED
+761 EVLPGHEKDE
-770 AGVVP
+770 GVAA
-775 RTVDGVPRY
+775 RTVDGVTRY

-800 GHQTDPPLPG
+800 EHQTDPPLPG
-810 FTCMRDKTGG
+810 FTCMRNKTGG

-912 MPAHN
+912 MPEHDIS
-917 VALYAGWKPVQR
+917 LYAKWEPVTY
-929 TVKMFLSLADMRE
+929 TVRLFKNRKDME
-942 YQAKGDDA
+942 TYQTTGNEAL
-950 QVHYYTQVV
+950 VYHTQVV

-996 PTDTAVKED
+996 PTDTAVKEN

-1033 WKALLGHASLFS
+1033 WKKLLDDASLYS
-1045 PEDGKAY
+1045 PQDGKAY

-1072 GYHQQIAAD
+1072 GYHRQIAAD

-1106 SGFNTGHYPT
+1106 SGFNSGYYPT

-1147 SYKVEYRYHDTGELI
+1147 SYKVEYRYHGTGELI
-1162 ESEST
+1162 ESDAT

-1176 SKAVVTERFAVVKDC
+1176 SKAVVTERFAVVKDY

-1205 RGEDGTYVGSPDNV
+1205 EDGNGGYMGSPDNV

-1233 AIHYMLQNVDAATDV
+1233 AVHYMLQNVDAATDE
-1248 PQSEGSGTYSNYTES
+1248 PQSVGPGIYSNYTES
-1263 TVYTEGIGQI
+1263 TVYTEGI
-1273 SATISITPQKF
+1273 SAINAYINVTPQTF

-1293 VVRWGN
+1293 VVRWGTDDAN
-1299 SSNTVP
+1299 RREDTLENGTFTFKVRD
-1305 VNAGAFSL
+1305 
-1313 TVQKEGTELYVFYTR
+1313 EGTELYVFYTR
-1328 NTQNYV
+1328 NTQTYTTY
-1334 VRYLRYGSNPHTTR
+1334 YLRYGSNPHSTQPGDVLHAPVSGT
-1348 PEDELAASKTSSGK
+1348 GK
-1362 YGAVVSEKAAT
+1362 YGAVVTAAAES
-1373 IEGYNC
+1373 IDGYNC

-1430 KNSFKGATPAAKS
+1430 NNAFRGSVPTAKS
-1443 GYTFD
+1443 GYTFV
-1448 GWYQNAECTI
+1448 GWYQDAACTI
-1458 PVREKGTM
+1458 PVGEKGTV
-1466 DDATGKLTPKRS
+1466 DDATGQLTPERS

-1500 TITREATEDESN
+1500 TITREAKEDESN

-1520 LTSED
+1520 LTSKD

-1534 VAKGGSTTVYDLPCG
+1534 VPKGGSTTVYDLPCG
-1549 SYKVEQVNSWSWR
+1549 SYTVEQVNSWSWR
-1562 YADGAQTVEI
+1562 YADGAQTVTVEDS
-1572 QQDKPKTVTF
+1572 QTKTVTF
-1582 DGAAVKEKWL
+1582 DRAAVKEKWL

>member
-110 GGSAAVRCAVGGESA
+110 KGSAMVRCAVGGESA
-125 SDAVRVTVSYD
+125 SDPVKVTVSYD
-136 VEADSA
+136 VEADA
-142 DLNRQKDELAQG
+142 AALNRQKEALAQET
-154 MSAAAAPRRT
+154 SAAAAAPRRT
-164 QRRSLRSGAP
+164 PRRASRSSAP
-174 EYINITVNYL
+174 EYINVTVNYL

-190 PIYTGFSATINGGKP
+190 PIYTGFSATIKSGKP
-205 YSQTVLSPT
+205 YSQKVLSPT
-214 YLGYAPYWNPGD
+214 YLGYAPYWD
-226 PDTTDPGAATESAQ
+226 PDDPATTDPDAATVSAQ
-240 SLTLSVGADYTGETY
+240 SLTLTVGADYTGETY
-255 TVNVYYKAIAVPYA
+255 TVNVYYKAIAVSYA

-278 DDMYTENV
+278 DDMYSENV
-286 DYYRQSSDL
+286 DYYRRGSAL
-295 TGTIIANDDLKLD
+295 TGTIIANEALGLG
-308 EDRARGFT
+308 EEQTRGFT

-378 GWDKLGED
+378 GWDKLDEN
-386 GKGDGKADNPLPT
+386 GKGDGKTDALPS

-426 KPESNSKLT
+426 NAAGTEYDYMGSQKRPAVAGEVVSGDASWLTADSYICGLTEDAGHTHGEGCKPELFRH
-435 AECTAED
+435 
-442 MTYITSVTVDAKA
+442 SVYEKA
-455 GDIVNPRNDPDHMGI
+455 
-470 YSPKLE
+470 
-476 ESTYICDNRD
+476 
-486 HMADPNKHTD
+486 
-496 ACKLGSTLR
+496 
-505 HYVYD
+505 D
-510 GTQMQVEVQGDG
+510 GNVTIKGDG
-522 STVINTVYS
+522 STTVNLYYTRKS
-531 RREYTLRFYYG
+531 YTLRFYYAKEHVPAKDTDNPG
-542 CASNDSGTPHYY
+542 DSDTPIYS
-554 VVGGSTYNFGNK
+554 VVGGSTRPFGFYQETGSCARPEKDGKTVNDVESLLYN
-566 DEKTH
+566 
-571 PCPDVS
+571 
-577 DYNDMTLLE
+577 
-586 RVKSV
+586 VKSGD
-591 WGEVQVPDGEDMSS
+591 WGVVAALPTIQQPTGTAYTYTLGTYPDG
-605 LISEEHRAAYKLG
+605 G
-618 TLPEDGSYNSSQR
+618 GYNAKGDR
-631 KYYYLEFTAPYG
+631 FHYLEFTVPYG
-643 ADISD
+643 TDLLH
-648 LWPSEVFDNV
+648 LWPTEEVFGQIQTARSGYN
-658 PLTDAEKVKHTSNGG
+658 ANKANE
-673 SSHLDNDGWGNYA
+673 HLGEGQWGHYA

-691 NGEFNIKYTQDH
+691 NGEYNVKYTQEKT
-703 SNSTIK
+703 NSTIK
-709 CYYPLLDDT
+709 CLYPVLNDD
-718 LLYDESRISTYGDHS
+718 LLYAEKLIGQWGDAST
-733 QVSFLAFF
+733 VNFLGFF
-741 DNGANVKW
+741 DNGADVSW

-761 EVLPGHEED
+761 EVLPGHETDE
-770 AGVVP
+770 GVAA
-775 RTVDGVPRY
+775 RTVDGVTRY

-800 GHQTDPPLPG
+800 KDQTDPPLPG
-810 FTCMRDKTGG
+810 FTCMRDKDGG
-820 SEPETNE
+820 SLREENGT
-827 PLADGRE
+827 LADGRE

-912 MPAHN
+912 MPEHDIS
-917 VALYAGWKPVQR
+917 LYAKWEPVTYTVRLFKNRKDMETYQTTGDETLVIEKR
-929 TVKMFLSLADMRE
+929 TVNHGLAMD
-942 YQAKGDDA
+942 
-950 QVHYYTQVV
+950 
-959 DHGSTL
+959 
-965 GEIADPT
+965 EIDEPT
-972 DPSGHEYT
+972 DDWSGHGYS
-980 FGGWFYEKS
+980 FNGWFYLKN
-989 GKKVALT
+989 GKKTAFT
-996 PTDTAVKED
+996 PADTAVKED
-1005 LLVYAEWS
+1005 LLVYADWGS
-1013 HLTAQPY
+1013 HKAQPY

-1033 WKALLGHASLFS
+1033 WKALLDDASLFS

-1072 GYHQQIAAD
+1072 GYHRQIAGD
-1081 SRGYANQGSTRTF
+1081 TRGYANQGSTRTF

-1106 SGFNTGHYPT
+1106 SGFNNSGYYPT

-1121 ITMEEDTPSNP
+1121 ITMGEEPNVAAP

-1139 YYVHAATV
+1139 YYVHAAEV
-1147 SYKVEYRYHDTGELI
+1147 SYKVEYRYHDTNELI
-1162 ESEST
+1162 AST
-1167 GTGSVEKET
+1167 TADGTGVVEKET
-1176 SKAVVTERFAVVKDC
+1176 SKAVVTERFAVVKDY

-1205 RGEDGTYVGSPDNV
+1205 EDGKGGYVGSPDNV

-1233 AIHYMLQNVDAATDV
+1233 AIHYMLQNVDAATDE
-1248 PQSEGSGTYSNYTES
+1248 PQRVGPGIYSNYTES
-1263 TVYTEGIGQI
+1263 NVYTEGIGEI
-1273 SATISITPQKF
+1273 GTTLSITPQTF
-1284 SGFTMRDTA
+1284 GGFTMRSTASVHWGDRNDT
-1293 VVRWGN
+1293 VQVN
-1299 SSNTVP
+1299 
-1305 VNAGAFSL
+1305 NAGAFSL
-1313 TVQKEGTELYVFYTR
+1313 TVQEEGTELYVFYTR
-1328 NTQNYV
+1328 NTQSYV
-1334 VRYLRYGSNPHTTR
+1334 VRYLRYGSDPHSTKPGDVLHAPVNGT
-1348 PEDELAASKTSSGK
+1348 GK
-1362 YGAVVSEKAAT
+1362 YGAVVTAAAES
-1373 IEGYNC
+1373 IDGYHC
-1379 VSNLSQSIVLRPDN
+1379 VSTVSQSIVLRPDDR
-1393 SQNEI
+1393 QNEI

-1411 RVWAYGGGTLNNT
+1411 RVWAYNGGTLDNT

-1430 KNSFKGATPAAKS
+1430 KNSFEGTTPAAKS
-1443 GYTFD
+1443 GYTFV
-1448 GWYQNAECTI
+1448 GWYQDAECTI
-1458 PVREKGTM
+1458 PVGEKGTV
-1466 DDATGKLTPKRS
+1466 DDATGKLTPERS
-1478 ELLPAPQTNVFYARF
+1478 KLTPAPQTNVFYARF

-1520 LTSED
+1520 LTSKD

-1534 VAKGGSTTVYDLPCG
+1534 VPKGGSTTVYDLPCG
-1549 SYKVEQVNSWSWR
+1549 SYTVEQVNSWSWR
-1562 YADGAQTVEI
+1562 YADGAQTVTVENS
-1572 QQDKPKTVTF
+1572 QTKTVTF
-1582 DGAAVKEKWL
+1582 AGASTKDKWL

>member
-65 LEAASE
+65 MEAASE

-79 QIQLD
+79 QILLD
-84 GDWVNIYDATAAT
+84 GDWVSIYDATAAT

-110 GGSAAVRCAVGGESA
+110 KGSAMVRCAVGGESV
-125 SDAVRVTVSYD
+125 SDPVKVTVSYD
-136 VEADSA
+136 VEADA
-142 DLNRQKDELAQG
+142 AALNRQRDELTQETSA
-154 MSAAAAPRRT
+154 AAAAPRRT
-164 QRRSLRSGAP
+164 PRRASRSGAP
-174 EYINITVNYL
+174 EYINVTVNYL
-184 DAVTGL
+184 DAVTKL
-190 PIYTGFSATINGGKP
+190 PIYTGFSATIKSGEP
-205 YSQTVLSPT
+205 YSQKVLSPT
-214 YLGYAPYWNPGD
+214 YLGYAPYWNPDD
-226 PDTTDPGAATESAQ
+226 PATTDPGAATESAQ
-240 SLTLSVGADYTGETY
+240 SLALSVGAGYTGETY

-286 DYYRQSSDL
+286 DYYRRDSAL
-295 TGTIIANDDLKLD
+295 TGTIIANEALGLG
-308 EDRARGFT
+308 EEQARGFT

-363 PFVATTPTRHGYRFA
+363 PFVATTPTRHGYRFV
-378 GWDKLGED
+378 GWDKLGEN
-386 GKGDGKADNPLPT
+386 GEGDGKADTPPS

-426 KPESNSKLT
+426 NAAGTEYDYMGSQKRSAVAGEVVSGDASWLTADSYICGLTEDAGHTHNEGCKPELFRH
-435 AECTAED
+435 
-442 MTYITSVTVDAKA
+442 SVYEKADGNVTIEGDVSTTV
-455 GDIVNPRNDPDHMGI
+455 NI
-470 YSPKLE
+470 YYTRKS
-476 ESTYICDNRD
+476 
-486 HMADPNKHTD
+486 
-496 ACKLGSTLR
+496 
-505 HYVYD
+505 
-510 GTQMQVEVQGDG
+510 
-522 STVINTVYS
+522 
-531 RREYTLRFYYG
+531 YTLRFYY
-542 CASNDSGTPHYY
+542 AKEYVSANDTVNSPANPSDTPVYS
-554 VVGGSTYNFGNK
+554 VVGGSTRPFGFYQETGVCARPKKDGKTVNDVESLLYNVQSG
-566 DEKTH
+566 DWGVVAELPTIQQ
-571 PCPDVS
+571 PTGTA
-577 DYNDMTLLE
+577 YTYTL
-586 RVKSV
+586 
-591 WGEVQVPDGEDMSS
+591 GTYPDG
-605 LISEEHRAAYKLG
+605 G
-618 TLPEDGSYNSSQR
+618 GYNAKGDR
-631 KYYYLEFTAPYG
+631 FHYLEFTVPYG
-643 ADISD
+643 TDLLH
-648 LWPSEVFDNV
+648 LWPTEEVFGQIQTARSGYN
-658 PLTDAEKVKHTSNGG
+658 ANKANE
-673 SSHLDNDGWGNYA
+673 HLVEGQWGNYA

-691 NGEFNIKYTQDH
+691 NGEYNVKYTQEKT
-703 SNSTIK
+703 NSTIK
-709 CYYPLLDDT
+709 CLYPVLNDD
-718 LLYDESRISTYGDHS
+718 LLYAKELIGQWGDAST
-733 QVSFLAFF
+733 VNFLGFF
-741 DNGANVKW
+741 DNGADVSW

-770 AGVVP
+770 EGVAA
-775 RTVDGVPRY
+775 RIVDGVTRY

-800 GHQTDPPLPG
+800 EHQTDPPLPG
-810 FTCMRDKTGG
+810 FTCMRNKTGG
-820 SEPETNE
+820 SEREINE

-849 TAQNYDEIIQYND
+849 TAHNYDEINTYDNIP
-862 VLYQADLDR
+862 YQDSLDDW
-871 RMYDLLLMPYPKP
+871 MNILLLMPYPKP
-884 LEKYAYELGGWYTS
+884 LEEHAYKLGGWYTS

-912 MPAHN
+912 MPEHDIS
-917 VALYAGWKPVQR
+917 LYAKWEPKTY
-929 TVKMFLSLADMRE
+929 TVRLFKNRE
-942 YQAKGDDA
+942 AMETYQTTGNEAL
-950 QVHYYTQVV
+950 VYHTQVV

-972 DPSGHEYT
+972 DPSGHGYT

-1020 LIHYVLKETADAE
+1020 LIHYVLKETADKE
-1033 WKALLGHASLFS
+1033 WKALLDHASLFS

-1072 GYHQQIAAD
+1072 GYHRQIAED
-1081 SRGYANQGSTRTF
+1081 TRGYANQGSTRTF

-1106 SGFNTGHYPT
+1106 SGFNSGHYPT

-1139 YYVHAATV
+1139 YYVHAAKV

-1162 ESEST
+1162 ESDAT

-1176 SKAVVTERFAVVKDC
+1176 PKAVVTERFAVVKDC

-1205 RGEDGTYVGSPDNV
+1205 EDGSGGYVGSPDNV
-1219 VTFYYTKNIENAYY
+1219 VTFYYTKNTENAYY
-1233 AIHYMLQNVDAATDV
+1233 AIHYMLQNVDAATDE
-1248 PQSEGSGTYSNYTES
+1248 PQRVGPGIYSNYTES
-1263 TVYTEGIGQI
+1263 NVYTEGI
-1273 SATISITPQKF
+1273 SAINAYINVTPQKF

-1293 VVRWGN
+1293 VVCWGTDDAN
-1299 SSNTVP
+1299 RREDTLENGTFTFKVRD
-1305 VNAGAFSL
+1305 
-1313 TVQKEGTELYVFYTR
+1313 EGTELYVFYTR

-1334 VRYLRYGSNPHTTR
+1334 VRYLRYGSDPHKPQPGDVLHAPVNGT
-1348 PEDELAASKTSSGK
+1348 GK
-1362 YGAVVSEKAAT
+1362 YGAVVTAAAES
-1373 IEGYNC
+1373 IDGYHC
-1379 VSNLSQSIVLRPDN
+1379 VSTVSQSIVLRPDDR
-1393 SQNEI
+1393 QNEI

-1424 LEVVEG
+1424 LEVVEE
-1430 KNSFKGATPAAKS
+1430 KNPFEGAMPTAKS

-1458 PVREKGTM
+1458 PVGEKGTV
-1466 DDATGKLTPKRS
+1466 DDATDKLTPERS

-1512 GVGTYVYR
+1512 GDGTYVYR
-1520 LTSED
+1520 LTSKD

-1534 VAKGGSTTVYDLPCG
+1534 VPKGGSTTVYDLPCG
-1549 SYKVEQVNSWSWR
+1549 SYTVEQVNSWSWR
-1562 YADGAQTVEI
+1562 YSDREQTVEI
-1572 QQDKPKTVTF
+1572 EKDETKTVKF
-1582 DGAAVKEKWL
+1582 DGAAVKKKWL

-1599 VNRREA
+1599 VNRKGD

>member
-14 RLLSLLLGLVLFM
+14 RLLALLLGLVLFM

-43 VTVTVDGAKTTQVT
+43 VTVTVDGAKTAQVT

-110 GGSAAVRCAVGGESA
+110 KGSAMVRCAVGGESV

-142 DLNRQKDELAQG
+142 DLNRQKEALAQET
-154 MSAAAAPRRT
+154 SAAAAAPRRT
-164 QRRSLRSGAP
+164 QRRASRSSAP
-174 EYINITVNYL
+174 EYINVTVNYL
-184 DAVTGL
+184 DAVTRL
-190 PIYTGFSATINGGKP
+190 PIYTGFSATIKGGEP
-205 YSQTVLSPT
+205 YSQKVLSPT
-214 YLGYAPYWNPGD
+214 YLGYAPYWSAED
-226 PDTTDPGAATESAQ
+226 PDTADPGAATESAQ
-240 SLTLSVGADYTGETY
+240 SLDLSVGAGYTGETY
-255 TVNVYYKAIAVPYA
+255 TVNVYYKAIAVSYA
-269 VRYYFQNIH
+269 VRYYFQNIN

-286 DYYRQSSDL
+286 DYYRQDRAL
-295 TGTIIANDDLKLD
+295 TGTIIANEALGLD
-308 EDRARGFT
+308 EEQTRGFT

-378 GWDKLGED
+378 GWDKLGEN
-386 GKGDGKADNPLPT
+386 GEGDGKADTPPS

-407 YIALWE
+407 YIALWK

-426 KPESNSKLT
+426 NAEGTEYDYMGSQKRSAVAGEVVSGDASWLKADSYICGLTEDGGHTHNEGCKPELFRH
-435 AECTAED
+435 
-442 MTYITSVTVDAKA
+442 SVYEKA
-455 GDIVNPRNDPDHMGI
+455 DENVTI
-470 YSPKLE
+470 E
-476 ESTYICDNRD
+476 
-486 HMADPNKHTD
+486 
-496 ACKLGSTLR
+496 
-505 HYVYD
+505 
-510 GTQMQVEVQGDG
+510 GDG
-522 STVINTVYS
+522 STTVNIYYTRKS
-531 RREYTLRFYYG
+531 YTLRFYYG
-542 CASNDSGTPHYY
+542 HAWNDSGTPRYY

-566 DEKTH
+566 DEKGH
-571 PCPDVS
+571 PCPDADS
-577 DYNDMTLLE
+577 YSDMTLLE
-586 RVKSV
+586 KVKGE

-605 LISEEHRAAYKLG
+605 LISEEHRAAYTLG
-618 TLPEDGSYNSSQR
+618 TLPEDGSYNSNQH

-643 ADISD
+643 ADISA
-648 LWPSEVFDNV
+648 LWPSEVFNKV
-658 PLTDAEKVKHTSNGG
+658 PLTDAEKATHTSNGG

-718 LLYDESRISTYGDHS
+718 LLYDESRISTYGDPDR
-733 QVSFLAFF
+733 VSFLAFF

-761 EVLPGHEED
+761 EVLPGHEKDE
-770 AGVVP
+770 GVAA
-775 RTVDGVPRY
+775 RTVDGVTRY

-792 ANDDNTTI
+792 ANDDNKDI
-800 GHQTDPPLPG
+800 EHQTDPPLPG
-810 FTCMRDKTGG
+810 FTCMRNKTGG
-820 SEPETNE
+820 SERE
-827 PLADGRE
+827 PNGTLADGRE

-849 TAQNYDEIIQYND
+849 TAHNYDEIIQYND

-884 LEKYAYELGGWYTS
+884 LEEHAYTLGGWYTS

-912 MPAHN
+912 MPEHDIS
-917 VALYAGWKPVQR
+917 LYAKWEPVTY
-929 TVKMFLSLADMRE
+929 TVRLFKNRKDME
-942 YQAKGDDA
+942 TYQTTGDEKLVLDKKT
-950 QVHYYTQVV
+950 VN
-959 DHGSTL
+959 HGL
-965 GEIADPT
+965 VLDEIDDPT
-972 DPSGHEYT
+972 DNWSGHGYS
-980 FGGWFYEKS
+980 FNGWFYLKN
-989 GKKVALT
+989 GKKTAFT
-996 PTDTAVKED
+996 PEDTAVKDD
-1005 LLVYAEWS
+1005 LLVYADWGS
-1013 HLTAQPY
+1013 HKAQPY

-1033 WKALLGHASLFS
+1033 WKALLDAASLYS
-1045 PEDGKAY
+1045 PQDGKAY
-1052 TVTNGSGESRTYIY
+1052 TATSTSGESRTYIY
-1066 YAGEGG
+1066 SAGEGG
-1072 GYHQQIAAD
+1072 GYHRQIAGD
-1081 SRGYANQGSTRTF
+1081 TRGYANQGTTRTF

-1106 SGFNTGHYPT
+1106 SGFNSGYYPT

-1121 ITMEEDTPSNP
+1121 ITMGEEPNVAAP

-1147 SYKVEYRYHDTGELI
+1147 SYKVEYRYHDTGDLI
-1162 ESEST
+1162 VSEST
-1167 GTGSVEKET
+1167 GTGFVEKET

-1205 RGEDGTYVGSPDNV
+1205 EDGSGGYVSSPDNL
-1219 VTFYYTKNIENAYY
+1219 VTFYYTKDDKNAFC
-1233 AIHYMLQNVDAATDV
+1233 AVHYMLQNIDAASDE
-1248 PQSEGSGTYSNYTES
+1248 PRLQPDGTYANYTES
-1263 TVYTEGIGQI
+1263 TVHTEGIGEI
-1273 SATISITPQKF
+1273 GATLSITPQTF
-1284 SGFTMRDTA
+1284 GGFTMRSTA
-1293 VVRWGN
+1293 SVRWGD
-1299 SSNTVP
+1299 SSDTVQ

-1313 TVQKEGTELYVFYTR
+1313 TVQKEGTELFVFYTR
-1328 NTQNYV
+1328 NTQSYV
-1334 VRYLRYGSNPHTTR
+1334 VRYLRYGSDPHSTKPGDVLHAPVNGT
-1348 PEDELAASKTSSGK
+1348 GK
-1362 YGAVVSEKAAT
+1362 YGAVVTAAAES
-1373 IEGYNC
+1373 IDGYHC
-1379 VSNLSQSIVLRPDN
+1379 VSTVSQSIVLRPDDR
-1393 SQNEI
+1393 QNEI

-1424 LEVVEG
+1424 LEVVEE
-1430 KNSFKGATPAAKS
+1430 KNPFEGAMPTAKS

-1458 PVREKGTM
+1458 PVGEKGKVDT
-1466 DDATGKLTPKRS
+1466 DTKKLMPERS
-1478 ELLPAPQTNVFYARF
+1478 KLLPAPQTNVFYARF
-1493 KAVYGNV
+1493 KAVYGSV
-1500 TITREATEDESN
+1500 TITREATADESN

-1520 LTSED
+1520 LTSKD

-1534 VAKGGSTTVYDLPCG
+1534 VPKGGSTTVYDLPCG
-1549 SYKVEQVNSWSWR
+1549 SYTVEQVNSWSWR
-1562 YADGAQTVEI
+1562 YSDSAQTVEI
-1572 QQDKPKTVTF
+1572 EQDQTKTVTF
-1582 DGAAVKEKWL
+1582 DRAAVKEKWL

-1599 VNRREA
+1599 VNRKGD

>member
-1 MKKCTNNRTMSFR
+1 MKKCINNRTMSFR

-84 GDWVNIYDATAAT
+84 GAWVSIYDATAAT

-110 GGSAAVRCAVGGESA
+110 KGSAMVRCAVGGESA
-125 SDAVRVTVSYD
+125 SDPVKVTVSYD
-136 VEADSA
+136 VEADA
-142 DLNRQKDELAQG
+142 AALNRQRDELTQET
-154 MSAAAAPRRT
+154 SAAAAPRRT
-164 QRRSLRSGAP
+164 PRRASRGSAP
-174 EYINITVNYL
+174 EYINVTVNYL
-184 DAVTGL
+184 DAVTRL
-190 PIYTGFSATINGGKP
+190 PIYTGFSATIKSGEP

-214 YLGYAPYWNPGD
+214 YLGYAPYWSAEN
-226 PDTTDPGAATESAQ
+226 PDTADPNTATESAQ
-240 SLTLSVGADYTGETY
+240 SLALSVGAGYTGETY
-255 TVNVYYKAIAVPYA
+255 TVNVYYKAIAVSYA

-286 DYYRQSSDL
+286 DYYRQDRAL
-295 TGTIIANDDLKLD
+295 TGTIIANEALGLG
-308 EDRARGFT
+308 EEQTRGFT

-363 PFVATTPTRHGYRFA
+363 PFVATTPTRHGYRFV

-386 GKGDGKADNPLPT
+386 GVGDGKADALPSA
-399 TVPAENAS
+399 VPAENAS

-426 KPESNSKLT
+426 NAAGTEYDYMGSEKRSAVAGEVVSGDASWLTADSYICGLTEDAGHTHNEGCKPELFRHSEYEKADEN
-435 AECTAED
+435 
-442 MTYITSVTVDAKA
+442 VTIK
-455 GDIVNPRNDPDHMGI
+455 
-470 YSPKLE
+470 
-476 ESTYICDNRD
+476 
-486 HMADPNKHTD
+486 
-496 ACKLGSTLR
+496 
-505 HYVYD
+505 
-510 GTQMQVEVQGDG
+510 GDG
-522 STVINTVYS
+522 STTVNIYYTRKS
-531 RREYTLRFYYG
+531 YTLRFYY
-542 CASNDSGTPHYY
+542 AKEYVPAEDTVNPGTSDTPIYY
-554 VVGGSTYNFGNK
+554 VVGGSTRPFGFYQETGVCARPKKDGKTVNDVESLLYNVQSG
-566 DEKTH
+566 DWGVVAELPTIQQ
-571 PCPDVS
+571 PTGTA
-577 DYNDMTLLE
+577 YTYTL
-586 RVKSV
+586 
-591 WGEVQVPDGEDMSS
+591 GTYPDG
-605 LISEEHRAAYKLG
+605 G
-618 TLPEDGSYNSSQR
+618 GYNAKGDR
-631 KYYYLEFTAPYG
+631 FHYLEFTVPYG
-643 ADISD
+643 TDLLH
-648 LWPSEVFDNV
+648 LWPTEEVFGQIK
-658 PLTDAEKVKHTSNGG
+658 TARSGYDANKANE
-673 SSHLDNDGWGNYA
+673 HLGEGQWGHYA

-691 NGEFNIKYTQDH
+691 NGEYNVKYTQEKI
-703 SNSTIK
+703 NSTIK
-709 CYYPLLDDT
+709 CLYPVLNDD
-718 LLYDESRISTYGDHS
+718 LLYDEELIGQWGDAST
-733 QVSFLAFF
+733 VNFLGFF
-741 DNGANVKW
+741 DNGADVKW

-761 EVLPGHEED
+761 EVLPGHEKDE
-770 AGVVP
+770 GVAA
-775 RTVDGVPRY
+775 RTVDGVTRY

-800 GHQTDPPLPG
+800 EHQTDPPLPG
-810 FTCMRDKTGG
+810 FTCMRNKTGG

-912 MPAHN
+912 MPEHDIS
-917 VALYAGWKPVQR
+917 LYAKWEPVTY
-929 TVKMFLSLADMRE
+929 TVRLFKNRKDME
-942 YQAKGDDA
+942 TYQTTGNEAL
-950 QVHYYTQVV
+950 VYHTQVV

-996 PTDTAVKED
+996 PTDTAVKEN

-1033 WKALLGHASLFS
+1033 WKKLLDDASLYS
-1045 PEDGKAY
+1045 PQDGKAY

-1072 GYHQQIAAD
+1072 GYHRQIAAD

-1106 SGFNTGHYPT
+1106 SGFNSGYYPT

-1147 SYKVEYRYHDTGELI
+1147 SYKVEYRYHGTGELI
-1162 ESEST
+1162 ESDAT

-1176 SKAVVTERFAVVKDC
+1176 SKAVVTERFAVVKDY

-1205 RGEDGTYVGSPDNV
+1205 EDGNGGYMGSPDNV

-1233 AIHYMLQNVDAATDV
+1233 AVHYMLQNVDAATDE
-1248 PQSEGSGTYSNYTES
+1248 PQSVGPGIYSNYTES
-1263 TVYTEGIGQI
+1263 TVYTEGI
-1273 SATISITPQKF
+1273 SAINAYINVTPQTF

-1293 VVRWGN
+1293 VVRWGTDDAN
-1299 SSNTVP
+1299 RREDTLENGTFTFKVRD
-1305 VNAGAFSL
+1305 
-1313 TVQKEGTELYVFYTR
+1313 EGTELYVFYTR
-1328 NTQNYV
+1328 NTQTYTTY
-1334 VRYLRYGSNPHTTR
+1334 YLRYGSNPHSTQPGDVLHAPVSGT
-1348 PEDELAASKTSSGK
+1348 GK
-1362 YGAVVSEKAAT
+1362 YGAVVTAAAES
-1373 IEGYNC
+1373 IDGYNC

-1430 KNSFKGATPAAKS
+1430 NNAFRGSVPTAKS
-1443 GYTFD
+1443 GYTFV
-1448 GWYQNAECTI
+1448 GWYQDAACTI
-1458 PVREKGTM
+1458 PVGEKGTV
-1466 DDATGKLTPKRS
+1466 DDATGQLTPERS

-1500 TITREATEDESN
+1500 TITREAKEDESN

-1520 LTSED
+1520 LTSKD

-1534 VAKGGSTTVYDLPCG
+1534 VPKGGSTTVYDLPCG
-1549 SYKVEQVNSWSWR
+1549 SYTVEQVNSWSWR
-1562 YADGAQTVEI
+1562 YADGAQTVTVEDS
-1572 QQDKPKTVTF
+1572 QTKTVTF
-1582 DGAAVKEKWL
+1582 DRAAVKEKWL